1 MNKTYNIIWN
11 AARGMYIV
19 TSELARSGS
28 RAIVSVS
35 ASCAVTLLAMD
46 AAPAV
51 AEETRVSIPS
61 QTTTYTLSGATPFV
75 VETGNT
81 VATDTATSAAIVG
94 DNSNDW
100 DLLIESGAVVGS
112 SLTDSQAMNL
122 DSSTGA
128 TSVHNQGTI
137 TGSNEDGTIMLQNGG
152 SVINDARIEN
162 NATYEHD
169 PEDIPQEYAGV
180 YMLNGGSYVSSESG
194 VLEGVSGVIVQ
205 SGEAHIT
212 NGGMINSDGSW
223 RSYGVEFRD
232 GTYGTIV
239 NTGTIITTASDGSGK
254 IEDAAIYVHT
264 LNDMAVSG
272 SVSVDNSGLMQSDFI
287 TVALYYGSHF
297 EVVNR
302 VGGVITAGNSS
313 LVGIKSTA
321 MELKVGVD
329 NLVTNDG
336 TISAYGTAN
345 TYGIHYGE
353 STSGGVITNT
363 GSITTTGG
371 GSGDASV
378 YVHGNGDG
386 TVVNNSGTMSSTVYG
401 VYLDSARSK
410 GHTLNNQAGGAISA
424 NTAVAINGNGNT
436 ISNQGKMTG
445 VSDGLVLSGNNNI
458 VTTSGGEISGKNG
471 IRVSKG
477 SGNQITAKSGSKITA
492 TSTGISIAGGNNQV
506 TTESG
511 STIVAKDN
519 GILINSGANNVTNG
533 GSITATGSSIS
544 YGIQYNSGTSGTITN
559 TGTITTTG
567 KGAGDASVYAHGGA
581 VTINNSGTMDSSVF
595 GVYVTTGHTLN
606 NLAGGSITANTAV
619 QLNGNNNTLANAGA
633 ILGDTNGV
641 TINGSGNTLTSQG
654 KITGGTNAILINSG
668 SKNNTLTLNTGTEIS
683 GSITD
688 DNNSASANNNLI
700 LDGEG
705 TLGSSISG
713 LNSVTSS
720 GDWTLSGATMNLS
733 GTTNSALWVKSGTLI
748 LNGAMTAKG
757 ATVDSGT
764 TLQIGNGGTLG
775 AFNGDIVDNGTL
787 TFNRSDAAAYGSV
800 ISGSGNVIK
809 QGGGELTLSN
819 NNSYSGGTTIAEGTL
834 TATAGGAL
842 GSGNIDNR
850 AYLKLDAAN
859 ASDPFIV
866 ADLTTHS
873 GATVEIGAGSTLQA
887 NTLTQQDGSTLT
899 ADLTATSGPAIRA
912 KNVNLD
918 GTLNVASPASQEPI
932 RSTDDLISLAL
943 IESDNA
949 ISGDF
954 DGITIN
960 GNAMNPDAFITVV
973 GQKNVNDT
981 HYDLVETLTWY
992 ADRYNA
998 AIDAHGTFNLADADD
1013 SFTVNTVL
1021 ENVDAN
1027 SGWNGQSLTKT
1038 GAGTLILNA
1047 ENTYTGGTTISDGTL
1062 VATNVEALG
1071 TGNVTD
1077 NATLELNTGGD
1088 FDNAISGSGQV
1099 VKSGDETLTL
1109 SGSNTYT
1116 GGTIIS
1122 GGTLVAT
1129 NVEALGTGDVTDNA
1143 TLELNTGGDFD
1154 NAIGGTGSVVKSGD
1168 KTLTLSGANSYT
1180 GGTTISGGTLVASNV
1195 EALGSGDVTDNAT
1208 LELNTGGDFANNI
1221 GGTGSVVKSGDKTLT
1236 LSGTNSYTGG
1246 TTISGG
1252 TLVANNVEA
1261 LGTGDV
1267 TNNATLELN
1276 TGGDFDNAISG
1287 SGQVVKSGDETLTLS
1302 GANSYTG
1309 GTTISGGTLVATNV
1323 EALGTGDI
1331 TDNATLELNA
1341 GGDFT
1346 NNIGG
1351 TGSVEKS
1358 GDKTLTLSGTNTYR
1372 GGTLISGGTLVA
1384 SNVEALGSGDVTDNA
1399 TLEMNTG
1406 GDFANNI
1413 GGTGSVVKSGD
1424 KTLTLSGANSYT
1436 GGTTISGG
1444 TLVASNVEALGT
1456 GNVTDNATLEL
1467 NTGGDFDN
1475 AISGS
1480 GQVVKSG
1487 DGALTLSGANSYSG
1501 ATTISGGTLIA
1512 ANVNA
1517 LGTGAIDNRASLLLD
1532 ASGQFTV
1539 TDLTTESGGNTEI
1552 GAGSTLQATTLTQKS
1567 DSTLTINLNS
1577 NTVDPVIHAAS
1588 QVSLAGTLDITGVG
1602 DVLDSDPAST
1612 DDLDTFTLI
1621 ASDKTIAGD
1630 FEKLTVAG
1638 MDADLADF
1646 ITVDGRIDDTGK
1658 QYELTT
1664 ALTWYADRDDAVT
1677 DAHGTFNLTNA
1688 DGSFAVNTVLENVD
1702 ATLDPASATGWDGT
1716 SLIKQ
1721 GAGTLILN
1729 AENTYTGG
1737 TTISGGTLVAT
1748 NVDALGS
1755 GDVTDDATLELN
1767 TGGTFDN
1774 AISGSGQVVKSGDD
1788 VLTLSGA
1795 NSYSGGTLI
1804 SDGTLV
1810 ASNVD
1815 ALGSGDVTNNATLE
1829 MNTGGDF
1836 INNIGGTG
1844 RVEKS
1849 GDDTLTLSGSNTY
1862 TGGTLISDGTLV
1874 ASNVEALGT
1883 GDVTNNATL
1892 ELNTG
1897 GTFDNAIS
1905 GSGQVVKSGDDV
1917 LTLSGANS
1925 YSGGTLISGGT
1936 LVANNVEALGT
1947 GDVTDN
1953 ATLEMNTGGDFI
1965 NNIGG
1970 TGRVEKSGDDALTL
1984 SGSNTYTGGTT
1995 INDGTLIA
2003 TSVDALGSGD
2013 VTNNAVLELNTGGD
2027 FINNIG
2033 GTGRVE
2039 KSGDETLTLSGS
2051 NTYTGGTLISGGTLV
2066 ATNVEALGTGD
2077 VTDNAVLELNT
2088 GGDFINNIGG
2098 TGRVEK
2104 SGDDTLTL
2112 SGSNS
2117 YTGGTLISSG
2127 TLVATNVDALG
2138 SGDVTDNATLELNTG
2153 GDFTNNIS
2161 GSGQVVKSGDETLT
2175 LSGSNTYT
2183 GGTTINDGTLVATSV
2198 EALGS
2203 GDVTNDAVLALNTG
2217 GDFANNI
2224 GGTGSVVKSGDE
2236 TLTLSGTNSY
2246 TGGTTISGGTLV
2258 ATNVEALGTGDVT
2271 NNATLELNTGG
2282 DFTNNISGNGQVV
2295 KSGDDTLTFSGSNT
2309 YTGGTTIND
2318 GTLVATSV
2326 EALGSGDV
2334 TNDAVL
2340 ALNTGGDFANNI
2352 GGTGSVVK
2360 SGDET
2365 LTLSGSNT
2373 YTGSTLIS
2381 SGTLVAND
2389 VNALGTGDVTDNATL
2404 MLNTGG
2410 DFINNIGGTGRVEK
2424 SGDDTLTL
2432 SGSNS
2437 YTGGTLISSGTL
2449 VATNVDAL
2457 GSGDVTDNAT
2467 LELNTGGTFD
2477 NAISGSG
2484 QVVKSGDETLTLS
2497 GANSYTGGT
2506 LISSGTL
2513 VANDVNAL
2521 GTGDVTDNAVLEL
2534 NTGGD
2539 FDNAISGS
2547 GQVVKSGDET
2557 LTLSGANSYTG
2568 GTTISGGTLVASNV
2582 EALGSGDIDNYAS
2595 LQLNAS
2601 GQFVTANLTTH
2612 DNAITAIG
2620 AGSALRANTLTQE
2633 ANSTLAVHLID
2644 SNSGAIVTADHANLG
2659 GTLDI
2664 TGIGNV
2670 AKSWTRDAYAYTL
2683 IDTDSAINSD
2693 FAQFTVAGMDAKQVD
2708 FLTVDG
2714 RVNADDDTRYDVT
2727 ASLSWYADSDNAA
2740 TDAHGTFTLSEQGH
2754 SFTLNTALTDV
2765 DATLNPD
2772 SATYW
2777 DGKSLI
2783 KRGAGTLILGAQNT
2797 YSGDTDVQEGA
2808 LWLAETATIGSAGS
2822 AQAVN
2827 IAANAAFGGHNSTVN
2842 GHVNNQGSL
2851 YFVDTFTVNG
2861 DVVNSSAMISGSDQ
2875 PNNTLTIAGNYTGND
2890 GHLYLNTQLGDDSS
2904 PTDKLIVTGD
2914 TAGSTTLHIT
2924 NVNGLGAQT
2933 VNGIEV
2939 IEVGGQSDGDFRLY
2953 KGHVDINAWTYTLK
2967 QDGGDWYLRSESDD
2981 VPDDGGEV
2989 TPPDDGGEVTPPDDG
3004 GEVTPPDDGG
3014 EVTPPDDGGEVTPP
3028 DDDGEVTP
3036 PDDGGDI
3043 TPPDDGGDITP
3054 PDGGDV
3060 TPVAP
3065 QYRAD
3070 IGVYLGNQWMAR
3082 NLQMQTL
3089 YDREGS
3095 QYRSADGSIWMRF
3108 KAGKAESQAVNG
3120 NVDIDSD
3127 YSQFQ
3132 LGGDIL
3138 TWSDGAQSV
3147 TVGLMGSY
3155 INASTDSTGNRG
3167 ADGSQ
3172 FSANG
3177 SVDGYNLG
3185 LYATWFADAQ
3195 SHRGAYIDSWYQY
3208 GAYNNSVDNDG
3219 LSASRYDSAAH
3230 AVSLETG
3237 YRYDIALSNRNTVSL
3252 TPQAQVTWQRYSA
3265 DTVIDD
3271 GGTRISGQNDDSWT
3285 TRLGVRVDG
3294 KLYKESGRIQP
3305 FMEVNW
3311 LHASDNASATFGDTK
3326 VSQDLP
3332 NDRVEVKVGIQANV
3346 SERLSVYAQAAG
3358 QKGKNDYGDASFS
3371 LNMRY
3376 NW

>member
-1 MNKTYNIIWN
+1 
-11 AARGMYIV
+11 
-19 TSELARSGS
+19 
-28 RAIVSVS
+28 
-35 ASCAVTLLAMD
+35 
-46 AAPAV
+46 
-51 AEETRVSIPS
+51 
-61 QTTTYTLSGATPFV
+61 
-75 VETGNT
+75 
-81 VATDTATSAAIVG
+81 
-94 DNSNDW
+94 
-100 DLLIESGAVVGS
+100 
-112 SLTDSQAMNL
+112 
-122 DSSTGA
+122 
-128 TSVHNQGTI
+128 
-137 TGSNEDGTIMLQNGG
+137 
-152 SVINDARIEN
+152 
-162 NATYEHD
+162 
-169 PEDIPQEYAGV
+169 
-180 YMLNGGSYVSSESG
+180 
-194 VLEGVSGVIVQ
+194 
-205 SGEAHIT
+205 
-212 NGGMINSDGSW
+212 
-223 RSYGVEFRD
+223 
-232 GTYGTIV
+232 
-239 NTGTIITTASDGSGK
+239 
-254 IEDAAIYVHT
+254 
-264 LNDMAVSG
+264 
-272 SVSVDNSGLMQSDFI
+272 
-287 TVALYYGSHF
+287 
-297 EVVNR
+297 
-302 VGGVITAGNSS
+302 
-313 LVGIKSTA
+313 
-321 MELKVGVD
+321 
-329 NLVTNDG
+329 
-336 TISAYGTAN
+336 
-345 TYGIHYGE
+345 YGIHYGE

-371 GSGDASV
+371 GAGDASV

-410 GHTLNNQAGGAISA
+410 GHTLNNQAGGVISA
-424 NTAVAINGNGNT
+424 NTAVAVNGNGNT
-436 ISNQGKMTG
+436 ITNQGKMTG
-445 VSDGLVLSGNNNI
+445 VSDGLLISGNNNI

-477 SGNQITAKSGSKITA
+477 SGNQITAKSGSKITT
-492 TSTGISIAGGNNQV
+492 TSTGISIAGGNNQI

-511 STIVAKDN
+511 SAIVAKDN

-533 GSITATGSSIS
+533 GSITATGSNMS
-544 YGIQYNSGTSGTITN
+544 YGIQYNSGASGTITN

-606 NLAGGSITANTAV
+606 NLAGGSISANTAV
-619 QLNGNNNTLANAGA
+619 QFHGNNNKLANAGA

-654 KITGGTNAILINSG
+654 KITGGINAILINSG

-800 ISGSGNVIK
+800 ISGSGNVVK

-850 AYLKLDAAN
+850 AYLKLDAAS

-899 ADLTATSGPAIRA
+899 ADLTETSGPVIRA

-954 DGITIN
+954 DDITIN

-992 ADRYNA
+992 ADRDNA

-1021 ENVDAN
+1021 EDVDAN

-1047 ENTYTGGTTISDGTL
+1047 ENTYTGSTTISEGTL
-1062 VATNVEALG
+1062 IATNVEALG

-1077 NATLELNTGGD
+1077 NATLEMNTGGD

-1099 VKSGDETLTL
+1099 VKSGDE
-1109 SGSNTYT
+1109 
-1116 GGTIIS
+1116 
-1122 GGTLVAT
+1122 
-1129 NVEALGTGDVTDNA
+1129 
-1143 TLELNTGGDFD
+1143 
-1154 NAIGGTGSVVKSGD
+1154 
-1168 KTLTLSGANSYT
+1168 TLTLSGANSYT

-1208 LELNTGGDFANNI
+1208 LELNTGGDFDNNI
-1221 GGTGSVVKSGDKTLT
+1221 GGTGSVVKSGDK
-1236 LSGTNSYTGG
+1236 
-1246 TTISGG
+1246 
-1252 TLVANNVEA
+1252 
-1261 LGTGDV
+1261 
-1267 TNNATLELN
+1267 
-1276 TGGDFDNAISG
+1276 
-1287 SGQVVKSGDETLTLS
+1287 TLTLS

-1323 EALGTGDI
+1323 EALG
-1331 TDNATLELNA
+1331 
-1341 GGDFT
+1341 
-1346 NNIGG
+1346 
-1351 TGSVEKS
+1351 
-1358 GDKTLTLSGTNTYR
+1358 
-1372 GGTLISGGTLVA
+1372 
-1384 SNVEALGSGDVTDNA
+1384 SGDVTDNA
-1399 TLEMNTG
+1399 VLELNTG
-1406 GDFANNI
+1406 GDFTNAI
-1413 GGTGSVVKSGD
+1413 SGSGQVVKSGD

-1456 GNVTDNATLEL
+1456 GDITDNATLELNAGGDFANNIGGTGSVVKSGDKTLTLSGSNTYTGGTTISGGTLVATNVEALGTGNVTDNATLELSTGGDFANNIGGTGSVVKSGDETLTLSGANSYTGGTTISGGTLVASNVEALGTGDVTDNATLEL

-1487 DGALTLSGANSYSG
+1487 DKTLTLSGANSYSG

-1512 ANVNA
+1512 THVNA

-1577 NTVDPVIHAAS
+1577 NTADPVIHAAS

-1774 AISGSGQVVKSGDD
+1774 AISGSGQVVKSGDETLTLSGTNTYSGGTLISGGTLVASNVEALGTGD
-1788 VLTLSGA
+1788 VTNDAVLELNTGGTFDNAISGSGQVVKSGDKMLTLSGA

-1810 ASNVD
+1810 ASNVE
-1815 ALGSGDVTNNATLE
+1815 ALGSGDVTNDAVLELNTGGTFDNVISGSGKVEKSGDDALTLSGSNTYTGGTLISGGTLVASNVEALGTGDVTDNATLALNAGGDFTNNIGGTGRVE
-1829 MNTGGDF
+1829 KSGDQTLTLSGSNTYTGGTLISSGTLVATSVDALGTGNVTNNATLALNTGGDFINNIGGTGRVEKSGDDALTLSGSNTYTGGTLISGGTLVANDVNALGTGDVTDNAALMLNTGGDF

-1862 TGGTLISDGTLV
+1862 TGGTLISGGTLVANDVNALGTGDVTDNATLALNAVGDFNNAIGGSGKVEKSGDDTLTLSGSNTYTGGTLINGGTLV

-1883 GDVTNNATL
+1883 GDVTDDATL

-1897 GTFDNAIS
+1897 GKFDNAIS
-1905 GSGQVVKSGDDV
+1905 GSGNVVKSGAD
-1917 LTLSGANS
+1917 
-1925 YSGGTLISGGT
+1925 
-1936 LVANNVEALGT
+1936 
-1947 GDVTDN
+1947 
-1953 ATLEMNTGGDFI
+1953 
-1965 NNIGG
+1965 
-1970 TGRVEKSGDDALTL
+1970 
-1984 SGSNTYTGGTT
+1984 
-1995 INDGTLIA
+1995 
-2003 TSVDALGSGD
+2003 
-2013 VTNNAVLELNTGGD
+2013 
-2027 FINNIG
+2027 
-2033 GTGRVE
+2033 
-2039 KSGDETLTLSGS
+2039 
-2051 NTYTGGTLISGGTLV
+2051 
-2066 ATNVEALGTGD
+2066 
-2077 VTDNAVLELNT
+2077 
-2088 GGDFINNIGG
+2088 
-2098 TGRVEK
+2098 
-2104 SGDDTLTL
+2104 
-2112 SGSNS
+2112 
-2117 YTGGTLISSG
+2117 
-2127 TLVATNVDALG
+2127 
-2138 SGDVTDNATLELNTG
+2138 
-2153 GDFTNNIS
+2153 
-2161 GSGQVVKSGDETLT
+2161 TLT

-2198 EALGS
+2198 
-2203 GDVTNDAVLALNTG
+2203 D
-2217 GDFANNI
+2217 
-2224 GGTGSVVKSGDE
+2224 
-2236 TLTLSGTNSY
+2236 
-2246 TGGTTISGGTLV
+2246 
-2258 ATNVEALGTGDVT
+2258 ALGTGDVT
-2271 NNATLELNTGG
+2271 DDATLELNTGG
-2282 DFTNNISGNGQVV
+2282 D
-2295 KSGDDTLTFSGSNT
+2295 
-2309 YTGGTTIND
+2309 
-2318 GTLVATSV
+2318 
-2326 EALGSGDV
+2326 
-2334 TNDAVL
+2334 
-2340 ALNTGGDFANNI
+2340 
-2352 GGTGSVVK
+2352 
-2360 SGDET
+2360 
-2365 LTLSGSNT
+2365 
-2373 YTGSTLIS
+2373 
-2381 SGTLVAND
+2381 
-2389 VNALGTGDVTDNATL
+2389 
-2404 MLNTGG
+2404 
-2410 DFINNIGGTGRVEK
+2410 
-2424 SGDDTLTL
+2424 
-2432 SGSNS
+2432 
-2437 YTGGTLISSGTL
+2437 
-2449 VATNVDAL
+2449 
-2457 GSGDVTDNAT
+2457 
-2467 LELNTGGTFD
+2467 FD

-2484 QVVKSGDETLTLS
+2484 QVVKSGDDTLTLS
-2497 GANSYTGGT
+2497 GSNTYTGGT

-2521 GTGDVTDNAVLEL
+2521 GTGDVTDNATLEL

-2539 FDNAISGS
+2539 FTNNIG
-2547 GQVVKSGDET
+2547 GTGRVEKSGDGT
-2557 LTLSGANSYTG
+2557 LTLSGSNTYTG
-2568 GTTISGGTLVASNV
+2568 GTLISDGTLVASNV

-2612 DNAITAIG
+2612 DNATTAIG
-2620 AGSALRANTLTQE
+2620 ADSALRGNTLTQE
-2633 ANSTLAVHLID
+2633 ANSTLAVHLTD

-2714 RVNADDDTRYDVT
+2714 RVNAADDTRYDVT

-2754 SFTLNTALTDV
+2754 CFTLNTALTDV

-2797 YSGDTDVQEGA
+2797 YSGDTDVQEGV

-2827 IAANAAFGGHNSTVN
+2827 IAANAAFGGHNATVN
-2842 GHVNNQGSL
+2842 GHVNNLGNL

-2939 IEVGGQSDGDFRLY
+2939 IEVGGQSDGDFTLY

-2981 VPDDGGEV
+2981 VPDDGGDV
-2989 TPPDDGGEVTPPDDG
+2989 IPPDDGGD
-3004 GEVTPPDDGG
+3004 
-3014 EVTPPDDGGEVTPP
+3014 
-3028 DDDGEVTP
+3028 VTP
-3036 PDDGGDI
+3036 PDDGGDV
-3043 TPPDDGGDITP
+3043 TPPDDGGDVTPPDDGGDVSPPDDGGDVTPPDDGGDVTPPDDDGDITP

>member
-1 MNKTYNIIWN
+1 MNKAYNIIWN

-81 VATDTATSAAIVG
+81 IATDTAASAAIVG

-112 SLTDSQAMNL
+112 SLIDSQAMNL
-122 DSSTGA
+122 DSLTGA

-137 TGSNEDGTIMLQNGG
+137 TGSSADGTILLQNGG
-152 SVINDARIEN
+152 SVINDGRIEN
-162 NATYEHD
+162 SAIYVHNLDLGA
-169 PEDIPQEYAGV
+169 PEIDAAI
-180 YMLNGGSYVSSESG
+180 YMLNGGSYVSSENG
-194 VLEGVSGVIVQ
+194 VLKGVSGVIVQ
-205 SGEAHIT
+205 SGEVHIT
-212 NGGMINSDGSW
+212 NGGTINSDGSW
-223 RSYGVEFRD
+223 RSYGVELR
-232 GTYGTIV
+232 GGAYGTIV
-239 NTGTIITTASDGSGK
+239 NTGTIITTASDGSGE
-254 IEDAAIYVHT
+254 IEDAAIYAHT
-264 LNDMAVSG
+264 FDDIAAG
-272 SVSVDNSGLMQSDFI
+272 DYVSVDNSGLLQSDFI
-287 TVALYYGSHF
+287 AVALYHGAHF
-297 EVVNR
+297 EVINR
-302 VGGVITAGNSS
+302 AGGVITAGNSS
-313 LVGIKSTA
+313 LVGIQSAA
-321 MELKVGVD
+321 MELKAGAN

-371 GSGDASV
+371 GAGDASV

-436 ISNQGKMTG
+436 ITNQGKMTG
-445 VSDGLVLSGNNNI
+445 VSDGLLISGNNNI

-492 TSTGISIAGGNNQV
+492 TSTGISIASGNNQV

-511 STIVAKDN
+511 SAIVAKDN

-544 YGIQYNSGTSGTITN
+544 YGIQYNSGASGTITN

-654 KITGGTNAILINSG
+654 KITGGTNAIFINSG

-688 DNNSASANNNLI
+688 GNNSASANNNLI

-748 LNGAMTAKG
+748 VNGAMTAKG

-787 TFNRSDAAAYGSV
+787 TFNRSDAAVYGSV
-800 ISGSGNVIK
+800 ISGSGNVVK

-850 AYLKLDAAN
+850 AYLKLDAAS

-943 IESDNA
+943 IESDNV

-954 DGITIN
+954 DDITIN

-992 ADRYNA
+992 ADRDNA

-1062 VATNVEALG
+1062 VANNVEALG

-1077 NATLELNTGGD
+1077 
-1088 FDNAISGSGQV
+1088 
-1099 VKSGDETLTL
+1099 
-1109 SGSNTYT
+1109 
-1116 GGTIIS
+1116 
-1122 GGTLVAT
+1122 
-1129 NVEALGTGDVTDNA
+1129 
-1143 TLELNTGGDFD
+1143 
-1154 NAIGGTGSVVKSGD
+1154 
-1168 KTLTLSGANSYT
+1168 
-1180 GGTTISGGTLVASNV
+1180 
-1195 EALGSGDVTDNAT
+1195 
-1208 LELNTGGDFANNI
+1208 
-1221 GGTGSVVKSGDKTLT
+1221 
-1236 LSGTNSYTGG
+1236 
-1246 TTISGG
+1246 
-1252 TLVANNVEA
+1252 
-1261 LGTGDV
+1261 
-1267 TNNATLELN
+1267 NATLELN

-1323 EALGTGDI
+1323 EALGSGDV
-1331 TDNATLELNA
+1331 TDNATLELN
-1341 GGDFT
+1341 T
-1346 NNIGG
+1346 GG
-1351 TGSVEKS
+1351 TFDNVISGSGQVVKS
-1358 GDKTLTLSGTNTYR
+1358 GDEMLTLSGANSYT
-1372 GGTLISGGTLVA
+1372 GGTTISGGTLVV

-1399 TLEMNTG
+1399 TLELNTG
-1406 GDFANNI
+1406 GDFDNNI

-1444 TLVASNVEALGT
+1444 TLVANNVEALGT
-1456 GNVTDNATLEL
+1456 GDVTNNATLEL

-1487 DGALTLSGANSYSG
+1487 DKTLTLSGANSYSG

-1512 ANVNA
+1512 THVNA

-1702 ATLDPASATGWDGT
+1702 ATLDPDSATGWDGT

-1721 GAGTLILN
+1721 GTGTLILN

-1774 AISGSGQVVKSGDD
+1774 AISGSGQVVKSGDKM
-1788 VLTLSGA
+1788 LTLSGA

-1810 ASNVD
+1810 ASNV
-1815 ALGSGDVTNNATLE
+1815 
-1829 MNTGGDF
+1829 
-1836 INNIGGTG
+1836 
-1844 RVEKS
+1844 
-1849 GDDTLTLSGSNTY
+1849 
-1862 TGGTLISDGTLV
+1862 
-1874 ASNVEALGT
+1874 EALGT
-1883 GDVTNNATL
+1883 GDVTDNATL

-1905 GSGQVVKSGDDV
+1905 GSGQVVKSGDET
-1917 LTLSGANS
+1917 LTLSGTNS
-1925 YSGGTLISGGT
+1925 YTDGTLISGGT
-1936 LVANNVEALGT
+1936 LVA
-1947 GDVTDN
+1947 
-1953 ATLEMNTGGDFI
+1953 
-1965 NNIGG
+1965 
-1970 TGRVEKSGDDALTL
+1970 S
-1984 SGSNTYTGGTT
+1984 
-1995 INDGTLIA
+1995 
-2003 TSVDALGSGD
+2003 
-2013 VTNNAVLELNTGGD
+2013 
-2027 FINNIG
+2027 
-2033 GTGRVE
+2033 
-2039 KSGDETLTLSGS
+2039 
-2051 NTYTGGTLISGGTLV
+2051 
-2066 ATNVEALGTGD
+2066 NVEALGTGD

-2088 GGDFINNIGG
+2088 GGD
-2098 TGRVEK
+2098 
-2104 SGDDTLTL
+2104 
-2112 SGSNS
+2112 
-2117 YTGGTLISSG
+2117 
-2127 TLVATNVDALG
+2127 
-2138 SGDVTDNATLELNTG
+2138 
-2153 GDFTNNIS
+2153 
-2161 GSGQVVKSGDETLT
+2161 
-2175 LSGSNTYT
+2175 
-2183 GGTTINDGTLVATSV
+2183 
-2198 EALGS
+2198 
-2203 GDVTNDAVLALNTG
+2203 
-2217 GDFANNI
+2217 
-2224 GGTGSVVKSGDE
+2224 
-2236 TLTLSGTNSY
+2236 
-2246 TGGTTISGGTLV
+2246 
-2258 ATNVEALGTGDVT
+2258 
-2271 NNATLELNTGG
+2271 
-2282 DFTNNISGNGQVV
+2282 
-2295 KSGDDTLTFSGSNT
+2295 
-2309 YTGGTTIND
+2309 
-2318 GTLVATSV
+2318 
-2326 EALGSGDV
+2326 
-2334 TNDAVL
+2334 
-2340 ALNTGGDFANNI
+2340 
-2352 GGTGSVVK
+2352 
-2360 SGDET
+2360 
-2365 LTLSGSNT
+2365 
-2373 YTGSTLIS
+2373 
-2381 SGTLVAND
+2381 
-2389 VNALGTGDVTDNATL
+2389 
-2404 MLNTGG
+2404 
-2410 DFINNIGGTGRVEK
+2410 
-2424 SGDDTLTL
+2424 
-2432 SGSNS
+2432 
-2437 YTGGTLISSGTL
+2437 
-2449 VATNVDAL
+2449 
-2457 GSGDVTDNAT
+2457 
-2467 LELNTGGTFD
+2467 FD

-2521 GTGDVTDNAVLEL
+2521 GTGDVTDNATLMLNTGGDFTNNIGGTGRVEKSGDDTLTLSGSNSYTGGTLISSGTLVATNVDALGTGDVTDDATLELNTGGDFDNAISGSGQVVKSGDDVLTLSGVNSYSGGTLISDGTLVASNVEALGTGDVTDNATLELNTGGTFDNAISGSGQVEKSGDGTLTLSGSNTYTGGTLISGGTLVASNVEALGTGDVTNDAVLELNTGGTFDNAISGSGQVVKSGDDALTLSGSNTYTGGTIISGGTLVATNVDALGNGDVTDNATLEL

-2557 LTLSGANSYTG
+2557 LTLSGSNTYTG
-2568 GTTISGGTLVASNV
+2568 GTTINGGTLVASNV

-2612 DNAITAIG
+2612 DNATTAIG

-2633 ANSTLAVHLID
+2633 ANSTLAVHLTN
-2644 SNSGAIVTADHANLG
+2644 SNSGAIVTADRANLG

-2683 IDTDSAINSD
+2683 IDSDSAIDSD

-2797 YSGDTDVQEGA
+2797 YSGDTDVQEGT

-2827 IAANAAFGGHNSTVN
+2827 IAANAAFGGHNATVN

-2939 IEVGGQSDGDFRLY
+2939 IEVGGQSDGDFTLY

-2981 VPDDGGEV
+2981 VPDDGGDVIPPDDGGDVTPPDDGGDVTPPDDGGDV
-2989 TPPDDGGEVTPPDDG
+2989 TPPDDGGEVTPP
-3004 GEVTPPDDGG
+3004 E
-3014 EVTPPDDGGEVTPP
+3014 DGGEVTPP

-3036 PDDGGDI
+3036 PDDGGDV
-3043 TPPDDGGDITP
+3043 TPPDDDGDITP

-3060 TPVAP
+3060 TPVTP

-3332 NDRVEVKVGIQANV
+3332 NDRAEVKVGIQANV

>member
-75 VETGNT
+75 VEAGNT
-81 VATDTATSAAIVG
+81 IATDTAASAAIVG

-112 SLTDSQAMNL
+112 SLIDSQAMNL
-122 DSSTGA
+122 DSLTGA

-137 TGSNEDGTIMLQNGG
+137 TGSSADGTILLQNGG
-152 SVINDARIEN
+152 SVINDGRIEN
-162 NATYEHD
+162 SAIYVHNLDLGA
-169 PEDIPQEYAGV
+169 PEIDAAI
-180 YMLNGGSYVSSESG
+180 YMLNGGSYVSSENG
-194 VLEGVSGVIVQ
+194 VLKGVSGVIVQ
-205 SGEAHIT
+205 SGEVHIT
-212 NGGMINSDGSW
+212 NGGTINSDGSW
-223 RSYGVEFRD
+223 RSYGVELR
-232 GTYGTIV
+232 GGAYGTIV
-239 NTGTIITTASDGSGK
+239 NTGTIITTASDGSGE
-254 IEDAAIYVHT
+254 IEDAAIYAHT
-264 LNDMAVSG
+264 FDDIAAG
-272 SVSVDNSGLMQSDFI
+272 DYVSVDNSGLLQSDFI
-287 TVALYYGSHF
+287 AVALYHGAHF
-297 EVVNR
+297 EVINR
-302 VGGVITAGNSS
+302 AGGVITAGNSS
-313 LVGIKSTA
+313 LVGIQSAA
-321 MELKVGVD
+321 MELKAGAN

-371 GSGDASV
+371 GAGDASV

-436 ISNQGKMTG
+436 ITNQGKMTG
-445 VSDGLVLSGNNNI
+445 VSDGLLISGNNNI

-477 SGNQITAKSGSKITA
+477 SGNQITAKSGSKITT
-492 TSTGISIAGGNNQV
+492 TSTGISIAGGNNQI

-511 STIVAKDN
+511 SAIVAKDN

-544 YGIQYNSGTSGTITN
+544 YGIHYYSGTSGTITN

-619 QLNGNNNTLANAGA
+619 QFHGNNNTLANAGA

-641 TINGSGNTLTSQG
+641 TISGSGNTLTNQG

-764 TLQIGNGGTLG
+764 TLQIGNSGTLG
-775 AFNGDIVDNGTL
+775 TFNGDIVDNGTL

-800 ISGSGNVIK
+800 ISGSGNVVK

-850 AYLKLDAAN
+850 AYLKLDAAS

-1047 ENTYTGGTTISDGTL
+1047 ENTYTGGTTISEGTL
-1062 VATNVEALG
+1062 VANNVEALG

-1099 VKSGDETLTL
+1099 VKSGDKTLTL
-1109 SGSNTYT
+1109 SGANSYT
-1116 GGTIIS
+1116 GGTTIS

-1129 NVEALGTGDVTDNA
+1129 NVEALGSGDVTDNA
-1143 TLELNTGGDFD
+1143 TLELNTGGTFDNVISGSGQVVKSGDDALTLSGNNSYTGGTLISDGTLVASNVEALGSGDVTNDAVLELNTGGDFD
-1154 NAIGGTGSVVKSGD
+1154 NAISGSGQVVKSGD

-1195 EALGSGDVTDNAT
+1195 EALGSGDITD
-1208 LELNTGGDFANNI
+1208 
-1221 GGTGSVVKSGDKTLT
+1221 
-1236 LSGTNSYTGG
+1236 
-1246 TTISGG
+1246 
-1252 TLVANNVEA
+1252 
-1261 LGTGDV
+1261 
-1267 TNNATLELN
+1267 NATLELN

-1302 GANSYTG
+1302 GTNTYTG
-1309 GTTISGGTLVATNV
+1309 GTTISGGTLIATH
-1323 EALGTGDI
+1323 
-1331 TDNATLELNA
+1331 
-1341 GGDFT
+1341 
-1346 NNIGG
+1346 
-1351 TGSVEKS
+1351 
-1358 GDKTLTLSGTNTYR
+1358 
-1372 GGTLISGGTLVA
+1372 
-1384 SNVEALGSGDVTDNA
+1384 
-1399 TLEMNTG
+1399 
-1406 GDFANNI
+1406 
-1413 GGTGSVVKSGD
+1413 
-1424 KTLTLSGANSYT
+1424 
-1436 GGTTISGG
+1436 
-1444 TLVASNVEALGT
+1444 
-1456 GNVTDNATLEL
+1456 
-1467 NTGGDFDN
+1467 
-1475 AISGS
+1475 
-1480 GQVVKSG
+1480 
-1487 DGALTLSGANSYSG
+1487 
-1501 ATTISGGTLIA
+1501 
-1512 ANVNA
+1512 VNA

-1532 ASGQFTV
+1532 ASGQFAV

-1577 NTVDPVIHAAS
+1577 NTADPVIHAAS

-1702 ATLDPASATGWDGT
+1702 ATLDPDSATGWDGT

-1729 AENTYTGG
+1729 AENTYTVG

-1774 AISGSGQVVKSGDD
+1774 AISGSGQVVKSGDKM
-1788 VLTLSGA
+1788 LTLSGT

-1804 SDGTLV
+1804 SGGTLV
-1810 ASNVD
+1810 ATNVD
-1815 ALGSGDVTNNATLE
+1815 ALGSGDVT
-1829 MNTGGDF
+1829 
-1836 INNIGGTG
+1836 
-1844 RVEKS
+1844 
-1849 GDDTLTLSGSNTY
+1849 DD
-1862 TGGTLISDGTLV
+1862 
-1874 ASNVEALGT
+1874 
-1883 GDVTNNATL
+1883 ATL

-1905 GSGQVVKSGDDV
+1905 GSGQVVKSGDD
-1917 LTLSGANS
+1917 T
-1925 YSGGTLISGGT
+1925 
-1936 LVANNVEALGT
+1936 
-1947 GDVTDN
+1947 
-1953 ATLEMNTGGDFI
+1953 
-1965 NNIGG
+1965 
-1970 TGRVEKSGDDALTL
+1970 LTL
-1984 SGSNTYTGGTT
+1984 SGSNTYTGGT
-1995 INDGTLIA
+1995 IISGGTLVA
-2003 TSVDALGSGD
+2003 SNVEALGTGD
-2013 VTNNAVLELNTGGD
+2013 VTNDAVLELNTGGD
-2027 FINNIG
+2027 FDNAISG
-2033 GTGRVE
+2033 SGQVV

-2066 ATNVEALGTGD
+2066 ASNVEALGSGDVTNDAVLELNTGGDFTNAISGSGQVVKSGDETLTLSGANSYTGGTLISGGTLIASNVEALGTGD

-2088 GGDFINNIGG
+2088 GGDF
-2098 TGRVEK
+2098 
-2104 SGDDTLTL
+2104 
-2112 SGSNS
+2112 
-2117 YTGGTLISSG
+2117 
-2127 TLVATNVDALG
+2127 
-2138 SGDVTDNATLELNTG
+2138 
-2153 GDFTNNIS
+2153 
-2161 GSGQVVKSGDETLT
+2161 
-2175 LSGSNTYT
+2175 
-2183 GGTTINDGTLVATSV
+2183 
-2198 EALGS
+2198 
-2203 GDVTNDAVLALNTG
+2203 
-2217 GDFANNI
+2217 
-2224 GGTGSVVKSGDE
+2224 
-2236 TLTLSGTNSY
+2236 
-2246 TGGTTISGGTLV
+2246 
-2258 ATNVEALGTGDVT
+2258 
-2271 NNATLELNTGG
+2271 
-2282 DFTNNISGNGQVV
+2282 
-2295 KSGDDTLTFSGSNT
+2295 
-2309 YTGGTTIND
+2309 
-2318 GTLVATSV
+2318 
-2326 EALGSGDV
+2326 
-2334 TNDAVL
+2334 
-2340 ALNTGGDFANNI
+2340 
-2352 GGTGSVVK
+2352 
-2360 SGDET
+2360 
-2365 LTLSGSNT
+2365 
-2373 YTGSTLIS
+2373 
-2381 SGTLVAND
+2381 
-2389 VNALGTGDVTDNATL
+2389 
-2404 MLNTGG
+2404 
-2410 DFINNIGGTGRVEK
+2410 
-2424 SGDDTLTL
+2424 
-2432 SGSNS
+2432 
-2437 YTGGTLISSGTL
+2437 
-2449 VATNVDAL
+2449 
-2457 GSGDVTDNAT
+2457 
-2467 LELNTGGTFD
+2467 D

-2484 QVVKSGDETLTLS
+2484 QVEKSGDETLTLS

-2534 NTGGD
+2534 NTGGTFDNAISGSGQVVKSGDETLTLSGSNTYTGGTTINDGTLIATSVDALGSGDVTDNAVLELNTGGD

-2557 LTLSGANSYTG
+2557 LTLSGTNSYTDGTLISGGTLVATNLEALGTGDVTNNATLELNTGGTFDNAISGSGQVVKSGDDALTLSGSNTYTG
-2568 GTTISGGTLVASNV
+2568 GTTISGGTLIATSVDALGSGDVTDNAVLELNTGGTFDNAISGSGQVVKSGDKTLTLSGSNTYTGGTTISGGTLIASNV
-2582 EALGSGDIDNYAS
+2582 EALGSGNIDNYAS

-2612 DNAITAIG
+2612 DNATTAIG
-2620 AGSALRANTLTQE
+2620 AGSTLRANTLTQE
-2633 ANSTLAVHLID
+2633 ANSTLAVHLTD

-2714 RVNADDDTRYDVT
+2714 RVNAADDTRYDVT

-2772 SATYW
+2772 SATDW

-2827 IAANAAFGGHNSTVN
+2827 IAANAAFGGHNATVN
-2842 GHVNNQGSL
+2842 GHVNNLGSL

-2939 IEVGGQSDGDFRLY
+2939 IEVGGQSDGDFTLY

-2981 VPDDGGEV
+2981 VPDDGG
-2989 TPPDDGGEVTPPDDG
+2989 D
-3004 GEVTPPDDGG
+3004 
-3014 EVTPPDDGGEVTPP
+3014 
-3028 DDDGEVTP
+3028 VTP
-3036 PDDGGDI
+3036 PDDGGDVI
-3043 TPPDDGGDITP
+3043 PPDDGGDVTPPDDGGDVTPPDDGGDVTPPDDGGDVTPPDDGGDVTPPDDDGDITP

-3095 QYRSADGSIWMRF
+3095 QYRSADGSVWMRF

-3285 TRLGVRVDG
+3285 TRLGMRVDG

>member
-152 SVINDARIEN
+152 SVINDALIEN

-239 NTGTIITTASDGSGK
+239 NTGTIITTASDGSNK

-287 TVALYYGSHF
+287 TVALYHGSHF

-371 GSGDASV
+371 GAGDASV

-410 GHTLNNQAGGAISA
+410 GHTLNNQAGGVISA
-424 NTAVAINGNGNT
+424 NTAVAVNGNGNT
-436 ISNQGKMTG
+436 ITNQGKMTG
-445 VSDGLVLSGNNNI
+445 VSDGLLISGNNNI

-477 SGNQITAKSGSKITA
+477 SGNQITAKSGSKITT
-492 TSTGISIAGGNNQV
+492 TSTGISIAGGNNQI

-511 STIVAKDN
+511 SAIVAKDN

-533 GSITATGSSIS
+533 GSITATGSNMS
-544 YGIQYNSGTSGTITN
+544 YGIQYNSGASGTITN

-606 NLAGGSITANTAV
+606 NLAGGSISANTAV
-619 QLNGNNNTLANAGA
+619 QFHGNNNKLANAGA

-654 KITGGTNAILINSG
+654 KITGGINAILINSG

-800 ISGSGNVIK
+800 ISGSGNVVK

-850 AYLKLDAAN
+850 AYLKLDAAS

-899 ADLTATSGPAIRA
+899 ADLTETSGPVIRA

-954 DGITIN
+954 DDITIN

-992 ADRYNA
+992 ADRDNA

-1021 ENVDAN
+1021 EDVDAN

-1047 ENTYTGGTTISDGTL
+1047 ENTYTGSTTISEGTL
-1062 VATNVEALG
+1062 IATNVEALG

-1077 NATLELNTGGD
+1077 NATLEMNTGGD

-1099 VKSGDETLTL
+1099 VKSGDE
-1109 SGSNTYT
+1109 
-1116 GGTIIS
+1116 
-1122 GGTLVAT
+1122 
-1129 NVEALGTGDVTDNA
+1129 
-1143 TLELNTGGDFD
+1143 
-1154 NAIGGTGSVVKSGD
+1154 
-1168 KTLTLSGANSYT
+1168 TLTLSGANSYT

-1208 LELNTGGDFANNI
+1208 LELNTGGDFDNNI
-1221 GGTGSVVKSGDKTLT
+1221 GGTGSVVKSGDK
-1236 LSGTNSYTGG
+1236 
-1246 TTISGG
+1246 
-1252 TLVANNVEA
+1252 
-1261 LGTGDV
+1261 
-1267 TNNATLELN
+1267 
-1276 TGGDFDNAISG
+1276 
-1287 SGQVVKSGDETLTLS
+1287 TLTLS

-1323 EALGTGDI
+1323 EALG
-1331 TDNATLELNA
+1331 
-1341 GGDFT
+1341 
-1346 NNIGG
+1346 
-1351 TGSVEKS
+1351 
-1358 GDKTLTLSGTNTYR
+1358 
-1372 GGTLISGGTLVA
+1372 
-1384 SNVEALGSGDVTDNA
+1384 SGDVTDNA
-1399 TLEMNTG
+1399 VLELNTG
-1406 GDFANNI
+1406 GDFTNAI
-1413 GGTGSVVKSGD
+1413 SGSGQVVKSGD

-1456 GNVTDNATLEL
+1456 GDITDNATLELNAGGDFANNIGGTGSVVKSGDKTLTLSGSNTYTGGTTISGGTLVATNVEALGTGNVTDNATLELSTGGDFANNIGGTGSVVKSGDETLTLSGANSYTGGTTISGGTLVASNVEALGTGDVTDNATLEL

-1487 DGALTLSGANSYSG
+1487 DKTLTLSGANSYSG

-1512 ANVNA
+1512 THVNA

-1577 NTVDPVIHAAS
+1577 NTADPVIHAAS

-1774 AISGSGQVVKSGDD
+1774 AISGSGQVVKSGDETLTLSGTNTYSGGTLISGGTLVASNVEALGTGD
-1788 VLTLSGA
+1788 VTNDAVLELNTGGTFDNAISGSGQVVKSGDKMLTLSGA

-1810 ASNVD
+1810 ASNVE
-1815 ALGSGDVTNNATLE
+1815 ALGSGDVTNDAVLELNTGGTFDNVISGSGKVEKSGDDALTLSGSNTYTGGTLISGGTLVASNVEALGTGDVTDNATLALNAGGDFTNNIGGTGRVE
-1829 MNTGGDF
+1829 KSGDQTLTLSGSNTYTGGTLISSGTLVATSVDALGTGNVTNNATLALNTGGDFINNIGGTGRVEKSGDDALTLSGSNTYTGGTLISGGTLVANDVNALGTGDVTDNAALMLNTGGDF

-1862 TGGTLISDGTLV
+1862 TGGTLISGGTLVANDVNALGTGDVTDNATLALNAVGDFNNAIGGSGKVEKSGDDTLTLSGSNTYTGGTLINGGTLV

-1883 GDVTNNATL
+1883 GDVTDDATL

-1897 GTFDNAIS
+1897 GKFDNAIS
-1905 GSGQVVKSGDDV
+1905 GSGNVVKSGAD
-1917 LTLSGANS
+1917 
-1925 YSGGTLISGGT
+1925 
-1936 LVANNVEALGT
+1936 
-1947 GDVTDN
+1947 
-1953 ATLEMNTGGDFI
+1953 
-1965 NNIGG
+1965 
-1970 TGRVEKSGDDALTL
+1970 
-1984 SGSNTYTGGTT
+1984 
-1995 INDGTLIA
+1995 
-2003 TSVDALGSGD
+2003 
-2013 VTNNAVLELNTGGD
+2013 
-2027 FINNIG
+2027 
-2033 GTGRVE
+2033 
-2039 KSGDETLTLSGS
+2039 
-2051 NTYTGGTLISGGTLV
+2051 
-2066 ATNVEALGTGD
+2066 
-2077 VTDNAVLELNT
+2077 
-2088 GGDFINNIGG
+2088 
-2098 TGRVEK
+2098 
-2104 SGDDTLTL
+2104 
-2112 SGSNS
+2112 
-2117 YTGGTLISSG
+2117 
-2127 TLVATNVDALG
+2127 
-2138 SGDVTDNATLELNTG
+2138 
-2153 GDFTNNIS
+2153 
-2161 GSGQVVKSGDETLT
+2161 TLT

-2198 EALGS
+2198 
-2203 GDVTNDAVLALNTG
+2203 D
-2217 GDFANNI
+2217 
-2224 GGTGSVVKSGDE
+2224 
-2236 TLTLSGTNSY
+2236 
-2246 TGGTTISGGTLV
+2246 
-2258 ATNVEALGTGDVT
+2258 ALGTGDVT
-2271 NNATLELNTGG
+2271 DDATLELNTGG
-2282 DFTNNISGNGQVV
+2282 D
-2295 KSGDDTLTFSGSNT
+2295 
-2309 YTGGTTIND
+2309 
-2318 GTLVATSV
+2318 
-2326 EALGSGDV
+2326 
-2334 TNDAVL
+2334 
-2340 ALNTGGDFANNI
+2340 
-2352 GGTGSVVK
+2352 
-2360 SGDET
+2360 
-2365 LTLSGSNT
+2365 
-2373 YTGSTLIS
+2373 
-2381 SGTLVAND
+2381 
-2389 VNALGTGDVTDNATL
+2389 
-2404 MLNTGG
+2404 
-2410 DFINNIGGTGRVEK
+2410 
-2424 SGDDTLTL
+2424 
-2432 SGSNS
+2432 
-2437 YTGGTLISSGTL
+2437 
-2449 VATNVDAL
+2449 
-2457 GSGDVTDNAT
+2457 
-2467 LELNTGGTFD
+2467 FD

-2484 QVVKSGDETLTLS
+2484 QVVKSGDDTLTLS
-2497 GANSYTGGT
+2497 GSNTYTGGT

-2521 GTGDVTDNAVLEL
+2521 GTGDVTDNATLEL
-2534 NTGGD
+2534 NTGG
-2539 FDNAISGS
+2539 
-2547 GQVVKSGDET
+2547 
-2557 LTLSGANSYTG
+2557 
-2568 GTTISGGTLVASNV
+2568 
-2582 EALGSGDIDNYAS
+2582 
-2595 LQLNAS
+2595 
-2601 GQFVTANLTTH
+2601 
-2612 DNAITAIG
+2612 
-2620 AGSALRANTLTQE
+2620 
-2633 ANSTLAVHLID
+2633 
-2644 SNSGAIVTADHANLG
+2644 
-2659 GTLDI
+2659 
-2664 TGIGNV
+2664 
-2670 AKSWTRDAYAYTL
+2670 
-2683 IDTDSAINSD
+2683 
-2693 FAQFTVAGMDAKQVD
+2693 
-2708 FLTVDG
+2708 
-2714 RVNADDDTRYDVT
+2714 
-2727 ASLSWYADSDNAA
+2727 
-2740 TDAHGTFTLSEQGH
+2740 
-2754 SFTLNTALTDV
+2754 
-2765 DATLNPD
+2765 
-2772 SATYW
+2772 
-2777 DGKSLI
+2777 
-2783 KRGAGTLILGAQNT
+2783 
-2797 YSGDTDVQEGA
+2797 
-2808 LWLAETATIGSAGS
+2808 
-2822 AQAVN
+2822 
-2827 IAANAAFGGHNSTVN
+2827 
-2842 GHVNNQGSL
+2842 
-2851 YFVDTFTVNG
+2851 
-2861 DVVNSSAMISGSDQ
+2861 
-2875 PNNTLTIAGNYTGND
+2875 
-2890 GHLYLNTQLGDDSS
+2890 
-2904 PTDKLIVTGD
+2904 
-2914 TAGSTTLHIT
+2914 
-2924 NVNGLGAQT
+2924 
-2933 VNGIEV
+2933 
-2939 IEVGGQSDGDFRLY
+2939 
-2953 KGHVDINAWTYTLK
+2953 
-2967 QDGGDWYLRSESDD
+2967 
-2981 VPDDGGEV
+2981 
-2989 TPPDDGGEVTPPDDG
+2989 
-3004 GEVTPPDDGG
+3004 
-3014 EVTPPDDGGEVTPP
+3014 
-3028 DDDGEVTP
+3028 
-3036 PDDGGDI
+3036 
-3043 TPPDDGGDITP
+3043 
-3054 PDGGDV
+3054 
-3060 TPVAP
+3060 
-3065 QYRAD
+3065 
-3070 IGVYLGNQWMAR
+3070 
-3082 NLQMQTL
+3082 
-3089 YDREGS
+3089 
-3095 QYRSADGSIWMRF
+3095 
-3108 KAGKAESQAVNG
+3108 
-3120 NVDIDSD
+3120 
-3127 YSQFQ
+3127 
-3132 LGGDIL
+3132 
-3138 TWSDGAQSV
+3138 
-3147 TVGLMGSY
+3147 
-3155 INASTDSTGNRG
+3155 
-3167 ADGSQ
+3167 
-3172 FSANG
+3172 
-3177 SVDGYNLG
+3177 
-3185 LYATWFADAQ
+3185 
-3195 SHRGAYIDSWYQY
+3195 
-3208 GAYNNSVDNDG
+3208 
-3219 LSASRYDSAAH
+3219 
-3230 AVSLETG
+3230 
-3237 YRYDIALSNRNTVSL
+3237 
-3252 TPQAQVTWQRYSA
+3252 
-3265 DTVIDD
+3265 
-3271 GGTRISGQNDDSWT
+3271 
-3285 TRLGVRVDG
+3285 
-3294 KLYKESGRIQP
+3294 
-3305 FMEVNW
+3305 
-3311 LHASDNASATFGDTK
+3311 
-3326 VSQDLP
+3326 
-3332 NDRVEVKVGIQANV
+3332 
-3346 SERLSVYAQAAG
+3346 
-3358 QKGKNDYGDASFS
+3358 
-3371 LNMRY
+3371 
-3376 NW
+3376 

>member
-169 PEDIPQEYAGV
+169 PQDIPQEYAGV

-239 NTGTIITTASDGSGK
+239 NTGTIITTASDGSNK

-287 TVALYYGSHF
+287 TVALYHGSHF

-371 GSGDASV
+371 GAGDASV

-410 GHTLNNQAGGAISA
+410 GHTLNNQAGSAISA

-445 VSDGLVLSGNNNI
+445 VSDGLLISGNNNI

-492 TSTGISIAGGNNQV
+492 TSTGISIASGNNQV

-511 STIVAKDN
+511 SAIVAKDN

-533 GSITATGSSIS
+533 GSITATGSSNS
-544 YGIQYNSGTSGTITN
+544 YGIQYNSGASGTITN

-567 KGAGDASVYAHGGA
+567 KGVGDASVYAHGGA

-606 NLAGGSITANTAV
+606 NLAGGSISANTAV
-619 QLNGNNNTLANAGA
+619 QFHGNNNKLANAGA
-633 ILGDTNGV
+633 ISGDTNGV
-641 TINGSGNTLTSQG
+641 TISGSGNTLTNQG

-688 DNNSASANNNLI
+688 DNNRASANNNLI

-748 LNGAMTAKG
+748 VNGAMTAKG

-850 AYLKLDAAN
+850 AYLKLDAAS
-859 ASDPFIV
+859 AGDPFIV

-954 DGITIN
+954 DDITIN

-992 ADRYNA
+992 ADRDNA

-1047 ENTYTGGTTISDGTL
+1047 ENTYTGGTLISDGTL
-1062 VATNVEALG
+1062 VASNVEALG
-1071 TGNVTD
+1071 TGDITD
-1077 NATLELNTGGD
+1077 NAVLELNTGGD

-1143 TLELNTGGDFD
+1143 VLELNTGGTFD
-1154 NAIGGTGSVVKSGD
+1154 NVISGSGQVVKSGD
-1168 KTLTLSGANSYT
+1168 DALTLSGSNTYT
-1180 GGTTISGGTLVASNV
+1180 GGTTISGGTLVATNV
-1195 EALGSGDVTDNAT
+1195 EALGSGDVTDDAT

-1221 GGTGSVVKSGDKTLT
+1221 GGTGS
-1236 LSGTNSYTGG
+1236 
-1246 TTISGG
+1246 
-1252 TLVANNVEA
+1252 
-1261 LGTGDV
+1261 
-1267 TNNATLELN
+1267 
-1276 TGGDFDNAISG
+1276 
-1287 SGQVVKSGDETLTLS
+1287 VVKSGDETLTLS

-1323 EALGTGDI
+1323 DALGTGD
-1331 TDNATLELNA
+1331 
-1341 GGDFT
+1341 
-1346 NNIGG
+1346 
-1351 TGSVEKS
+1351 
-1358 GDKTLTLSGTNTYR
+1358 
-1372 GGTLISGGTLVA
+1372 
-1384 SNVEALGSGDVTDNA
+1384 
-1399 TLEMNTG
+1399 
-1406 GDFANNI
+1406 
-1413 GGTGSVVKSGD
+1413 
-1424 KTLTLSGANSYT
+1424 
-1436 GGTTISGG
+1436 
-1444 TLVASNVEALGT
+1444 
-1456 GNVTDNATLEL
+1456 VTDNATLEL

-1475 AISGS
+1475 AIGGTGS
-1480 GQVVKSG
+1480 VVKSG
-1487 DGALTLSGANSYSG
+1487 DKTLTLSGANSYSG

-1567 DSTLTINLNS
+1567 DSTLTINLDS
-1577 NTVDPVIHAAS
+1577 NTADPVIHAAS

-1702 ATLDPASATGWDGT
+1702 AMLDPASATGWDGT

-1774 AISGSGQVVKSGDD
+1774 AISGSGQVVKSGD
-1788 VLTLSGA
+1788 
-1795 NSYSGGTLI
+1795 
-1804 SDGTLV
+1804 
-1810 ASNVD
+1810 
-1815 ALGSGDVTNNATLE
+1815 E
-1829 MNTGGDF
+1829 
-1836 INNIGGTG
+1836 
-1844 RVEKS
+1844 
-1849 GDDTLTLSGSNTY
+1849 TLTLSGTNT
-1862 TGGTLISDGTLV
+1862 
-1874 ASNVEALGT
+1874 
-1883 GDVTNNATL
+1883 
-1892 ELNTG
+1892 
-1897 GTFDNAIS
+1897 
-1905 GSGQVVKSGDDV
+1905 
-1917 LTLSGANS
+1917 

-1936 LVANNVEALGT
+1936 LVASNVEALGT

-2117 YTGGTLISSG
+2117 YTGGTLISGG

-2138 SGDVTDNATLELNTG
+2138 SGDVTNNAVLELNTG
-2153 GDFTNNIS
+2153 GTFDNAIS

-2183 GGTTINDGTLVATSV
+2183 GGTTINDGTLIATSV
-2198 EALGS
+2198 DALGS
-2203 GDVTNDAVLALNTG
+2203 GDVTDNAVLELNTG
-2217 GDFANNI
+2217 GDFDNAI
-2224 GGTGSVVKSGDE
+2224 SGSGQVVKSGDE

-2246 TGGTTISGGTLV
+2246 TDGTLISDGTLV
-2258 ATNVEALGTGDVT
+2258 ASNVEALGTGDVT
-2271 NNATLELNTGG
+2271 DNAVLELNTGG
-2282 DFTNNISGNGQVV
+2282 DFDNAISGSGQVE
-2295 KSGDDTLTFSGSNT
+2295 KSGDGTLTLSGSNT

-2318 GTLVATSV
+2318 GTLIATSVDALGSGDVTDNATLALNTGGTFDNAISGSGQVVKSGDDVLTLSGANSYSGGTLISDGTLVASNV

-2340 ALNTGGDFANNI
+2340 ELNTGGTFDNTI
-2352 GGTGSVVK
+2352 SGSGRVVK
-2360 SGDET
+2360 SGDGA
-2365 LTLSGSNT
+2365 LTLSG
-2373 YTGSTLIS
+2373 
-2381 SGTLVAND
+2381 A
-2389 VNALGTGDVTDNATL
+2389 
-2404 MLNTGG
+2404 
-2410 DFINNIGGTGRVEK
+2410 
-2424 SGDDTLTL
+2424 
-2432 SGSNS
+2432 NS
-2437 YTGGTLISSGTL
+2437 YSGGTLISDGTL
-2449 VATNVDAL
+2449 IAGRVDVL

-2484 QVVKSGDETLTLS
+2484 QVVKSGDDVLTLS
-2497 GANSYTGGT
+2497 GANSYSGGTLISDGTLVASNVESLGTGDVTNNATLELNTGGDFTNNIGGSGQVVKSGDKTLTLSGSNTYTGGT
-2506 LISSGTL
+2506 LISDGTL
-2513 VANDVNAL
+2513 VASNVEAL
-2521 GTGDVTDNAVLEL
+2521 GTGDVTDNATLEL

-2539 FDNAISGS
+2539 FDNAISGR
-2547 GQVVKSGDET
+2547 GQVVKSGDKT

-2612 DNAITAIG
+2612 DNATTAIG

-2633 ANSTLAVHLID
+2633 ANSTLAVHLTD
-2644 SNSGAIVTADHANLG
+2644 SNSGAIVTADRANLG

-2670 AKSWTRDAYAYTL
+2670 TKSWTRDAYSYTL
-2683 IDTDSAINSD
+2683 IDTDSAIDSD
-2693 FAQFTVAGMDAKQVD
+2693 FAQFTVAGIDAKQVD

-2772 SATYW
+2772 SATDW

-2827 IAANAAFGGHNSTVN
+2827 IAANAAFGGHNATVN
-2842 GHVNNQGSL
+2842 GHVNNLGNL

-3036 PDDGGDI
+3036 PDDGSDV
-3043 TPPDDGGDITP
+3043 TPPDDDGDITP
-3054 PDGGDV
+3054 PDGDDV

-3095 QYRSADGSIWMRF
+3095 QYRSADGSVWMRF

-3208 GAYNNSVDNDG
+3208 GVYNNSVDNDG

-3252 TPQAQVTWQRYSA
+3252 TPQAQVIWQRYSA

-3285 TRLGVRVDG
+3285 TRLGMRVDG

>member
-1 MNKTYNIIWN
+1 
-11 AARGMYIV
+11 
-19 TSELARSGS
+19 
-28 RAIVSVS
+28 
-35 ASCAVTLLAMD
+35 
-46 AAPAV
+46 
-51 AEETRVSIPS
+51 
-61 QTTTYTLSGATPFV
+61 
-75 VETGNT
+75 
-81 VATDTATSAAIVG
+81 
-94 DNSNDW
+94 
-100 DLLIESGAVVGS
+100 
-112 SLTDSQAMNL
+112 
-122 DSSTGA
+122 
-128 TSVHNQGTI
+128 
-137 TGSNEDGTIMLQNGG
+137 
-152 SVINDARIEN
+152 
-162 NATYEHD
+162 
-169 PEDIPQEYAGV
+169 
-180 YMLNGGSYVSSESG
+180 
-194 VLEGVSGVIVQ
+194 
-205 SGEAHIT
+205 
-212 NGGMINSDGSW
+212 
-223 RSYGVEFRD
+223 
-232 GTYGTIV
+232 
-239 NTGTIITTASDGSGK
+239 
-254 IEDAAIYVHT
+254 
-264 LNDMAVSG
+264 
-272 SVSVDNSGLMQSDFI
+272 
-287 TVALYYGSHF
+287 
-297 EVVNR
+297 
-302 VGGVITAGNSS
+302 
-313 LVGIKSTA
+313 
-321 MELKVGVD
+321 
-329 NLVTNDG
+329 NDG

-371 GSGDASV
+371 GAGDASV

-410 GHTLNNQAGGAISA
+410 GHTLNNQAGSAISA

-445 VSDGLVLSGNNNI
+445 VSDGLLISGNNNI

-477 SGNQITAKSGSKITA
+477 SGNQITAKSGSKITT
-492 TSTGISIAGGNNQV
+492 TSTGISIAGGNNQI

-511 STIVAKDN
+511 SAIVAKDN

-533 GSITATGSSIS
+533 GSITATGSNMS
-544 YGIQYNSGTSGTITN
+544 YGIQYNSGASGTITN

-606 NLAGGSITANTAV
+606 NLAGGSISANTAV
-619 QLNGNNNTLANAGA
+619 QFHGNNNKLANAGA

-654 KITGGTNAILINSG
+654 KITGGINAILINSG

-800 ISGSGNVIK
+800 ISGSGNVVK

-850 AYLKLDAAN
+850 AYLKLDAAS

-954 DGITIN
+954 DDITIN

-992 ADRYNA
+992 ADRDNA

-1047 ENTYTGGTTISDGTL
+1047 ENTYTGSTTISEGTL
-1062 VATNVEALG
+1062 IATNVEALG
-1071 TGNVTD
+1071 TGNVTDNATLEMNTGGDFDNAISGSGQVVKSGDETLTLSGANSYTGGTTISGGTLVASNVEALGTGDITDNATLELNAGGDFANNIGGTGSVVKSGDKTLTLSGSNTYTGGTTISGGTLVASNVEALGSGDVTDNATLEMNTGGDFANNIGGTGSVVKSGDETLTLSGANSYTGGTTISGGTLVASNVEALGTGDVTD

-1099 VKSGDETLTL
+1099 VKSGDKTLTL
-1109 SGSNTYT
+1109 SGINSYT
-1116 GGTIIS
+1116 GGTTIS
-1122 GGTLVAT
+1122 GGTLVAS
-1129 NVEALGTGDVTDNA
+1129 NVDALGSGDVTDNA

-1287 SGQVVKSGDETLTLS
+1287 SGQVVKSGD
-1302 GANSYTG
+1302 
-1309 GTTISGGTLVATNV
+1309 
-1323 EALGTGDI
+1323 
-1331 TDNATLELNA
+1331 
-1341 GGDFT
+1341 
-1346 NNIGG
+1346 
-1351 TGSVEKS
+1351 
-1358 GDKTLTLSGTNTYR
+1358 KT
-1372 GGTLISGGTLVA
+1372 
-1384 SNVEALGSGDVTDNA
+1384 
-1399 TLEMNTG
+1399 
-1406 GDFANNI
+1406 
-1413 GGTGSVVKSGD
+1413 
-1424 KTLTLSGANSYT
+1424 
-1436 GGTTISGG
+1436 
-1444 TLVASNVEALGT
+1444 
-1456 GNVTDNATLEL
+1456 
-1467 NTGGDFDN
+1467 
-1475 AISGS
+1475 
-1480 GQVVKSG
+1480 
-1487 DGALTLSGANSYSG
+1487 LTLSGANSYSG

-1512 ANVNA
+1512 THVNA

-1567 DSTLTINLNS
+1567 DSTLTINLDS
-1577 NTVDPVIHAAS
+1577 NTADPVIHAAS

-1810 ASNVD
+1810 ASNV
-1815 ALGSGDVTNNATLE
+1815 
-1829 MNTGGDF
+1829 
-1836 INNIGGTG
+1836 
-1844 RVEKS
+1844 
-1849 GDDTLTLSGSNTY
+1849 
-1862 TGGTLISDGTLV
+1862 
-1874 ASNVEALGT
+1874 EALGT
-1883 GDVTNNATL
+1883 GDVTDDAVL

-1897 GTFDNAIS
+1897 GDFDNAIS

-1925 YSGGTLISGGT
+1925 YSGGTLISDGT
-1936 LVANNVEALGT
+1936 LVASNVEALGT
-1947 GDVTDN
+1947 GDVTDD
-1953 ATLEMNTGGDFI
+1953 AT
-1965 NNIGG
+1965 
-1970 TGRVEKSGDDALTL
+1970 
-1984 SGSNTYTGGTT
+1984 
-1995 INDGTLIA
+1995 
-2003 TSVDALGSGD
+2003 
-2013 VTNNAVLELNTGGD
+2013 
-2027 FINNIG
+2027 
-2033 GTGRVE
+2033 
-2039 KSGDETLTLSGS
+2039 
-2051 NTYTGGTLISGGTLV
+2051 
-2066 ATNVEALGTGD
+2066 
-2077 VTDNAVLELNT
+2077 LELNT

-2104 SGDDTLTL
+2104 SGDD
-2112 SGSNS
+2112 
-2117 YTGGTLISSG
+2117 
-2127 TLVATNVDALG
+2127 
-2138 SGDVTDNATLELNTG
+2138 
-2153 GDFTNNIS
+2153 
-2161 GSGQVVKSGDETLT
+2161 KLT

-2183 GGTTINDGTLVATSV
+2183 GG
-2198 EALGS
+2198 
-2203 GDVTNDAVLALNTG
+2203 
-2217 GDFANNI
+2217 
-2224 GGTGSVVKSGDE
+2224 
-2236 TLTLSGTNSY
+2236 
-2246 TGGTTISGGTLV
+2246 
-2258 ATNVEALGTGDVT
+2258 
-2271 NNATLELNTGG
+2271 
-2282 DFTNNISGNGQVV
+2282 
-2295 KSGDDTLTFSGSNT
+2295 
-2309 YTGGTTIND
+2309 
-2318 GTLVATSV
+2318 
-2326 EALGSGDV
+2326 
-2334 TNDAVL
+2334 
-2340 ALNTGGDFANNI
+2340 
-2352 GGTGSVVK
+2352 
-2360 SGDET
+2360 
-2365 LTLSGSNT
+2365 
-2373 YTGSTLIS
+2373 TLIS

-2410 DFINNIGGTGRVEK
+2410 DFTNNIGGTGRVEK
-2424 SGDDTLTL
+2424 SGDDALTL
-2432 SGSNS
+2432 SGSNTYTGGTLISGGTLVANDVNALGTGDITDNATLALNAVGDFDNAISGSGKVEKSGDDALTLSGSNTYTGGTLISSGTLVASNVEALGTGDVTDNATLELNTSGTFDNAISGSGQVVKSGDKMLTLSGANSYSGGTLISDGTLVASNVESLGTGDVTNNATLELNTGGDFTNNISGSGQVVKSGDDALALSGANS

-2484 QVVKSGDETLTLS
+2484 QVVKSGDKTLTLSGSNTYTGGTLISDGTLVASNVEALGTGDVTDNATLELNTSGTFDNVISGSGQVVKSGDDALTLSGSNTYRGGTTISGGTLVATSVEALGTGDVTDNATLALNTGGDFINNIGGTGRVEKSGDQTLTLS

-2513 VANDVNAL
+2513 VASNVNAL
-2521 GTGDVTDNAVLEL
+2521 GSGDVTDNAVLEL
-2534 NTGGD
+2534 NTGGT

-2547 GQVVKSGDET
+2547 GQVEKSGDGT
-2557 LTLSGANSYTG
+2557 LTLSGSNTYTG
-2568 GTTISGGTLVASNV
+2568 GTLISDGTLVASNV

-2612 DNAITAIG
+2612 DNATTAIG

-2772 SATYW
+2772 SATDW

-2827 IAANAAFGGHNSTVN
+2827 IAANAAFGGHNATVN
-2842 GHVNNQGSL
+2842 GHVNNLGNL

-3004 GEVTPPDDGG
+3004 GDVTPPDDGGDVTPPDDGG

-3028 DDDGEVTP
+3028 DDGGDVTP
-3036 PDDGGDI
+3036 PDDGGDV

-3332 NDRVEVKVGIQANV
+3332 NDRLEVKVGIQANV

>member
-75 VETGNT
+75 VEAGNT
-81 VATDTATSAAIVG
+81 IATDTAASAAIVG

-112 SLTDSQAMNL
+112 SLIDSQAMNL
-122 DSSTGA
+122 DSLTGA

-137 TGSNEDGTIMLQNGG
+137 TGSSADGTILLQNGG
-152 SVINDARIEN
+152 SVINDGRIEN
-162 NATYEHD
+162 SAIYVHNLDLGA
-169 PEDIPQEYAGV
+169 PEIDAAI
-180 YMLNGGSYVSSESG
+180 YMLNGGSYVSSENG
-194 VLEGVSGVIVQ
+194 VLKGVSGVIVQ
-205 SGEAHIT
+205 SGEVHIT
-212 NGGMINSDGSW
+212 NGGTINSDGSW
-223 RSYGVEFRD
+223 RSYGVELR
-232 GTYGTIV
+232 GGAYGTIV
-239 NTGTIITTASDGSGK
+239 NTGTIITTASDGSGE
-254 IEDAAIYVHT
+254 IEDAAIYAHT
-264 LNDMAVSG
+264 FDDIAAG
-272 SVSVDNSGLMQSDFI
+272 DYVSVDNSGLLQSDFI
-287 TVALYYGSHF
+287 AVALYHGAHF
-297 EVVNR
+297 EVINR
-302 VGGVITAGNSS
+302 AGGVITAGNSS
-313 LVGIKSTA
+313 LVGIQSAA
-321 MELKVGVD
+321 MELKAGAN

-371 GSGDASV
+371 GAGDASV

-436 ISNQGKMTG
+436 ITNQGKMTG
-445 VSDGLVLSGNNNI
+445 VSDGLLISGNNNI

-477 SGNQITAKSGSKITA
+477 SGNQITAKSGSKITT
-492 TSTGISIAGGNNQV
+492 TSTGISIAGGNNQI

-511 STIVAKDN
+511 SAIVAKDN

-544 YGIQYNSGTSGTITN
+544 YGIHYYSGTSGTITN

-619 QLNGNNNTLANAGA
+619 QFHGNNNTLANAGA

-641 TINGSGNTLTSQG
+641 TISGSGNTLTNQG

-764 TLQIGNGGTLG
+764 TLQIGNSGTLG
-775 AFNGDIVDNGTL
+775 TFNGDIVDNGTL

-800 ISGSGNVIK
+800 ISGSGNVVK

-850 AYLKLDAAN
+850 AYLKLDAAS

-1021 ENVDAN
+1021 ENIDAN

-1047 ENTYTGGTTISDGTL
+1047 ENTYTGGTTISEGTL
-1062 VATNVEALG
+1062 VANNVEALG

-1088 FDNAISGSGQV
+1088 FDNAISGSGQ
-1099 VKSGDETLTL
+1099 
-1109 SGSNTYT
+1109 
-1116 GGTIIS
+1116 
-1122 GGTLVAT
+1122 
-1129 NVEALGTGDVTDNA
+1129 
-1143 TLELNTGGDFD
+1143 
-1154 NAIGGTGSVVKSGD
+1154 VVKSGD

-1195 EALGSGDVTDNAT
+1195 EALGSGDITD
-1208 LELNTGGDFANNI
+1208 
-1221 GGTGSVVKSGDKTLT
+1221 
-1236 LSGTNSYTGG
+1236 
-1246 TTISGG
+1246 
-1252 TLVANNVEA
+1252 
-1261 LGTGDV
+1261 
-1267 TNNATLELN
+1267 NATLELN

-1302 GANSYTG
+1302 GTNTYTG
-1309 GTTISGGTLVATNV
+1309 GTTISGGTLIATH
-1323 EALGTGDI
+1323 
-1331 TDNATLELNA
+1331 
-1341 GGDFT
+1341 
-1346 NNIGG
+1346 
-1351 TGSVEKS
+1351 
-1358 GDKTLTLSGTNTYR
+1358 
-1372 GGTLISGGTLVA
+1372 
-1384 SNVEALGSGDVTDNA
+1384 
-1399 TLEMNTG
+1399 
-1406 GDFANNI
+1406 
-1413 GGTGSVVKSGD
+1413 
-1424 KTLTLSGANSYT
+1424 
-1436 GGTTISGG
+1436 
-1444 TLVASNVEALGT
+1444 
-1456 GNVTDNATLEL
+1456 
-1467 NTGGDFDN
+1467 
-1475 AISGS
+1475 
-1480 GQVVKSG
+1480 
-1487 DGALTLSGANSYSG
+1487 
-1501 ATTISGGTLIA
+1501 
-1512 ANVNA
+1512 VNA

-1532 ASGQFTV
+1532 ASGQFAV

-1577 NTVDPVIHAAS
+1577 NTADPVIHAAS

-1702 ATLDPASATGWDGT
+1702 ATLDPDSATGWDGT

-1729 AENTYTGG
+1729 AENTYTVG

-1774 AISGSGQVVKSGDD
+1774 AISGSGQVVKSGDKM
-1788 VLTLSGA
+1788 LTLSGT

-1804 SDGTLV
+1804 SGGTLV
-1810 ASNVD
+1810 ATNVD
-1815 ALGSGDVTNNATLE
+1815 ALGSGDVT
-1829 MNTGGDF
+1829 
-1836 INNIGGTG
+1836 
-1844 RVEKS
+1844 
-1849 GDDTLTLSGSNTY
+1849 DD
-1862 TGGTLISDGTLV
+1862 
-1874 ASNVEALGT
+1874 
-1883 GDVTNNATL
+1883 ATL

-1905 GSGQVVKSGDDV
+1905 GSGQVVKSGDD
-1917 LTLSGANS
+1917 T
-1925 YSGGTLISGGT
+1925 
-1936 LVANNVEALGT
+1936 
-1947 GDVTDN
+1947 
-1953 ATLEMNTGGDFI
+1953 
-1965 NNIGG
+1965 
-1970 TGRVEKSGDDALTL
+1970 LTL
-1984 SGSNTYTGGTT
+1984 SGSNTYTGGT
-1995 INDGTLIA
+1995 IISGGTLVA
-2003 TSVDALGSGD
+2003 SNVEALGTGD
-2013 VTNNAVLELNTGGD
+2013 VTNDAVLELNTGGD
-2027 FINNIG
+2027 FDNAISG
-2033 GTGRVE
+2033 SGQVV

-2066 ATNVEALGTGD
+2066 ASNVEALGSGDVTNDAVLELNTGGDFTNAISGSGQVVKSGDETLTLSGANSYTGGTLISGGTLIASNVEALGTGD

-2088 GGDFINNIGG
+2088 GGDF
-2098 TGRVEK
+2098 
-2104 SGDDTLTL
+2104 
-2112 SGSNS
+2112 
-2117 YTGGTLISSG
+2117 
-2127 TLVATNVDALG
+2127 
-2138 SGDVTDNATLELNTG
+2138 
-2153 GDFTNNIS
+2153 
-2161 GSGQVVKSGDETLT
+2161 
-2175 LSGSNTYT
+2175 
-2183 GGTTINDGTLVATSV
+2183 
-2198 EALGS
+2198 
-2203 GDVTNDAVLALNTG
+2203 
-2217 GDFANNI
+2217 
-2224 GGTGSVVKSGDE
+2224 
-2236 TLTLSGTNSY
+2236 
-2246 TGGTTISGGTLV
+2246 
-2258 ATNVEALGTGDVT
+2258 
-2271 NNATLELNTGG
+2271 
-2282 DFTNNISGNGQVV
+2282 
-2295 KSGDDTLTFSGSNT
+2295 
-2309 YTGGTTIND
+2309 
-2318 GTLVATSV
+2318 
-2326 EALGSGDV
+2326 
-2334 TNDAVL
+2334 
-2340 ALNTGGDFANNI
+2340 
-2352 GGTGSVVK
+2352 
-2360 SGDET
+2360 
-2365 LTLSGSNT
+2365 
-2373 YTGSTLIS
+2373 
-2381 SGTLVAND
+2381 
-2389 VNALGTGDVTDNATL
+2389 
-2404 MLNTGG
+2404 
-2410 DFINNIGGTGRVEK
+2410 
-2424 SGDDTLTL
+2424 
-2432 SGSNS
+2432 
-2437 YTGGTLISSGTL
+2437 
-2449 VATNVDAL
+2449 
-2457 GSGDVTDNAT
+2457 
-2467 LELNTGGTFD
+2467 D

-2484 QVVKSGDETLTLS
+2484 QVEKSGDETLTLS

-2534 NTGGD
+2534 NTGGTFDNAISGSGQVVKSGDETLTLSGSNTYTGGTTINDGTLIATSVDALGSGDVTDNAVLELNTGGD

-2557 LTLSGANSYTG
+2557 LTLSGTNSYTDGTLISGGTLVATNLEALGTGDVTNNATLELNTGGTFDNAISGSGQVVKSGDDALTLSGSNTYTG
-2568 GTTISGGTLVASNV
+2568 GTTISGGTLIATSVDALGSGDVTDNAVLELNTGGTFDNAISGSGQVVKSGDKTLTLSGSNTYTGGTTISGGTLIASNV
-2582 EALGSGDIDNYAS
+2582 EALGSGNIDNYAS

-2612 DNAITAIG
+2612 DNATTAIG
-2620 AGSALRANTLTQE
+2620 AGSTLRANTLTQE
-2633 ANSTLAVHLID
+2633 ANSTLAVHLTD

-2714 RVNADDDTRYDVT
+2714 RVNAADDTRYDVT

-2772 SATYW
+2772 SATDW

-2827 IAANAAFGGHNSTVN
+2827 IAANAAFGGHNATVN
-2842 GHVNNQGSL
+2842 GHVNNLGSL

-2939 IEVGGQSDGDFRLY
+2939 IEVGGQSDGDFTLY

-2981 VPDDGGEV
+2981 VPDDGG
-2989 TPPDDGGEVTPPDDG
+2989 D
-3004 GEVTPPDDGG
+3004 
-3014 EVTPPDDGGEVTPP
+3014 
-3028 DDDGEVTP
+3028 VTP
-3036 PDDGGDI
+3036 PDDGGDV
-3043 TPPDDGGDITP
+3043 TPPDDGGDVTPPDDGGDVTPPDDGGDVTPPDDDGDITP

-3095 QYRSADGSIWMRF
+3095 QYRSADGSVWMRF

-3285 TRLGVRVDG
+3285 TRLGMRVDG

>member
-81 VATDTATSAAIVG
+81 VATDTAASAAIVG

-122 DSSTGA
+122 DSLTGA

-137 TGSNEDGTIMLQNGG
+137 TGSNEDGTILLQNGG

-162 NATYEHD
+162 SATYEHD
-169 PEDIPQEYAGV
+169 PQDIPQEYAGV

-239 NTGTIITTASDGSGK
+239 NTGTIITTASDGSNK

-287 TVALYYGSHF
+287 TVALYHGSHF

-371 GSGDASV
+371 GAGDASV

-410 GHTLNNQAGGAISA
+410 GHTLNNQAGSAIAA

-436 ISNQGKMTG
+436 ITNQGKMTG
-445 VSDGLVLSGNNNI
+445 VSDGLLISGNNNI

-477 SGNQITAKSGSKITA
+477 SGNQITAKSGSKITT
-492 TSTGISIAGGNNQV
+492 TSTGISIAGGNNQI

-511 STIVAKDN
+511 SAIVAKDN

-544 YGIQYNSGTSGTITN
+544 YGIHYYSGTSGTITN

-619 QLNGNNNTLANAGA
+619 QFNGNNNTLANAGA

-641 TINGSGNTLTSQG
+641 TISGSGNTLTSQG

-668 SKNNTLTLNTGTEIS
+668 SKNNTITLNTGTEIS

-800 ISGSGNVIK
+800 ISGSGNVVK

-850 AYLKLDAAN
+850 AYLKLDAAS

-873 GATVEIGAGSTLQA
+873 SATVEIGAGSTLQA

-899 ADLTATSGPAIRA
+899 ANLTETSGPAIRA

-918 GTLNVASPASQEPI
+918 GTLNIASPASQEPI

-954 DGITIN
+954 DDITIN

-992 ADRYNA
+992 ADRDNA

-1021 ENVDAN
+1021 EDVDAN
-1027 SGWNGQSLTKT
+1027 SGWDGQSLTKT

-1047 ENTYTGGTTISDGTL
+1047 ENTYTGGTTISGGTL
-1062 VATNVEALG
+1062 IATNVEALG

-1099 VKSGDETLTL
+1099 VKSGDKTLTL
-1109 SGSNTYT
+1109 SGINSYT
-1116 GGTIIS
+1116 GGTTIS
-1122 GGTLVAT
+1122 GGTLVAS
-1129 NVEALGTGDVTDNA
+1129 NVDALGSGDVTDNA

-1168 KTLTLSGANSYT
+1168 KTLTLSGTNTYR

-1195 EALGSGDVTDNAT
+1195 NALGSGDVTDNAT
-1208 LELNTGGDFANNI
+1208 LEMNTGGDFTNNI

-1276 TGGDFDNAISG
+1276 TGGDFDNVISG
-1287 SGQVVKSGDETLTLS
+1287 SGQVVKSGDEMLTLS
-1302 GANSYTG
+1302 GN
-1309 GTTISGGTLVATNV
+1309 
-1323 EALGTGDI
+1323 
-1331 TDNATLELNA
+1331 
-1341 GGDFT
+1341 
-1346 NNIGG
+1346 
-1351 TGSVEKS
+1351 
-1358 GDKTLTLSGTNTYR
+1358 NTYR
-1372 GGTLISGGTLVA
+1372 
-1384 SNVEALGSGDVTDNA
+1384 
-1399 TLEMNTG
+1399 
-1406 GDFANNI
+1406 
-1413 GGTGSVVKSGD
+1413 
-1424 KTLTLSGANSYT
+1424 
-1436 GGTTISGG
+1436 
-1444 TLVASNVEALGT
+1444 
-1456 GNVTDNATLEL
+1456 
-1467 NTGGDFDN
+1467 
-1475 AISGS
+1475 
-1480 GQVVKSG
+1480 
-1487 DGALTLSGANSYSG
+1487 G

-1512 ANVNA
+1512 THVNA

-1577 NTVDPVIHAAS
+1577 NTADPVIHTAS

-1774 AISGSGQVVKSGDD
+1774 AISGSGQVVKSGDGA
-1788 VLTLSGA
+1788 LTLSGA

-1810 ASNVD
+1810 ASNV
-1815 ALGSGDVTNNATLE
+1815 
-1829 MNTGGDF
+1829 
-1836 INNIGGTG
+1836 
-1844 RVEKS
+1844 
-1849 GDDTLTLSGSNTY
+1849 
-1862 TGGTLISDGTLV
+1862 
-1874 ASNVEALGT
+1874 EALGT
-1883 GDVTNNATL
+1883 GDVTDDAVL

-1897 GTFDNAIS
+1897 GDFDNAIS
-1905 GSGQVVKSGDDV
+1905 GSGQVV
-1917 LTLSGANS
+1917 
-1925 YSGGTLISGGT
+1925 
-1936 LVANNVEALGT
+1936 
-1947 GDVTDN
+1947 
-1953 ATLEMNTGGDFI
+1953 
-1965 NNIGG
+1965 
-1970 TGRVEKSGDDALTL
+1970 
-1984 SGSNTYTGGTT
+1984 
-1995 INDGTLIA
+1995 
-2003 TSVDALGSGD
+2003 
-2013 VTNNAVLELNTGGD
+2013 
-2027 FINNIG
+2027 
-2033 GTGRVE
+2033 

-2066 ATNVEALGTGD
+2066 ASNVEALGSGDVTNDAVLELNTGGTFDNVISGSGQVVKSGDDALTLSGANTYTGGTTINDGTLVATSVDALGTGD
-2077 VTDNAVLELNT
+2077 VTDNATLELNT
-2088 GGDFINNIGG
+2088 GGTFDNAISGSG
-2098 TGRVEK
+2098 QVVK
-2104 SGDDTLTL
+2104 SGDKMLTL
-2112 SGSNS
+2112 SGANS
-2117 YTGGTLISSG
+2117 YSGGTLISDG
-2127 TLVATNVDALG
+2127 TLVASNVESLG
-2138 SGDVTDNATLELNTG
+2138 TGDVTNNATLELNTG

-2236 TLTLSGTNSY
+2236 TLTLSG
-2246 TGGTTISGGTLV
+2246 
-2258 ATNVEALGTGDVT
+2258 
-2271 NNATLELNTGG
+2271 
-2282 DFTNNISGNGQVV
+2282 
-2295 KSGDDTLTFSGSNT
+2295 SNT
-2309 YTGGTTIND
+2309 YTGG
-2318 GTLVATSV
+2318 
-2326 EALGSGDV
+2326 
-2334 TNDAVL
+2334 
-2340 ALNTGGDFANNI
+2340 
-2352 GGTGSVVK
+2352 
-2360 SGDET
+2360 
-2365 LTLSGSNT
+2365 
-2373 YTGSTLIS
+2373 TLIS

-2506 LISSGTL
+2506 LIS
-2513 VANDVNAL
+2513 
-2521 GTGDVTDNAVLEL
+2521 
-2534 NTGGD
+2534 
-2539 FDNAISGS
+2539 
-2547 GQVVKSGDET
+2547 
-2557 LTLSGANSYTG
+2557 
-2568 GTTISGGTLVASNV
+2568 GGTLVASNV

-2612 DNAITAIG
+2612 DNATTAIG

-2783 KRGAGTLILGAQNT
+2783 KRGAGALILGAQNT

-2827 IAANAAFGGHNSTVN
+2827 IAANAAFGGHNATVN
-2842 GHVNNQGSL
+2842 GHVNNLGNL

-2939 IEVGGQSDGDFRLY
+2939 IEVGGQSDGDFTLY

-2981 VPDDGGEV
+2981 VPDDGGDV
-2989 TPPDDGGEVTPPDDG
+2989 TPPDDGGDVTPSDDGGDITPPDDGGDVTPPDDG
-3004 GEVTPPDDGG
+3004 GD
-3014 EVTPPDDGGEVTPP
+3014 
-3028 DDDGEVTP
+3028 VTP

-3043 TPPDDGGDITP
+3043 TPPDDDGDITP

-3167 ADGSQ
+3167 VDGSQ

>member
-75 VETGNT
+75 VEAGNT
-81 VATDTATSAAIVG
+81 IATDTAASAAIVG

-112 SLTDSQAMNL
+112 SLIDSQAMNL
-122 DSSTGA
+122 DSLTGA

-137 TGSNEDGTIMLQNGG
+137 TGSSADGTILLQNGG
-152 SVINDARIEN
+152 SVINDGRIEN
-162 NATYEHD
+162 SAIYVHNLDLGA
-169 PEDIPQEYAGV
+169 PEIDAAI
-180 YMLNGGSYVSSESG
+180 YMLNGGSYVSSENG
-194 VLEGVSGVIVQ
+194 VLKGVSGVIVQ
-205 SGEAHIT
+205 SGEVHIT
-212 NGGMINSDGSW
+212 NGGTINSDGSW
-223 RSYGVEFRD
+223 RSYGVELR
-232 GTYGTIV
+232 GGAYGTIV
-239 NTGTIITTASDGSGK
+239 NTGTIITTASDGSGE
-254 IEDAAIYVHT
+254 IEDAAIYAHT
-264 LNDMAVSG
+264 FDDIAAG
-272 SVSVDNSGLMQSDFI
+272 DYVSVDNSGLLQSDFI
-287 TVALYYGSHF
+287 AVALYHGAHF
-297 EVVNR
+297 EVINR
-302 VGGVITAGNSS
+302 AGGVITAGNSS
-313 LVGIKSTA
+313 LVGIQSAA
-321 MELKVGVD
+321 MELKAGAN

-371 GSGDASV
+371 GAGDASV

-436 ISNQGKMTG
+436 ITNQGKMTG
-445 VSDGLVLSGNNNI
+445 VSDGLLISGNNNI

-477 SGNQITAKSGSKITA
+477 SGNQITAKSGSKITT
-492 TSTGISIAGGNNQV
+492 TSTGISIAGGNNQI

-511 STIVAKDN
+511 SAIVAKDN

-544 YGIQYNSGTSGTITN
+544 YGIHYYSGTSGTITN

-619 QLNGNNNTLANAGA
+619 QFHGNNNTLANAGA

-641 TINGSGNTLTSQG
+641 TISGSGNTLTNQG

-764 TLQIGNGGTLG
+764 TLQIGNSGTLG
-775 AFNGDIVDNGTL
+775 TFNGDIVDNGTL

-800 ISGSGNVIK
+800 ISGSGNVVK

-850 AYLKLDAAN
+850 AYLKLDAAS

-1047 ENTYTGGTTISDGTL
+1047 ENTYTGGTTISEGTL
-1062 VATNVEALG
+1062 VANNVEALG

-1099 VKSGDETLTL
+1099 VKSGDKTLTL
-1109 SGSNTYT
+1109 SGANSYT
-1116 GGTIIS
+1116 GGTTIS

-1129 NVEALGTGDVTDNA
+1129 NVEALGSGDVTDNA
-1143 TLELNTGGDFD
+1143 TLELNTGGTFD
-1154 NAIGGTGSVVKSGD
+1154 NVISGSGQVVKSGD
-1168 KTLTLSGANSYT
+1168 EMLTLSGANSYT

-1208 LELNTGGDFANNI
+1208 LELNTGGDFDNAI
-1221 GGTGSVVKSGDKTLT
+1221 SGSGQVVKSGDDALT
-1236 LSGTNSYTGG
+1236 LSGNNSYTGG
-1246 TTISGG
+1246 TLISDG
-1252 TLVANNVEA
+1252 TLVASNVEA
-1261 LGTGDV
+1261 LGSGDV
-1267 TNNATLELN
+1267 TNDAVLELN

-1287 SGQVVKSGDETLTLS
+1287 SGQ
-1302 GANSYTG
+1302 
-1309 GTTISGGTLVATNV
+1309 
-1323 EALGTGDI
+1323 
-1331 TDNATLELNA
+1331 
-1341 GGDFT
+1341 
-1346 NNIGG
+1346 
-1351 TGSVEKS
+1351 
-1358 GDKTLTLSGTNTYR
+1358 
-1372 GGTLISGGTLVA
+1372 
-1384 SNVEALGSGDVTDNA
+1384 
-1399 TLEMNTG
+1399 
-1406 GDFANNI
+1406 
-1413 GGTGSVVKSGD
+1413 VVKSGD

-1444 TLVASNVEALGT
+1444 TLVASNVEALGS
-1456 GNVTDNATLEL
+1456 GDITDNATLEL

-1487 DGALTLSGANSYSG
+1487 DETLTLSGTNTYTG
-1501 ATTISGGTLIA
+1501 GTTISGGTLIA
-1512 ANVNA
+1512 THVNA

-1532 ASGQFTV
+1532 ASGQFAV

-1577 NTVDPVIHAAS
+1577 NTADPVIHAAS

-1702 ATLDPASATGWDGT
+1702 ATLDPDSATGWDGT

-1729 AENTYTGG
+1729 AENTYTVG

-1774 AISGSGQVVKSGDD
+1774 AISGSGQVVKSGDKM
-1788 VLTLSGA
+1788 LTLSGT

-1804 SDGTLV
+1804 SGGTLV
-1810 ASNVD
+1810 ATNVD
-1815 ALGSGDVTNNATLE
+1815 ALGSGDVT
-1829 MNTGGDF
+1829 
-1836 INNIGGTG
+1836 
-1844 RVEKS
+1844 
-1849 GDDTLTLSGSNTY
+1849 DD
-1862 TGGTLISDGTLV
+1862 
-1874 ASNVEALGT
+1874 
-1883 GDVTNNATL
+1883 ATL

-1905 GSGQVVKSGDDV
+1905 GSGQVVKSGDD
-1917 LTLSGANS
+1917 
-1925 YSGGTLISGGT
+1925 
-1936 LVANNVEALGT
+1936 
-1947 GDVTDN
+1947 
-1953 ATLEMNTGGDFI
+1953 
-1965 NNIGG
+1965 
-1970 TGRVEKSGDDALTL
+1970 
-1984 SGSNTYTGGTT
+1984 
-1995 INDGTLIA
+1995 
-2003 TSVDALGSGD
+2003 
-2013 VTNNAVLELNTGGD
+2013 
-2027 FINNIG
+2027 
-2033 GTGRVE
+2033 
-2039 KSGDETLTLSGS
+2039 TLTLSGS
-2051 NTYTGGTLISGGTLV
+2051 NTYTGGTI
-2066 ATNVEALGTGD
+2066 
-2077 VTDNAVLELNT
+2077 
-2088 GGDFINNIGG
+2088 
-2098 TGRVEK
+2098 
-2104 SGDDTLTL
+2104 
-2112 SGSNS
+2112 
-2117 YTGGTLISSG
+2117 
-2127 TLVATNVDALG
+2127 
-2138 SGDVTDNATLELNTG
+2138 
-2153 GDFTNNIS
+2153 
-2161 GSGQVVKSGDETLT
+2161 
-2175 LSGSNTYT
+2175 
-2183 GGTTINDGTLVATSV
+2183 
-2198 EALGS
+2198 
-2203 GDVTNDAVLALNTG
+2203 
-2217 GDFANNI
+2217 
-2224 GGTGSVVKSGDE
+2224 
-2236 TLTLSGTNSY
+2236 
-2246 TGGTTISGGTLV
+2246 
-2258 ATNVEALGTGDVT
+2258 
-2271 NNATLELNTGG
+2271 
-2282 DFTNNISGNGQVV
+2282 
-2295 KSGDDTLTFSGSNT
+2295 
-2309 YTGGTTIND
+2309 
-2318 GTLVATSV
+2318 
-2326 EALGSGDV
+2326 
-2334 TNDAVL
+2334 
-2340 ALNTGGDFANNI
+2340 
-2352 GGTGSVVK
+2352 
-2360 SGDET
+2360 
-2365 LTLSGSNT
+2365 
-2373 YTGSTLIS
+2373 
-2381 SGTLVAND
+2381 
-2389 VNALGTGDVTDNATL
+2389 
-2404 MLNTGG
+2404 
-2410 DFINNIGGTGRVEK
+2410 
-2424 SGDDTLTL
+2424 
-2432 SGSNS
+2432 
-2437 YTGGTLISSGTL
+2437 
-2449 VATNVDAL
+2449 
-2457 GSGDVTDNAT
+2457 
-2467 LELNTGGTFD
+2467 
-2477 NAISGSG
+2477 
-2484 QVVKSGDETLTLS
+2484 
-2497 GANSYTGGT
+2497 
-2506 LISSGTL
+2506 
-2513 VANDVNAL
+2513 
-2521 GTGDVTDNAVLEL
+2521 
-2534 NTGGD
+2534 
-2539 FDNAISGS
+2539 
-2547 GQVVKSGDET
+2547 
-2557 LTLSGANSYTG
+2557 
-2568 GTTISGGTLVASNV
+2568 ISGGTLVASNV
-2582 EALGSGDIDNYAS
+2582 EALG
-2595 LQLNAS
+2595 
-2601 GQFVTANLTTH
+2601 T
-2612 DNAITAIG
+2612 
-2620 AGSALRANTLTQE
+2620 
-2633 ANSTLAVHLID
+2633 
-2644 SNSGAIVTADHANLG
+2644 
-2659 GTLDI
+2659 
-2664 TGIGNV
+2664 
-2670 AKSWTRDAYAYTL
+2670 
-2683 IDTDSAINSD
+2683 
-2693 FAQFTVAGMDAKQVD
+2693 
-2708 FLTVDG
+2708 
-2714 RVNADDDTRYDVT
+2714 
-2727 ASLSWYADSDNAA
+2727 
-2740 TDAHGTFTLSEQGH
+2740 
-2754 SFTLNTALTDV
+2754 
-2765 DATLNPD
+2765 
-2772 SATYW
+2772 
-2777 DGKSLI
+2777 
-2783 KRGAGTLILGAQNT
+2783 
-2797 YSGDTDVQEGA
+2797 
-2808 LWLAETATIGSAGS
+2808 
-2822 AQAVN
+2822 
-2827 IAANAAFGGHNSTVN
+2827 
-2842 GHVNNQGSL
+2842 
-2851 YFVDTFTVNG
+2851 
-2861 DVVNSSAMISGSDQ
+2861 
-2875 PNNTLTIAGNYTGND
+2875 
-2890 GHLYLNTQLGDDSS
+2890 
-2904 PTDKLIVTGD
+2904 
-2914 TAGSTTLHIT
+2914 
-2924 NVNGLGAQT
+2924 
-2933 VNGIEV
+2933 
-2939 IEVGGQSDGDFRLY
+2939 
-2953 KGHVDINAWTYTLK
+2953 
-2967 QDGGDWYLRSESDD
+2967 
-2981 VPDDGGEV
+2981 
-2989 TPPDDGGEVTPPDDG
+2989 
-3004 GEVTPPDDGG
+3004 
-3014 EVTPPDDGGEVTPP
+3014 
-3028 DDDGEVTP
+3028 
-3036 PDDGGDI
+3036 
-3043 TPPDDGGDITP
+3043 
-3054 PDGGDV
+3054 GDV
-3060 TPVAP
+3060 TN
-3065 QYRAD
+3065 D
-3070 IGVYLGNQWMAR
+3070 
-3082 NLQMQTL
+3082 
-3089 YDREGS
+3089 
-3095 QYRSADGSIWMRF
+3095 
-3108 KAGKAESQAVNG
+3108 AVLELNT
-3120 NVDIDSD
+3120 
-3127 YSQFQ
+3127 
-3132 LGGDIL
+3132 GGDF
-3138 TWSDGAQSV
+3138 D
-3147 TVGLMGSY
+3147 
-3155 INASTDSTGNRG
+3155 
-3167 ADGSQ
+3167 
-3172 FSANG
+3172 
-3177 SVDGYNLG
+3177 
-3185 LYATWFADAQ
+3185 
-3195 SHRGAYIDSWYQY
+3195 
-3208 GAYNNSVDNDG
+3208 
-3219 LSASRYDSAAH
+3219 
-3230 AVSLETG
+3230 
-3237 YRYDIALSNRNTVSL
+3237 
-3252 TPQAQVTWQRYSA
+3252 
-3265 DTVIDD
+3265 
-3271 GGTRISGQNDDSWT
+3271 
-3285 TRLGVRVDG
+3285 
-3294 KLYKESGRIQP
+3294 
-3305 FMEVNW
+3305 
-3311 LHASDNASATFGDTK
+3311 
-3326 VSQDLP
+3326 
-3332 NDRVEVKVGIQANV
+3332 
-3346 SERLSVYAQAAG
+3346 
-3358 QKGKNDYGDASFS
+3358 
-3371 LNMRY
+3371 
-3376 NW
+3376 

>member
-137 TGSNEDGTIMLQNGG
+137 TGSNEDGAIMLQNGG

-162 NATYEHD
+162 SATYEHD

-212 NGGMINSDGSW
+212 NGGMISSDGSW

-239 NTGTIITTASDGSGK
+239 NTGTIITTASDGSNK

-287 TVALYYGSHF
+287 TVALYHGSHF

-371 GSGDASV
+371 GAGDASV

-410 GHTLNNQAGGAISA
+410 GHTLNNQAGSAISA

-445 VSDGLVLSGNNNI
+445 VSDGLLISGNNNI

-477 SGNQITAKSGSKITA
+477 SGNQITAKSGSKITT
-492 TSTGISIAGGNNQV
+492 TSTGISIAGGNNQI

-511 STIVAKDN
+511 SAIVAKDN

-533 GSITATGSSIS
+533 GSITATGSNMS
-544 YGIQYNSGTSGTITN
+544 YGIQYNSGASGTITN

-606 NLAGGSITANTAV
+606 NLAGGSISANTAV
-619 QLNGNNNTLANAGA
+619 QFHGNNNKLANAGA

-654 KITGGTNAILINSG
+654 KITGGINAILINSG

-800 ISGSGNVIK
+800 ISGSGNVVK
-809 QGGGELTLSN
+809 HGGGELTLSN

-850 AYLKLDAAN
+850 AYLKLDAAS

-954 DGITIN
+954 DDITIN

-992 ADRYNA
+992 ADRDNA

-1047 ENTYTGGTTISDGTL
+1047 ENTYTGSTTISEGTL
-1062 VATNVEALG
+1062 IATNVEALG
-1071 TGNVTD
+1071 TGNVTDNATLEMNTGGDFDNAISGSGQVVKSGDETLTLSGANSYTGGTTISGGTLVASNVEALGTGDITDNATLELNAGGDFANNIGGTGSVVKSGDKTLTLSGSNTYTGGTTISGGTLVASNVEALGSGDVTDNATLEMNTGGDFANNIGGTGSVVKSGDETLTLSGANSYTGGTTISGGTLVASNVEALGTGDVTD

-1099 VKSGDETLTL
+1099 VKSGDKTLTL
-1109 SGSNTYT
+1109 SGINSYT
-1116 GGTIIS
+1116 GGTTIS
-1122 GGTLVAT
+1122 GGTLVAS
-1129 NVEALGTGDVTDNA
+1129 NVDALGSGDVTDNA

-1287 SGQVVKSGDETLTLS
+1287 SGQVVKSGD
-1302 GANSYTG
+1302 
-1309 GTTISGGTLVATNV
+1309 
-1323 EALGTGDI
+1323 
-1331 TDNATLELNA
+1331 
-1341 GGDFT
+1341 
-1346 NNIGG
+1346 
-1351 TGSVEKS
+1351 
-1358 GDKTLTLSGTNTYR
+1358 KT
-1372 GGTLISGGTLVA
+1372 
-1384 SNVEALGSGDVTDNA
+1384 
-1399 TLEMNTG
+1399 
-1406 GDFANNI
+1406 
-1413 GGTGSVVKSGD
+1413 
-1424 KTLTLSGANSYT
+1424 
-1436 GGTTISGG
+1436 
-1444 TLVASNVEALGT
+1444 
-1456 GNVTDNATLEL
+1456 
-1467 NTGGDFDN
+1467 
-1475 AISGS
+1475 
-1480 GQVVKSG
+1480 
-1487 DGALTLSGANSYSG
+1487 LTLSGANSYSG

-1512 ANVNA
+1512 THVNA

-1567 DSTLTINLNS
+1567 DSTLTINLDS
-1577 NTVDPVIHAAS
+1577 NTADPVIHAAS

-1810 ASNVD
+1810 ASNV
-1815 ALGSGDVTNNATLE
+1815 
-1829 MNTGGDF
+1829 
-1836 INNIGGTG
+1836 
-1844 RVEKS
+1844 
-1849 GDDTLTLSGSNTY
+1849 
-1862 TGGTLISDGTLV
+1862 
-1874 ASNVEALGT
+1874 
-1883 GDVTNNATL
+1883 
-1892 ELNTG
+1892 
-1897 GTFDNAIS
+1897 
-1905 GSGQVVKSGDDV
+1905 
-1917 LTLSGANS
+1917 
-1925 YSGGTLISGGT
+1925 
-1936 LVANNVEALGT
+1936 EALGT
-1947 GDVTDN
+1947 GDVTDD
-1953 ATLEMNTGGDFI
+1953 AT
-1965 NNIGG
+1965 
-1970 TGRVEKSGDDALTL
+1970 
-1984 SGSNTYTGGTT
+1984 
-1995 INDGTLIA
+1995 
-2003 TSVDALGSGD
+2003 
-2013 VTNNAVLELNTGGD
+2013 
-2027 FINNIG
+2027 
-2033 GTGRVE
+2033 
-2039 KSGDETLTLSGS
+2039 
-2051 NTYTGGTLISGGTLV
+2051 
-2066 ATNVEALGTGD
+2066 
-2077 VTDNAVLELNT
+2077 LELNT

-2104 SGDDTLTL
+2104 SGDD
-2112 SGSNS
+2112 
-2117 YTGGTLISSG
+2117 
-2127 TLVATNVDALG
+2127 
-2138 SGDVTDNATLELNTG
+2138 
-2153 GDFTNNIS
+2153 
-2161 GSGQVVKSGDETLT
+2161 KLT

-2183 GGTTINDGTLVATSV
+2183 GG
-2198 EALGS
+2198 
-2203 GDVTNDAVLALNTG
+2203 
-2217 GDFANNI
+2217 
-2224 GGTGSVVKSGDE
+2224 
-2236 TLTLSGTNSY
+2236 
-2246 TGGTTISGGTLV
+2246 
-2258 ATNVEALGTGDVT
+2258 
-2271 NNATLELNTGG
+2271 
-2282 DFTNNISGNGQVV
+2282 
-2295 KSGDDTLTFSGSNT
+2295 
-2309 YTGGTTIND
+2309 
-2318 GTLVATSV
+2318 
-2326 EALGSGDV
+2326 
-2334 TNDAVL
+2334 
-2340 ALNTGGDFANNI
+2340 
-2352 GGTGSVVK
+2352 
-2360 SGDET
+2360 
-2365 LTLSGSNT
+2365 
-2373 YTGSTLIS
+2373 TLIS

-2410 DFINNIGGTGRVEK
+2410 DFTNNIGGTGRVEK
-2424 SGDDTLTL
+2424 SGDDALTL
-2432 SGSNS
+2432 SGSNTYTGGTLISGGTLVANDVNALGTGDITDNATLALNAVGDFDNAISGSGKVEKSGDDALTLSGSNTYTGGTLISSGTLVASNVEALGTGDVTDNATLELNTSGTFDNAISGSGQVVKSGDKMLTLSGANSYSGGTLISDGTLVASNVESLGTGDVTNNATLELNTGGDFTNNISGSGQVVKSGDDALALSGANS

-2484 QVVKSGDETLTLS
+2484 QVVKSGDKTLTLS
-2497 GANSYTGGT
+2497 G
-2506 LISSGTL
+2506 
-2513 VANDVNAL
+2513 
-2521 GTGDVTDNAVLEL
+2521 
-2534 NTGGD
+2534 
-2539 FDNAISGS
+2539 
-2547 GQVVKSGDET
+2547 
-2557 LTLSGANSYTG
+2557 
-2568 GTTISGGTLVASNV
+2568 
-2582 EALGSGDIDNYAS
+2582 
-2595 LQLNAS
+2595 
-2601 GQFVTANLTTH
+2601 
-2612 DNAITAIG
+2612 
-2620 AGSALRANTLTQE
+2620 
-2633 ANSTLAVHLID
+2633 
-2644 SNSGAIVTADHANLG
+2644 
-2659 GTLDI
+2659 
-2664 TGIGNV
+2664 
-2670 AKSWTRDAYAYTL
+2670 
-2683 IDTDSAINSD
+2683 
-2693 FAQFTVAGMDAKQVD
+2693 
-2708 FLTVDG
+2708 
-2714 RVNADDDTRYDVT
+2714 
-2727 ASLSWYADSDNAA
+2727 
-2740 TDAHGTFTLSEQGH
+2740 
-2754 SFTLNTALTDV
+2754 
-2765 DATLNPD
+2765 
-2772 SATYW
+2772 
-2777 DGKSLI
+2777 
-2783 KRGAGTLILGAQNT
+2783 
-2797 YSGDTDVQEGA
+2797 
-2808 LWLAETATIGSAGS
+2808 
-2822 AQAVN
+2822 
-2827 IAANAAFGGHNSTVN
+2827 
-2842 GHVNNQGSL
+2842 
-2851 YFVDTFTVNG
+2851 
-2861 DVVNSSAMISGSDQ
+2861 
-2875 PNNTLTIAGNYTGND
+2875 
-2890 GHLYLNTQLGDDSS
+2890 
-2904 PTDKLIVTGD
+2904 
-2914 TAGSTTLHIT
+2914 
-2924 NVNGLGAQT
+2924 
-2933 VNGIEV
+2933 
-2939 IEVGGQSDGDFRLY
+2939 
-2953 KGHVDINAWTYTLK
+2953 
-2967 QDGGDWYLRSESDD
+2967 
-2981 VPDDGGEV
+2981 
-2989 TPPDDGGEVTPPDDG
+2989 
-3004 GEVTPPDDGG
+3004 
-3014 EVTPPDDGGEVTPP
+3014 
-3028 DDDGEVTP
+3028 
-3036 PDDGGDI
+3036 
-3043 TPPDDGGDITP
+3043 
-3054 PDGGDV
+3054 
-3060 TPVAP
+3060 
-3065 QYRAD
+3065 
-3070 IGVYLGNQWMAR
+3070 
-3082 NLQMQTL
+3082 
-3089 YDREGS
+3089 
-3095 QYRSADGSIWMRF
+3095 
-3108 KAGKAESQAVNG
+3108 
-3120 NVDIDSD
+3120 
-3127 YSQFQ
+3127 
-3132 LGGDIL
+3132 
-3138 TWSDGAQSV
+3138 
-3147 TVGLMGSY
+3147 
-3155 INASTDSTGNRG
+3155 
-3167 ADGSQ
+3167 
-3172 FSANG
+3172 
-3177 SVDGYNLG
+3177 
-3185 LYATWFADAQ
+3185 
-3195 SHRGAYIDSWYQY
+3195 
-3208 GAYNNSVDNDG
+3208 
-3219 LSASRYDSAAH
+3219 
-3230 AVSLETG
+3230 
-3237 YRYDIALSNRNTVSL
+3237 
-3252 TPQAQVTWQRYSA
+3252 
-3265 DTVIDD
+3265 
-3271 GGTRISGQNDDSWT
+3271 
-3285 TRLGVRVDG
+3285 
-3294 KLYKESGRIQP
+3294 
-3305 FMEVNW
+3305 
-3311 LHASDNASATFGDTK
+3311 
-3326 VSQDLP
+3326 
-3332 NDRVEVKVGIQANV
+3332 
-3346 SERLSVYAQAAG
+3346 
-3358 QKGKNDYGDASFS
+3358 
-3371 LNMRY
+3371 
-3376 NW
+3376 

>member
-162 NATYEHD
+162 SATYEHD

-239 NTGTIITTASDGSGK
+239 NTGTIITTASDGSNK

-287 TVALYYGSHF
+287 TVALYHGSHF

-371 GSGDASV
+371 GAGDASV

-386 TVVNNSGTMSSTVYG
+386 TIVNNSGTMSSSVYG

-436 ISNQGKMTG
+436 ITNQGKMTG
-445 VSDGLVLSGNNNI
+445 VSDGLLISGNNNI

-492 TSTGISIAGGNNQV
+492 TSTGISIASGNNQV

-511 STIVAKDN
+511 SAIVAKDN

-533 GSITATGSSIS
+533 GSITATGSSNS
-544 YGIQYNSGTSGTITN
+544 YGIQYNSGASGTITN

-567 KGAGDASVYAHGGA
+567 KGVGDASVYAHGGA

-641 TINGSGNTLTSQG
+641 TISGSGNTLTSQG
-654 KITGGTNAILINSG
+654 KITGGTNAVLINSG
-668 SKNNTLTLNTGTEIS
+668 SKNNTITLNTGTEIS

-800 ISGSGNVIK
+800 ISGSGNVVK

-850 AYLKLDAAN
+850 AYLKLDAAS

-899 ADLTATSGPAIRA
+899 ADLTETSGPVIRA

-954 DGITIN
+954 DDITIN

-992 ADRYNA
+992 ADRDNA

-1021 ENVDAN
+1021 EDVDAN

-1062 VATNVEALG
+1062 VANNVEALG

-1109 SGSNTYT
+1109 SGANSYT
-1116 GGTIIS
+1116 GGTLIS

-1129 NVEALGTGDVTDNA
+1129 
-1143 TLELNTGGDFD
+1143 
-1154 NAIGGTGSVVKSGD
+1154 S
-1168 KTLTLSGANSYT
+1168 
-1180 GGTTISGGTLVASNV
+1180 V
-1195 EALGSGDVTDNAT
+1195 EALGSGDVTDNA
-1208 LELNTGGDFANNI
+1208 
-1221 GGTGSVVKSGDKTLT
+1221 V
-1236 LSGTNSYTGG
+1236 
-1246 TTISGG
+1246 
-1252 TLVANNVEA
+1252 
-1261 LGTGDV
+1261 
-1267 TNNATLELN
+1267 
-1276 TGGDFDNAISG
+1276 
-1287 SGQVVKSGDETLTLS
+1287 
-1302 GANSYTG
+1302 
-1309 GTTISGGTLVATNV
+1309 
-1323 EALGTGDI
+1323 
-1331 TDNATLELNA
+1331 
-1341 GGDFT
+1341 
-1346 NNIGG
+1346 
-1351 TGSVEKS
+1351 
-1358 GDKTLTLSGTNTYR
+1358 
-1372 GGTLISGGTLVA
+1372 
-1384 SNVEALGSGDVTDNA
+1384 
-1399 TLEMNTG
+1399 
-1406 GDFANNI
+1406 
-1413 GGTGSVVKSGD
+1413 
-1424 KTLTLSGANSYT
+1424 
-1436 GGTTISGG
+1436 
-1444 TLVASNVEALGT
+1444 
-1456 GNVTDNATLEL
+1456 
-1467 NTGGDFDN
+1467 
-1475 AISGS
+1475 
-1480 GQVVKSG
+1480 
-1487 DGALTLSGANSYSG
+1487 
-1501 ATTISGGTLIA
+1501 
-1512 ANVNA
+1512 
-1517 LGTGAIDNRASLLLD
+1517 
-1532 ASGQFTV
+1532 
-1539 TDLTTESGGNTEI
+1539 
-1552 GAGSTLQATTLTQKS
+1552 
-1567 DSTLTINLNS
+1567 
-1577 NTVDPVIHAAS
+1577 
-1588 QVSLAGTLDITGVG
+1588 
-1602 DVLDSDPAST
+1602 
-1612 DDLDTFTLI
+1612 
-1621 ASDKTIAGD
+1621 
-1630 FEKLTVAG
+1630 
-1638 MDADLADF
+1638 
-1646 ITVDGRIDDTGK
+1646 
-1658 QYELTT
+1658 
-1664 ALTWYADRDDAVT
+1664 
-1677 DAHGTFNLTNA
+1677 
-1688 DGSFAVNTVLENVD
+1688 
-1702 ATLDPASATGWDGT
+1702 
-1716 SLIKQ
+1716 
-1721 GAGTLILN
+1721 
-1729 AENTYTGG
+1729 
-1737 TTISGGTLVAT
+1737 
-1748 NVDALGS
+1748 
-1755 GDVTDDATLELN
+1755 LELN

-1774 AISGSGQVVKSGDD
+1774 AISGSGQVVKSGD
-1788 VLTLSGA
+1788 
-1795 NSYSGGTLI
+1795 
-1804 SDGTLV
+1804 
-1810 ASNVD
+1810 
-1815 ALGSGDVTNNATLE
+1815 
-1829 MNTGGDF
+1829 
-1836 INNIGGTG
+1836 
-1844 RVEKS
+1844 K
-1849 GDDTLTLSGSNTY
+1849 
-1862 TGGTLISDGTLV
+1862 
-1874 ASNVEALGT
+1874 
-1883 GDVTNNATL
+1883 
-1892 ELNTG
+1892 
-1897 GTFDNAIS
+1897 
-1905 GSGQVVKSGDDV
+1905 
-1917 LTLSGANS
+1917 
-1925 YSGGTLISGGT
+1925 
-1936 LVANNVEALGT
+1936 
-1947 GDVTDN
+1947 
-1953 ATLEMNTGGDFI
+1953 
-1965 NNIGG
+1965 
-1970 TGRVEKSGDDALTL
+1970 
-1984 SGSNTYTGGTT
+1984 
-1995 INDGTLIA
+1995 
-2003 TSVDALGSGD
+2003 
-2013 VTNNAVLELNTGGD
+2013 
-2027 FINNIG
+2027 
-2033 GTGRVE
+2033 
-2039 KSGDETLTLSGS
+2039 
-2051 NTYTGGTLISGGTLV
+2051 
-2066 ATNVEALGTGD
+2066 
-2077 VTDNAVLELNT
+2077 
-2088 GGDFINNIGG
+2088 
-2098 TGRVEK
+2098 
-2104 SGDDTLTL
+2104 
-2112 SGSNS
+2112 
-2117 YTGGTLISSG
+2117 
-2127 TLVATNVDALG
+2127 
-2138 SGDVTDNATLELNTG
+2138 
-2153 GDFTNNIS
+2153 
-2161 GSGQVVKSGDETLT
+2161 
-2175 LSGSNTYT
+2175 
-2183 GGTTINDGTLVATSV
+2183 
-2198 EALGS
+2198 
-2203 GDVTNDAVLALNTG
+2203 
-2217 GDFANNI
+2217 
-2224 GGTGSVVKSGDE
+2224 
-2236 TLTLSGTNSY
+2236 
-2246 TGGTTISGGTLV
+2246 
-2258 ATNVEALGTGDVT
+2258 
-2271 NNATLELNTGG
+2271 
-2282 DFTNNISGNGQVV
+2282 
-2295 KSGDDTLTFSGSNT
+2295 
-2309 YTGGTTIND
+2309 
-2318 GTLVATSV
+2318 
-2326 EALGSGDV
+2326 
-2334 TNDAVL
+2334 
-2340 ALNTGGDFANNI
+2340 
-2352 GGTGSVVK
+2352 
-2360 SGDET
+2360 
-2365 LTLSGSNT
+2365 
-2373 YTGSTLIS
+2373 
-2381 SGTLVAND
+2381 
-2389 VNALGTGDVTDNATL
+2389 
-2404 MLNTGG
+2404 
-2410 DFINNIGGTGRVEK
+2410 
-2424 SGDDTLTL
+2424 
-2432 SGSNS
+2432 
-2437 YTGGTLISSGTL
+2437 
-2449 VATNVDAL
+2449 
-2457 GSGDVTDNAT
+2457 
-2467 LELNTGGTFD
+2467 
-2477 NAISGSG
+2477 
-2484 QVVKSGDETLTLS
+2484 
-2497 GANSYTGGT
+2497 
-2506 LISSGTL
+2506 
-2513 VANDVNAL
+2513 
-2521 GTGDVTDNAVLEL
+2521 
-2534 NTGGD
+2534 
-2539 FDNAISGS
+2539 
-2547 GQVVKSGDET
+2547 T

-2633 ANSTLAVHLID
+2633 ANSTLAVHLTD
-2644 SNSGAIVTADHANLG
+2644 SNSGAIVTADRANLG

-2683 IDTDSAINSD
+2683 IDSDSAIDSD

-2714 RVNADDDTRYDVT
+2714 RVNAADDTRYDVT

-2772 SATYW
+2772 SATDW

-2797 YSGDTDVQEGA
+2797 YSGDTDVQEGT

-2827 IAANAAFGGHNSTVN
+2827 IAANAAFGGHNATVN

-2939 IEVGGQSDGDFRLY
+2939 IEVGGQSDGDFTLY

-2981 VPDDGGEV
+2981 VPDDGGDVTPPDDGGDVTPPDDGGDV

-3004 GEVTPPDDGG
+3004 GD
-3014 EVTPPDDGGEVTPP
+3014 VTPP

-3036 PDDGGDI
+3036 PDDGGDV
-3043 TPPDDGGDITP
+3043 TPPDDDGDITP

-3060 TPVAP
+3060 TPVTP

-3095 QYRSADGSIWMRF
+3095 QYRSADGSVWMRF

-3294 KLYKESGRIQP
+3294 KLYKDSGRIQP

>member
-81 VATDTATSAAIVG
+81 VATDIATSAAIVG

-122 DSSTGA
+122 DSLTGA

-137 TGSNEDGTIMLQNGG
+137 TGSNEDGTILLQNGG
-152 SVINDARIEN
+152 SVINDGRIEN
-162 NATYEHD
+162 SATYEHD
-169 PEDIPQEYAGV
+169 PQDIPQEYAGV

-287 TVALYYGSHF
+287 TVALYHGSHF

-371 GSGDASV
+371 GAGDASV

-410 GHTLNNQAGGAISA
+410 GHTLNNQAGSAISA

-436 ISNQGKMTG
+436 ITNQGKMTG
-445 VSDGLVLSGNNNI
+445 VSDGLLISGNNNI

-492 TSTGISIAGGNNQV
+492 TSTGISIASGNNQV

-511 STIVAKDN
+511 SAIVAKDN

-533 GSITATGSSIS
+533 GSITATGSSNS
-544 YGIQYNSGTSGTITN
+544 YGIQYNSGASGTITN

-567 KGAGDASVYAHGGA
+567 KGVGDASVYAHGGA

-606 NLAGGSITANTAV
+606 NLAGGSISANTAV
-619 QLNGNNNTLANAGA
+619 QFHGNNNKLANAGA
-633 ILGDTNGV
+633 ISGDTNGV
-641 TINGSGNTLTSQG
+641 TISGSGNTLTNQG

-800 ISGSGNVIK
+800 ISGSGNVVK

-850 AYLKLDAAN
+850 AYLKLDAAS

-1047 ENTYTGGTTISDGTL
+1047 ENTYTGGTLISDGTL
-1062 VATNVEALG
+1062 VASNVEALG
-1071 TGNVTD
+1071 TGDITD
-1077 NATLELNTGGD
+1077 NAVLELNTGGD

-1287 SGQVVKSGDETLTLS
+1287 SGQVVKSGD
-1302 GANSYTG
+1302 
-1309 GTTISGGTLVATNV
+1309 
-1323 EALGTGDI
+1323 
-1331 TDNATLELNA
+1331 
-1341 GGDFT
+1341 
-1346 NNIGG
+1346 
-1351 TGSVEKS
+1351 
-1358 GDKTLTLSGTNTYR
+1358 KT
-1372 GGTLISGGTLVA
+1372 
-1384 SNVEALGSGDVTDNA
+1384 
-1399 TLEMNTG
+1399 
-1406 GDFANNI
+1406 
-1413 GGTGSVVKSGD
+1413 
-1424 KTLTLSGANSYT
+1424 
-1436 GGTTISGG
+1436 
-1444 TLVASNVEALGT
+1444 
-1456 GNVTDNATLEL
+1456 
-1467 NTGGDFDN
+1467 
-1475 AISGS
+1475 
-1480 GQVVKSG
+1480 
-1487 DGALTLSGANSYSG
+1487 LTLSGANSYSG

-1512 ANVNA
+1512 THVNA

-1567 DSTLTINLNS
+1567 DSTLTINLNG

-1774 AISGSGQVVKSGDD
+1774 AIGGSGNVVKSGADT
-1788 VLTLSGA
+1788 LTLSGS
-1795 NSYSGGTLI
+1795 NSYTGGTTI
-1804 SDGTLV
+1804 SGGTLV
-1810 ASNVD
+1810 ASNVE
-1815 ALGSGDVTNNATLE
+1815 ALGTGDVTNNATLE
-1829 MNTGGDF
+1829 LNTGGDF

-1862 TGGTLISDGTLV
+1862 TGGTLINGGTLV

-1883 GDVTNNATL
+1883 GDVTDNATL
-1892 ELNTG
+1892 ALNTG

-1905 GSGQVVKSGDDV
+1905 GSGQ
-1917 LTLSGANS
+1917 
-1925 YSGGTLISGGT
+1925 
-1936 LVANNVEALGT
+1936 
-1947 GDVTDN
+1947 
-1953 ATLEMNTGGDFI
+1953 
-1965 NNIGG
+1965 
-1970 TGRVEKSGDDALTL
+1970 
-1984 SGSNTYTGGTT
+1984 
-1995 INDGTLIA
+1995 
-2003 TSVDALGSGD
+2003 
-2013 VTNNAVLELNTGGD
+2013 
-2027 FINNIG
+2027 
-2033 GTGRVE
+2033 
-2039 KSGDETLTLSGS
+2039 
-2051 NTYTGGTLISGGTLV
+2051 
-2066 ATNVEALGTGD
+2066 
-2077 VTDNAVLELNT
+2077 
-2088 GGDFINNIGG
+2088 
-2098 TGRVEK
+2098 
-2104 SGDDTLTL
+2104 
-2112 SGSNS
+2112 
-2117 YTGGTLISSG
+2117 
-2127 TLVATNVDALG
+2127 
-2138 SGDVTDNATLELNTG
+2138 
-2153 GDFTNNIS
+2153 
-2161 GSGQVVKSGDETLT
+2161 
-2175 LSGSNTYT
+2175 
-2183 GGTTINDGTLVATSV
+2183 
-2198 EALGS
+2198 
-2203 GDVTNDAVLALNTG
+2203 
-2217 GDFANNI
+2217 
-2224 GGTGSVVKSGDE
+2224 VVKSGDE

-2258 ATNVEALGTGDVT
+2258 ATNVEALGSGDVTDDATLELNTGGTFDNAISGSGQVVKSGDKMLTLSGANSYSGGTLISDGTLVASNVEALGTGDVT
-2271 NNATLELNTGG
+2271 NNATLALNTGG
-2282 DFTNNISGNGQVV
+2282 DFTNNISGSGQVV
-2295 KSGDDTLTFSGSNT
+2295 KSGDDTLTLSGANS
-2309 YTGGTTIND
+2309 YTGGTTI
-2318 GTLVATSV
+2318 
-2326 EALGSGDV
+2326 SG
-2334 TNDAVL
+2334 
-2340 ALNTGGDFANNI
+2340 
-2352 GGTGSVVK
+2352 
-2360 SGDET
+2360 
-2365 LTLSGSNT
+2365 
-2373 YTGSTLIS
+2373 
-2381 SGTLVAND
+2381 
-2389 VNALGTGDVTDNATL
+2389 
-2404 MLNTGG
+2404 
-2410 DFINNIGGTGRVEK
+2410 
-2424 SGDDTLTL
+2424 
-2432 SGSNS
+2432 
-2437 YTGGTLISSGTL
+2437 GTL

-2457 GSGDVTDNAT
+2457 GTGDVTNSST

-2497 GANSYTGGT
+2497 GSNTYTGGTLISGGTLVATNGDALGTGDVTDNATLELNTGGTFDNVISGSGQVVKSGDDTLTLSGANSYTGGT
-2506 LISSGTL
+2506 LISGGTL
-2513 VANDVNAL
+2513 VATSVEAL
-2521 GTGDVTDNAVLEL
+2521 GSGDVTDNAVLEL
-2534 NTGGD
+2534 NTGGT

-2547 GQVVKSGDET
+2547 GQVVKSGDKT

-2633 ANSTLAVHLID
+2633 ANSTLAVHLTD
-2644 SNSGAIVTADHANLG
+2644 SNSGAIVTADRANLG

-2683 IDTDSAINSD
+2683 IDSDSAIDSD

-2827 IAANAAFGGHNSTVN
+2827 IAANAAFGGHNTTVN
-2842 GHVNNQGSL
+2842 GHVNNLGNL

-3285 TRLGVRVDG
+3285 TRLGMRVDG

>member
-75 VETGNT
+75 VEAGNT
-81 VATDTATSAAIVG
+81 IATDTAASAAIVG

-112 SLTDSQAMNL
+112 SLIDSQAMNL
-122 DSSTGA
+122 DSLTGA

-137 TGSNEDGTIMLQNGG
+137 TGSSADGTILLQNGG
-152 SVINDARIEN
+152 SVINDGRIEN
-162 NATYEHD
+162 SAIYVHNLDLGA
-169 PEDIPQEYAGV
+169 PEIDAAI
-180 YMLNGGSYVSSESG
+180 YMLNGGSYVSSENG
-194 VLEGVSGVIVQ
+194 VLKGVSGVIVQ
-205 SGEAHIT
+205 SGEVHIT
-212 NGGMINSDGSW
+212 NGGTINSDGSW
-223 RSYGVEFRD
+223 RSYGVELR
-232 GTYGTIV
+232 GGAYGTIV
-239 NTGTIITTASDGSGK
+239 NTGTIITTASDGSGE
-254 IEDAAIYVHT
+254 IEDAAIYAHT
-264 LNDMAVSG
+264 FDDIAAG
-272 SVSVDNSGLMQSDFI
+272 DYVSVDNSGLLQSDFI
-287 TVALYYGSHF
+287 AVALYHGAHF
-297 EVVNR
+297 EVINR
-302 VGGVITAGNSS
+302 AGGVITAGNSS
-313 LVGIKSTA
+313 LVGIQSAA
-321 MELKVGVD
+321 MELKAGAN

-371 GSGDASV
+371 GAGDASV

-436 ISNQGKMTG
+436 ITNQGKMTG
-445 VSDGLVLSGNNNI
+445 VSDGLLISGNNNI

-477 SGNQITAKSGSKITA
+477 SGNQITAKSGSKITT
-492 TSTGISIAGGNNQV
+492 TSTGISIAGGNNQI

-511 STIVAKDN
+511 SAIVAKDN

-544 YGIQYNSGTSGTITN
+544 YGIHYYSGTSGTITN

-619 QLNGNNNTLANAGA
+619 QFHGNNNTLANAGA

-641 TINGSGNTLTSQG
+641 TISGSGNTLTNQG

-764 TLQIGNGGTLG
+764 TLQIGNSGTLG
-775 AFNGDIVDNGTL
+775 TFNGDIVDNGTL

-800 ISGSGNVIK
+800 ISGSGNVVK

-850 AYLKLDAAN
+850 AYLKLDAAS

-1047 ENTYTGGTTISDGTL
+1047 ENTYTGGTTISEGTL
-1062 VATNVEALG
+1062 VANNVEALG

-1099 VKSGDETLTL
+1099 VKSGD
-1109 SGSNTYT
+1109 
-1116 GGTIIS
+1116 
-1122 GGTLVAT
+1122 
-1129 NVEALGTGDVTDNA
+1129 
-1143 TLELNTGGDFD
+1143 
-1154 NAIGGTGSVVKSGD
+1154 K
-1168 KTLTLSGANSYT
+1168 
-1180 GGTTISGGTLVASNV
+1180 
-1195 EALGSGDVTDNAT
+1195 
-1208 LELNTGGDFANNI
+1208 
-1221 GGTGSVVKSGDKTLT
+1221 
-1236 LSGTNSYTGG
+1236 
-1246 TTISGG
+1246 
-1252 TLVANNVEA
+1252 
-1261 LGTGDV
+1261 
-1267 TNNATLELN
+1267 
-1276 TGGDFDNAISG
+1276 
-1287 SGQVVKSGDETLTLS
+1287 TLTLS

-1323 EALGTGDI
+1323 E
-1331 TDNATLELNA
+1331 
-1341 GGDFT
+1341 
-1346 NNIGG
+1346 
-1351 TGSVEKS
+1351 
-1358 GDKTLTLSGTNTYR
+1358 
-1372 GGTLISGGTLVA
+1372 
-1384 SNVEALGSGDVTDNA
+1384 
-1399 TLEMNTG
+1399 
-1406 GDFANNI
+1406 
-1413 GGTGSVVKSGD
+1413 
-1424 KTLTLSGANSYT
+1424 
-1436 GGTTISGG
+1436 
-1444 TLVASNVEALGT
+1444 
-1456 GNVTDNATLEL
+1456 
-1467 NTGGDFDN
+1467 
-1475 AISGS
+1475 
-1480 GQVVKSG
+1480 
-1487 DGALTLSGANSYSG
+1487 
-1501 ATTISGGTLIA
+1501 
-1512 ANVNA
+1512 
-1517 LGTGAIDNRASLLLD
+1517 
-1532 ASGQFTV
+1532 
-1539 TDLTTESGGNTEI
+1539 
-1552 GAGSTLQATTLTQKS
+1552 
-1567 DSTLTINLNS
+1567 
-1577 NTVDPVIHAAS
+1577 
-1588 QVSLAGTLDITGVG
+1588 
-1602 DVLDSDPAST
+1602 
-1612 DDLDTFTLI
+1612 
-1621 ASDKTIAGD
+1621 
-1630 FEKLTVAG
+1630 
-1638 MDADLADF
+1638 
-1646 ITVDGRIDDTGK
+1646 
-1658 QYELTT
+1658 
-1664 ALTWYADRDDAVT
+1664 
-1677 DAHGTFNLTNA
+1677 
-1688 DGSFAVNTVLENVD
+1688 
-1702 ATLDPASATGWDGT
+1702 
-1716 SLIKQ
+1716 
-1721 GAGTLILN
+1721 
-1729 AENTYTGG
+1729 
-1737 TTISGGTLVAT
+1737 
-1748 NVDALGS
+1748 ALGS

-1788 VLTLSGA
+1788 
-1795 NSYSGGTLI
+1795 
-1804 SDGTLV
+1804 
-1810 ASNVD
+1810 
-1815 ALGSGDVTNNATLE
+1815 
-1829 MNTGGDF
+1829 
-1836 INNIGGTG
+1836 
-1844 RVEKS
+1844 
-1849 GDDTLTLSGSNTY
+1849 TLTLSGSNTY
-1862 TGGTLISDGTLV
+1862 TGGTIISGGTLV

-1883 GDVTNNATL
+1883 GDVTNDAVL

-1897 GTFDNAIS
+1897 GDFDNAIS
-1905 GSGQVVKSGDDV
+1905 GSGQVV
-1917 LTLSGANS
+1917 
-1925 YSGGTLISGGT
+1925 
-1936 LVANNVEALGT
+1936 
-1947 GDVTDN
+1947 
-1953 ATLEMNTGGDFI
+1953 
-1965 NNIGG
+1965 
-1970 TGRVEKSGDDALTL
+1970 
-1984 SGSNTYTGGTT
+1984 
-1995 INDGTLIA
+1995 
-2003 TSVDALGSGD
+2003 
-2013 VTNNAVLELNTGGD
+2013 
-2027 FINNIG
+2027 
-2033 GTGRVE
+2033 

-2066 ATNVEALGTGD
+2066 ASNVEALGSGDVTNDAVLELNTGGDFTNAISGSGQVVKSGDETLTLSGANSYTGGTLISGGTLIASNVEALGTGD

-2088 GGDFINNIGG
+2088 GGDF
-2098 TGRVEK
+2098 
-2104 SGDDTLTL
+2104 
-2112 SGSNS
+2112 
-2117 YTGGTLISSG
+2117 
-2127 TLVATNVDALG
+2127 
-2138 SGDVTDNATLELNTG
+2138 
-2153 GDFTNNIS
+2153 
-2161 GSGQVVKSGDETLT
+2161 
-2175 LSGSNTYT
+2175 
-2183 GGTTINDGTLVATSV
+2183 
-2198 EALGS
+2198 
-2203 GDVTNDAVLALNTG
+2203 
-2217 GDFANNI
+2217 
-2224 GGTGSVVKSGDE
+2224 
-2236 TLTLSGTNSY
+2236 
-2246 TGGTTISGGTLV
+2246 
-2258 ATNVEALGTGDVT
+2258 
-2271 NNATLELNTGG
+2271 
-2282 DFTNNISGNGQVV
+2282 
-2295 KSGDDTLTFSGSNT
+2295 
-2309 YTGGTTIND
+2309 
-2318 GTLVATSV
+2318 
-2326 EALGSGDV
+2326 
-2334 TNDAVL
+2334 
-2340 ALNTGGDFANNI
+2340 
-2352 GGTGSVVK
+2352 
-2360 SGDET
+2360 
-2365 LTLSGSNT
+2365 
-2373 YTGSTLIS
+2373 
-2381 SGTLVAND
+2381 
-2389 VNALGTGDVTDNATL
+2389 
-2404 MLNTGG
+2404 
-2410 DFINNIGGTGRVEK
+2410 
-2424 SGDDTLTL
+2424 
-2432 SGSNS
+2432 
-2437 YTGGTLISSGTL
+2437 
-2449 VATNVDAL
+2449 
-2457 GSGDVTDNAT
+2457 
-2467 LELNTGGTFD
+2467 D

-2484 QVVKSGDETLTLS
+2484 QVEKSGDETLTLS

-2534 NTGGD
+2534 NTGGTFDNAISGSGQVVKSGDETLTLSGSNTYTGGTTINDGTLIATSVDALGSGDVTDNAVLELNTGGD

-2557 LTLSGANSYTG
+2557 LTLSGTNSYTDGTLISGGTLVATNLEALGTGDVTNNATLELNTGGTFDNAISGSGQVVKSGDDALTLSGSNTYTG
-2568 GTTISGGTLVASNV
+2568 GTTISGGTLIATSVDALGSGDVTDNAVLELNTGGTFDNAISGSGQVVKSGDKTLTLSGSNTYTGGTTISGGTLIASNV
-2582 EALGSGDIDNYAS
+2582 EALGSGNIDNYAS

-2612 DNAITAIG
+2612 DNATTAIG
-2620 AGSALRANTLTQE
+2620 AGSTLRANTLTQE
-2633 ANSTLAVHLID
+2633 ANSTLAVHLTD

-2714 RVNADDDTRYDVT
+2714 RVNAADDTRYDVT

-2772 SATYW
+2772 SATDW

-2827 IAANAAFGGHNSTVN
+2827 IAANAAFGGHNATVN
-2842 GHVNNQGSL
+2842 GHVNNLGSL

-2939 IEVGGQSDGDFRLY
+2939 IEVGGQSDGDFTLY

-2981 VPDDGGEV
+2981 VPDDGG
-2989 TPPDDGGEVTPPDDG
+2989 D
-3004 GEVTPPDDGG
+3004 
-3014 EVTPPDDGGEVTPP
+3014 
-3028 DDDGEVTP
+3028 VTP
-3036 PDDGGDI
+3036 PDDGGDVI
-3043 TPPDDGGDITP
+3043 PPDDGGDVTPPDDGGDVTPPDDGGDVTPPDDGGDVTPPDDGGDVTPPDDDGDITP

-3095 QYRSADGSIWMRF
+3095 QYRSADGSVWMRF

-3285 TRLGVRVDG
+3285 TRLGMRVDG

>member
-137 TGSNEDGTIMLQNGG
+137 TGSNEDGAIMLQNGG

-162 NATYEHD
+162 SATYEHD

-212 NGGMINSDGSW
+212 NGGMISSDGSW

-239 NTGTIITTASDGSGK
+239 NTGTIITTASDGSNK

-287 TVALYYGSHF
+287 TVALYHGSHF

-371 GSGDASV
+371 GAGDASV

-410 GHTLNNQAGGAISA
+410 GHTLNNQAGSAISA

-445 VSDGLVLSGNNNI
+445 VSDGLLISGNNNI

-477 SGNQITAKSGSKITA
+477 SGNQITAKSGSKITT
-492 TSTGISIAGGNNQV
+492 TSTGISIAGGNNQI

-511 STIVAKDN
+511 SAIVAKDN

-533 GSITATGSSIS
+533 GSITATGSNMS
-544 YGIQYNSGTSGTITN
+544 YGIQYNSGASGTITN

-606 NLAGGSITANTAV
+606 NLAGGSISANTAV
-619 QLNGNNNTLANAGA
+619 QFHGNNNKLANAGA

-654 KITGGTNAILINSG
+654 KITGGINAILINSG

-800 ISGSGNVIK
+800 ISGSGNVVK

-850 AYLKLDAAN
+850 AYLKLDAAS

-954 DGITIN
+954 DDITIN

-992 ADRYNA
+992 ADRDNA

-1047 ENTYTGGTTISDGTL
+1047 ENTYTGSTTISEGTL
-1062 VATNVEALG
+1062 IATNVEALG
-1071 TGNVTD
+1071 TGNVTDNATLEMNTGGDFDNAISGSGQVVKSGDETLTLSGANSYTGGTTISGGTLVASNVEALGTGDITDNATLELNAGGDFANNIGGTGSVVKSGDKTLTLSGSNTYTGGTTISGGTLVASNVEALGSGDVTDNATLEMNTGGDFANNIGGTGSVVKSGDETLTLSGANSYTGGTTISGGTLVASNVEALGTGDVTD

-1099 VKSGDETLTL
+1099 VKSGDKTLTL
-1109 SGSNTYT
+1109 SGINSYT
-1116 GGTIIS
+1116 GGTTIS
-1122 GGTLVAT
+1122 GGTLVAS
-1129 NVEALGTGDVTDNA
+1129 NVDALGSGDVTDNA

-1287 SGQVVKSGDETLTLS
+1287 SGQVVKSGD
-1302 GANSYTG
+1302 
-1309 GTTISGGTLVATNV
+1309 
-1323 EALGTGDI
+1323 
-1331 TDNATLELNA
+1331 
-1341 GGDFT
+1341 
-1346 NNIGG
+1346 
-1351 TGSVEKS
+1351 
-1358 GDKTLTLSGTNTYR
+1358 KT
-1372 GGTLISGGTLVA
+1372 
-1384 SNVEALGSGDVTDNA
+1384 
-1399 TLEMNTG
+1399 
-1406 GDFANNI
+1406 
-1413 GGTGSVVKSGD
+1413 
-1424 KTLTLSGANSYT
+1424 
-1436 GGTTISGG
+1436 
-1444 TLVASNVEALGT
+1444 
-1456 GNVTDNATLEL
+1456 
-1467 NTGGDFDN
+1467 
-1475 AISGS
+1475 
-1480 GQVVKSG
+1480 
-1487 DGALTLSGANSYSG
+1487 LTLSGANSYSG

-1512 ANVNA
+1512 THVNA

-1567 DSTLTINLNS
+1567 DSTLTINLDS
-1577 NTVDPVIHAAS
+1577 NTADPVIHAAS

-1810 ASNVD
+1810 ASNV
-1815 ALGSGDVTNNATLE
+1815 
-1829 MNTGGDF
+1829 
-1836 INNIGGTG
+1836 
-1844 RVEKS
+1844 
-1849 GDDTLTLSGSNTY
+1849 
-1862 TGGTLISDGTLV
+1862 
-1874 ASNVEALGT
+1874 EALGT
-1883 GDVTNNATL
+1883 GDVTDDAVL

-1897 GTFDNAIS
+1897 GDFDNAIS

-1925 YSGGTLISGGT
+1925 YSGGTLISDGT
-1936 LVANNVEALGT
+1936 LVASNVEALGT
-1947 GDVTDN
+1947 GDVTDD
-1953 ATLEMNTGGDFI
+1953 AT
-1965 NNIGG
+1965 
-1970 TGRVEKSGDDALTL
+1970 
-1984 SGSNTYTGGTT
+1984 
-1995 INDGTLIA
+1995 
-2003 TSVDALGSGD
+2003 
-2013 VTNNAVLELNTGGD
+2013 
-2027 FINNIG
+2027 
-2033 GTGRVE
+2033 
-2039 KSGDETLTLSGS
+2039 
-2051 NTYTGGTLISGGTLV
+2051 
-2066 ATNVEALGTGD
+2066 
-2077 VTDNAVLELNT
+2077 LELNT

-2104 SGDDTLTL
+2104 SGDD
-2112 SGSNS
+2112 
-2117 YTGGTLISSG
+2117 
-2127 TLVATNVDALG
+2127 
-2138 SGDVTDNATLELNTG
+2138 
-2153 GDFTNNIS
+2153 
-2161 GSGQVVKSGDETLT
+2161 KLT

-2183 GGTTINDGTLVATSV
+2183 GG
-2198 EALGS
+2198 
-2203 GDVTNDAVLALNTG
+2203 
-2217 GDFANNI
+2217 
-2224 GGTGSVVKSGDE
+2224 
-2236 TLTLSGTNSY
+2236 
-2246 TGGTTISGGTLV
+2246 
-2258 ATNVEALGTGDVT
+2258 
-2271 NNATLELNTGG
+2271 
-2282 DFTNNISGNGQVV
+2282 
-2295 KSGDDTLTFSGSNT
+2295 
-2309 YTGGTTIND
+2309 
-2318 GTLVATSV
+2318 
-2326 EALGSGDV
+2326 
-2334 TNDAVL
+2334 
-2340 ALNTGGDFANNI
+2340 
-2352 GGTGSVVK
+2352 
-2360 SGDET
+2360 
-2365 LTLSGSNT
+2365 
-2373 YTGSTLIS
+2373 TLIS

-2410 DFINNIGGTGRVEK
+2410 DFTNNIGGTGRVEK
-2424 SGDDTLTL
+2424 SGDDALTL
-2432 SGSNS
+2432 SGSNTYTGGTLISGGTLVANDVNALGTGDITDNATLALNAVGDFDNAISGSGKVEKSGDDALTLSGSNTYTGGTLISSGTLVASNVEALGTGDVTDNATLELNTSGTFDNAISGSGQVVKSGDKMLTLSGANSYSGGTLISDGTLVASNVESLGTGDVTNNATLELNTGGDFTNNISGSGQVVKSGDDALALSGANS

-2484 QVVKSGDETLTLS
+2484 QVVKSGDKT
-2497 GANSYTGGT
+2497 
-2506 LISSGTL
+2506 
-2513 VANDVNAL
+2513 
-2521 GTGDVTDNAVLEL
+2521 
-2534 NTGGD
+2534 
-2539 FDNAISGS
+2539 
-2547 GQVVKSGDET
+2547 
-2557 LTLSGANSYTG
+2557 
-2568 GTTISGGTLVASNV
+2568 
-2582 EALGSGDIDNYAS
+2582 
-2595 LQLNAS
+2595 
-2601 GQFVTANLTTH
+2601 
-2612 DNAITAIG
+2612 
-2620 AGSALRANTLTQE
+2620 
-2633 ANSTLAVHLID
+2633 
-2644 SNSGAIVTADHANLG
+2644 
-2659 GTLDI
+2659 
-2664 TGIGNV
+2664 
-2670 AKSWTRDAYAYTL
+2670 
-2683 IDTDSAINSD
+2683 
-2693 FAQFTVAGMDAKQVD
+2693 
-2708 FLTVDG
+2708 
-2714 RVNADDDTRYDVT
+2714 
-2727 ASLSWYADSDNAA
+2727 
-2740 TDAHGTFTLSEQGH
+2740 
-2754 SFTLNTALTDV
+2754 
-2765 DATLNPD
+2765 
-2772 SATYW
+2772 
-2777 DGKSLI
+2777 
-2783 KRGAGTLILGAQNT
+2783 
-2797 YSGDTDVQEGA
+2797 
-2808 LWLAETATIGSAGS
+2808 
-2822 AQAVN
+2822 
-2827 IAANAAFGGHNSTVN
+2827 
-2842 GHVNNQGSL
+2842 
-2851 YFVDTFTVNG
+2851 
-2861 DVVNSSAMISGSDQ
+2861 
-2875 PNNTLTIAGNYTGND
+2875 
-2890 GHLYLNTQLGDDSS
+2890 
-2904 PTDKLIVTGD
+2904 
-2914 TAGSTTLHIT
+2914 
-2924 NVNGLGAQT
+2924 
-2933 VNGIEV
+2933 
-2939 IEVGGQSDGDFRLY
+2939 
-2953 KGHVDINAWTYTLK
+2953 
-2967 QDGGDWYLRSESDD
+2967 
-2981 VPDDGGEV
+2981 
-2989 TPPDDGGEVTPPDDG
+2989 
-3004 GEVTPPDDGG
+3004 
-3014 EVTPPDDGGEVTPP
+3014 
-3028 DDDGEVTP
+3028 
-3036 PDDGGDI
+3036 
-3043 TPPDDGGDITP
+3043 
-3054 PDGGDV
+3054 
-3060 TPVAP
+3060 
-3065 QYRAD
+3065 
-3070 IGVYLGNQWMAR
+3070 
-3082 NLQMQTL
+3082 
-3089 YDREGS
+3089 
-3095 QYRSADGSIWMRF
+3095 
-3108 KAGKAESQAVNG
+3108 
-3120 NVDIDSD
+3120 
-3127 YSQFQ
+3127 
-3132 LGGDIL
+3132 
-3138 TWSDGAQSV
+3138 
-3147 TVGLMGSY
+3147 
-3155 INASTDSTGNRG
+3155 
-3167 ADGSQ
+3167 
-3172 FSANG
+3172 
-3177 SVDGYNLG
+3177 
-3185 LYATWFADAQ
+3185 
-3195 SHRGAYIDSWYQY
+3195 
-3208 GAYNNSVDNDG
+3208 
-3219 LSASRYDSAAH
+3219 
-3230 AVSLETG
+3230 
-3237 YRYDIALSNRNTVSL
+3237 
-3252 TPQAQVTWQRYSA
+3252 
-3265 DTVIDD
+3265 
-3271 GGTRISGQNDDSWT
+3271 
-3285 TRLGVRVDG
+3285 
-3294 KLYKESGRIQP
+3294 
-3305 FMEVNW
+3305 
-3311 LHASDNASATFGDTK
+3311 
-3326 VSQDLP
+3326 
-3332 NDRVEVKVGIQANV
+3332 
-3346 SERLSVYAQAAG
+3346 
-3358 QKGKNDYGDASFS
+3358 
-3371 LNMRY
+3371 
-3376 NW
+3376 

>member
-75 VETGNT
+75 VEAGNT
-81 VATDTATSAAIVG
+81 IATDTAASAAIVG

-112 SLTDSQAMNL
+112 SLIDSQAMNL
-122 DSSTGA
+122 DSLTGA

-137 TGSNEDGTIMLQNGG
+137 TGSSADGTILLQNGG
-152 SVINDARIEN
+152 SVINDGRIEN
-162 NATYEHD
+162 SAIYVHNLDLGA
-169 PEDIPQEYAGV
+169 PEIDAAI
-180 YMLNGGSYVSSESG
+180 YMLNGGSYVSSENG
-194 VLEGVSGVIVQ
+194 VLKGVSGVIVQ
-205 SGEAHIT
+205 SGEVHIT
-212 NGGMINSDGSW
+212 NGGTINSDGSW
-223 RSYGVEFRD
+223 RSYGVELR
-232 GTYGTIV
+232 GGAYGTIV
-239 NTGTIITTASDGSGK
+239 NTGTIITTASDGSGE
-254 IEDAAIYVHT
+254 IEDAAIYAHT
-264 LNDMAVSG
+264 FDDIAAG
-272 SVSVDNSGLMQSDFI
+272 DYVSVDNSGLLQSDFI
-287 TVALYYGSHF
+287 AVALYHGAHF
-297 EVVNR
+297 EVINR
-302 VGGVITAGNSS
+302 AGGVITAGNSS
-313 LVGIKSTA
+313 LVGIQSAA
-321 MELKVGVD
+321 MELKAGAN

-371 GSGDASV
+371 GAGDASV

-436 ISNQGKMTG
+436 ITNQGKMTG
-445 VSDGLVLSGNNNI
+445 VSDGLLISGNNNI

-477 SGNQITAKSGSKITA
+477 SGNQITAKSGSKITT
-492 TSTGISIAGGNNQV
+492 TSTGISIAGGNNQI

-511 STIVAKDN
+511 SAIVAKDN

-544 YGIQYNSGTSGTITN
+544 YGIHYYSGTSGTITN

-619 QLNGNNNTLANAGA
+619 QFHGNNNTLANAGA

-641 TINGSGNTLTSQG
+641 TISGSGNTLTNQG

-764 TLQIGNGGTLG
+764 TLQIGNSGTLG
-775 AFNGDIVDNGTL
+775 TFNGDIVDNGTL

-800 ISGSGNVIK
+800 ISGSGNVVK

-850 AYLKLDAAN
+850 AYLKLDAAS

-1047 ENTYTGGTTISDGTL
+1047 ENTYTGGTTISEGTL
-1062 VATNVEALG
+1062 VANNVEALG

-1099 VKSGDETLTL
+1099 VKSGDKTLTL
-1109 SGSNTYT
+1109 SGANSYT
-1116 GGTIIS
+1116 GGTTIS

-1129 NVEALGTGDVTDNA
+1129 NVEALGSGDVTDNA
-1143 TLELNTGGDFD
+1143 TLELNTGGTFD
-1154 NAIGGTGSVVKSGD
+1154 NVISGSGQVVKSGD
-1168 KTLTLSGANSYT
+1168 EMLTLSGANSYT

-1208 LELNTGGDFANNI
+1208 LELNTGGDFDNAI
-1221 GGTGSVVKSGDKTLT
+1221 SGSGQVVKSGDDALT
-1236 LSGTNSYTGG
+1236 LSGNNSYTGG
-1246 TTISGG
+1246 TLISDG
-1252 TLVANNVEA
+1252 TLVASNVEA
-1261 LGTGDV
+1261 LGSGDV
-1267 TNNATLELN
+1267 TNDAVLELN

-1287 SGQVVKSGDETLTLS
+1287 SGQ
-1302 GANSYTG
+1302 
-1309 GTTISGGTLVATNV
+1309 
-1323 EALGTGDI
+1323 
-1331 TDNATLELNA
+1331 
-1341 GGDFT
+1341 
-1346 NNIGG
+1346 
-1351 TGSVEKS
+1351 
-1358 GDKTLTLSGTNTYR
+1358 
-1372 GGTLISGGTLVA
+1372 
-1384 SNVEALGSGDVTDNA
+1384 
-1399 TLEMNTG
+1399 
-1406 GDFANNI
+1406 
-1413 GGTGSVVKSGD
+1413 VVKSGD

-1444 TLVASNVEALGT
+1444 TLVASNVEALGS
-1456 GNVTDNATLEL
+1456 GDITDNATLEL

-1487 DGALTLSGANSYSG
+1487 DETLTLSGTNTYTG
-1501 ATTISGGTLIA
+1501 GTTISGGTLIA
-1512 ANVNA
+1512 THVNA

-1532 ASGQFTV
+1532 ASGQFAV

-1577 NTVDPVIHAAS
+1577 NTADPVIHAAS

-1702 ATLDPASATGWDGT
+1702 ATLDPDSATGWDGT

-1729 AENTYTGG
+1729 AENTYTVG

-1774 AISGSGQVVKSGDD
+1774 AISGSGQVVKSGDKM
-1788 VLTLSGA
+1788 LTLSGT

-1804 SDGTLV
+1804 SGGTLV
-1810 ASNVD
+1810 ATNVD
-1815 ALGSGDVTNNATLE
+1815 ALGSGDVT
-1829 MNTGGDF
+1829 
-1836 INNIGGTG
+1836 
-1844 RVEKS
+1844 
-1849 GDDTLTLSGSNTY
+1849 DD
-1862 TGGTLISDGTLV
+1862 
-1874 ASNVEALGT
+1874 
-1883 GDVTNNATL
+1883 ATL

-1905 GSGQVVKSGDDV
+1905 GSGQVVKSGDD
-1917 LTLSGANS
+1917 
-1925 YSGGTLISGGT
+1925 
-1936 LVANNVEALGT
+1936 
-1947 GDVTDN
+1947 
-1953 ATLEMNTGGDFI
+1953 
-1965 NNIGG
+1965 
-1970 TGRVEKSGDDALTL
+1970 
-1984 SGSNTYTGGTT
+1984 
-1995 INDGTLIA
+1995 
-2003 TSVDALGSGD
+2003 
-2013 VTNNAVLELNTGGD
+2013 
-2027 FINNIG
+2027 
-2033 GTGRVE
+2033 
-2039 KSGDETLTLSGS
+2039 TLTLSGS
-2051 NTYTGGTLISGGTLV
+2051 NTYTGGTIISGGTLV
-2066 ATNVEALGTGD
+2066 ASNVEALG
-2077 VTDNAVLELNT
+2077 
-2088 GGDFINNIGG
+2088 
-2098 TGRVEK
+2098 
-2104 SGDDTLTL
+2104 S
-2112 SGSNS
+2112 
-2117 YTGGTLISSG
+2117 
-2127 TLVATNVDALG
+2127 
-2138 SGDVTDNATLELNTG
+2138 
-2153 GDFTNNIS
+2153 
-2161 GSGQVVKSGDETLT
+2161 
-2175 LSGSNTYT
+2175 
-2183 GGTTINDGTLVATSV
+2183 
-2198 EALGS
+2198 
-2203 GDVTNDAVLALNTG
+2203 
-2217 GDFANNI
+2217 
-2224 GGTGSVVKSGDE
+2224 
-2236 TLTLSGTNSY
+2236 
-2246 TGGTTISGGTLV
+2246 
-2258 ATNVEALGTGDVT
+2258 
-2271 NNATLELNTGG
+2271 
-2282 DFTNNISGNGQVV
+2282 
-2295 KSGDDTLTFSGSNT
+2295 
-2309 YTGGTTIND
+2309 
-2318 GTLVATSV
+2318 
-2326 EALGSGDV
+2326 
-2334 TNDAVL
+2334 
-2340 ALNTGGDFANNI
+2340 
-2352 GGTGSVVK
+2352 
-2360 SGDET
+2360 
-2365 LTLSGSNT
+2365 
-2373 YTGSTLIS
+2373 
-2381 SGTLVAND
+2381 
-2389 VNALGTGDVTDNATL
+2389 
-2404 MLNTGG
+2404 
-2410 DFINNIGGTGRVEK
+2410 
-2424 SGDDTLTL
+2424 
-2432 SGSNS
+2432 
-2437 YTGGTLISSGTL
+2437 
-2449 VATNVDAL
+2449 
-2457 GSGDVTDNAT
+2457 
-2467 LELNTGGTFD
+2467 
-2477 NAISGSG
+2477 
-2484 QVVKSGDETLTLS
+2484 
-2497 GANSYTGGT
+2497 
-2506 LISSGTL
+2506 
-2513 VANDVNAL
+2513 
-2521 GTGDVTDNAVLEL
+2521 GDVTDNAVLEL

-2557 LTLSGANSYTG
+2557 LTLSGSNTYTGGTLISGGTLVATNLEALGTGDVTNNATLELNTGGTFDNAISGSGQVVKSGDDALTLSGSNTYTG
-2568 GTTISGGTLVASNV
+2568 GTTISGGTLIATSVDALGSGDVTDNAVLELNTGGTFDNAISGSGQVVKSGDKTLTLSGSNTYTGGTTISGGTLIASNV
-2582 EALGSGDIDNYAS
+2582 EALGSGNIDNYAS

-2612 DNAITAIG
+2612 DNATTAIG
-2620 AGSALRANTLTQE
+2620 AGSTLRANTLTQE
-2633 ANSTLAVHLID
+2633 ANSTLAVHLTD

-2714 RVNADDDTRYDVT
+2714 RVNAADDTRYDVT

-2772 SATYW
+2772 SATDW

-2827 IAANAAFGGHNSTVN
+2827 IAANAAFGGHNATVN
-2842 GHVNNQGSL
+2842 GHVNNLGSL

-2939 IEVGGQSDGDFRLY
+2939 IEVGGQSDGDFTLY

-2981 VPDDGGEV
+2981 VPDDGG
-2989 TPPDDGGEVTPPDDG
+2989 D
-3004 GEVTPPDDGG
+3004 
-3014 EVTPPDDGGEVTPP
+3014 
-3028 DDDGEVTP
+3028 VTP
-3036 PDDGGDI
+3036 PDDGGDVI
-3043 TPPDDGGDITP
+3043 PPDDGGDVTPPDDGGDVTPPDDGGDVTPPDDGGDVTPPDDGGDVTPPDDDGDITP

-3095 QYRSADGSIWMRF
+3095 QYRSADGSVWMRF

-3285 TRLGVRVDG
+3285 TRLGMRVDG

>member
-137 TGSNEDGTIMLQNGG
+137 TGSNEDGAIMLQNGG

-162 NATYEHD
+162 SATYEHD

-212 NGGMINSDGSW
+212 NGGMISSDGSW

-239 NTGTIITTASDGSGK
+239 NTGTIITTASDGSNK

-287 TVALYYGSHF
+287 TVALYHGSHF

-371 GSGDASV
+371 GAGDASV

-410 GHTLNNQAGGAISA
+410 GHTLNNQAGSAISA

-445 VSDGLVLSGNNNI
+445 VSDGLLISGNNNI

-477 SGNQITAKSGSKITA
+477 SGNQITAKSGSKITT
-492 TSTGISIAGGNNQV
+492 TSTGISIAGGNNQI

-511 STIVAKDN
+511 SAIVAKDN

-533 GSITATGSSIS
+533 GSITATGSNMS
-544 YGIQYNSGTSGTITN
+544 YGIQYNSGASGTITN

-606 NLAGGSITANTAV
+606 NLAGGSISANTAV
-619 QLNGNNNTLANAGA
+619 QFHGNNNKLANAGA

-654 KITGGTNAILINSG
+654 KITGGINAILINSG

-800 ISGSGNVIK
+800 ISGSGNVVK

-850 AYLKLDAAN
+850 AYLKLDAAS

-954 DGITIN
+954 DDITIN

-992 ADRYNA
+992 ADRDNA

-1047 ENTYTGGTTISDGTL
+1047 ENTYTGSTTISEGTL
-1062 VATNVEALG
+1062 IATNVEALG

-1077 NATLELNTGGD
+1077 NATLEMNTGGD

-1109 SGSNTYT
+1109 SGANSYT
-1116 GGTIIS
+1116 GGTTIS
-1122 GGTLVAT
+1122 GGTLVAS
-1129 NVEALGTGDVTDNA
+1129 NVEALGTGYITDNA
-1143 TLELNTGGDFD
+1143 TLELNAGGDFA
-1154 NAIGGTGSVVKSGD
+1154 NNIGGTGSVVKSGD
-1168 KTLTLSGANSYT
+1168 KTLTLSGSNTYTGGTTISGGTLVASNVEALGSGDVTDNATLEMKTGGDFANNIGGTGSVVKSGDETLTLSGANSYTGGTTISGGTLVASNVEALGTGDVTENATLELNTGGDFDNAISGSGQVVKSGDKTLTLSGINTYT

-1236 LSGTNSYTGG
+1236 LSGANSYTGG

-1287 SGQVVKSGDETLTLS
+1287 SGQVVKSGD
-1302 GANSYTG
+1302 
-1309 GTTISGGTLVATNV
+1309 
-1323 EALGTGDI
+1323 
-1331 TDNATLELNA
+1331 
-1341 GGDFT
+1341 
-1346 NNIGG
+1346 
-1351 TGSVEKS
+1351 
-1358 GDKTLTLSGTNTYR
+1358 KT
-1372 GGTLISGGTLVA
+1372 
-1384 SNVEALGSGDVTDNA
+1384 
-1399 TLEMNTG
+1399 
-1406 GDFANNI
+1406 
-1413 GGTGSVVKSGD
+1413 
-1424 KTLTLSGANSYT
+1424 
-1436 GGTTISGG
+1436 
-1444 TLVASNVEALGT
+1444 
-1456 GNVTDNATLEL
+1456 
-1467 NTGGDFDN
+1467 
-1475 AISGS
+1475 
-1480 GQVVKSG
+1480 
-1487 DGALTLSGANSYSG
+1487 LTLSGANSYSG

-1512 ANVNA
+1512 THVNA

-1567 DSTLTINLNS
+1567 DSTLTINLDS
-1577 NTVDPVIHAAS
+1577 NTADPVIHAAS

-1810 ASNVD
+1810 ASNVE
-1815 ALGSGDVTNNATLE
+1815 ALGTGDVTDDAVLE
-1829 MNTGGDF
+1829 LNTGGDF
-1836 INNIGGTG
+1836 DNAISGSGQ
-1844 RVEKS
+1844 VVKS
-1849 GDDTLTLSGSNTY
+1849 GDDVLTLSGANSY
-1862 TGGTLISDGTLV
+1862 SGGTLISDGTLV

-1883 GDVTNNATL
+1883 GDVTDDAVL

-1897 GTFDNAIS
+1897 GDFDNAIS

-1936 LVANNVEALGT
+1936 LVASNVEALGT
-1947 GDVTDN
+1947 GDVTDD
-1953 ATLEMNTGGDFI
+1953 AT
-1965 NNIGG
+1965 
-1970 TGRVEKSGDDALTL
+1970 
-1984 SGSNTYTGGTT
+1984 
-1995 INDGTLIA
+1995 
-2003 TSVDALGSGD
+2003 
-2013 VTNNAVLELNTGGD
+2013 
-2027 FINNIG
+2027 
-2033 GTGRVE
+2033 
-2039 KSGDETLTLSGS
+2039 
-2051 NTYTGGTLISGGTLV
+2051 
-2066 ATNVEALGTGD
+2066 
-2077 VTDNAVLELNT
+2077 LELNT

-2104 SGDDTLTL
+2104 SGDD
-2112 SGSNS
+2112 
-2117 YTGGTLISSG
+2117 
-2127 TLVATNVDALG
+2127 
-2138 SGDVTDNATLELNTG
+2138 
-2153 GDFTNNIS
+2153 
-2161 GSGQVVKSGDETLT
+2161 KLT

-2183 GGTTINDGTLVATSV
+2183 GG
-2198 EALGS
+2198 
-2203 GDVTNDAVLALNTG
+2203 
-2217 GDFANNI
+2217 
-2224 GGTGSVVKSGDE
+2224 
-2236 TLTLSGTNSY
+2236 
-2246 TGGTTISGGTLV
+2246 
-2258 ATNVEALGTGDVT
+2258 
-2271 NNATLELNTGG
+2271 
-2282 DFTNNISGNGQVV
+2282 
-2295 KSGDDTLTFSGSNT
+2295 
-2309 YTGGTTIND
+2309 
-2318 GTLVATSV
+2318 
-2326 EALGSGDV
+2326 
-2334 TNDAVL
+2334 
-2340 ALNTGGDFANNI
+2340 
-2352 GGTGSVVK
+2352 
-2360 SGDET
+2360 
-2365 LTLSGSNT
+2365 
-2373 YTGSTLIS
+2373 TLIS

-2410 DFINNIGGTGRVEK
+2410 DFTNNIGGTGRVEK
-2424 SGDDTLTL
+2424 SGDDALTL
-2432 SGSNS
+2432 SGSNTYTGGTLISGGTLVANDVNALGTGDITDNATLALNAVGDFDNAISGSGKVEKSGDDPLTLSGSNTYTGGTLISSGTLVASNVEALGTGDVTDNATLELNTSGTFDNAISGSGQVVKSGDKMLTLSGANSYSGGTLISDGTLVASNVESLGTGDVTNNATLELNTGGDFTNNISGSGQVVKSGDDALALSGANS

-2497 GANSYTGGT
+2497 GSNTYTGGT
-2506 LISSGTL
+2506 LIS
-2513 VANDVNAL
+2513 D
-2521 GTGDVTDNAVLEL
+2521 
-2534 NTGGD
+2534 
-2539 FDNAISGS
+2539 
-2547 GQVVKSGDET
+2547 
-2557 LTLSGANSYTG
+2557 
-2568 GTTISGGTLVASNV
+2568 GTLVASNV

-2612 DNAITAIG
+2612 DNATTAIG

-2772 SATYW
+2772 SATDW

-2827 IAANAAFGGHNSTVN
+2827 IAANAAFGGHNATVN
-2842 GHVNNQGSL
+2842 GHVNNLGNL

-3004 GEVTPPDDGG
+3004 GDVTPPDDGGDVTPPDDGG

-3028 DDDGEVTP
+3028 DDGGDVTP
-3036 PDDGGDI
+3036 PDDGGDV

-3332 NDRVEVKVGIQANV
+3332 NDRLEVKVGIQANV

>member
-122 DSSTGA
+122 DSLTGA

-137 TGSNEDGTIMLQNGG
+137 TGSNEDGTILLQNGG

-162 NATYEHD
+162 SATYEHD

-212 NGGMINSDGSW
+212 NGGMISSDGSW

-239 NTGTIITTASDGSGK
+239 NTGTIITTASDGSNK

-287 TVALYYGSHF
+287 TVALYHGSHF

-371 GSGDASV
+371 GAGDASV

-386 TVVNNSGTMSSTVYG
+386 TIVNNSGTMSSSVYG

-436 ISNQGKMTG
+436 ITNQGKMTG
-445 VSDGLVLSGNNNI
+445 VSDGLLISGNNNI

-492 TSTGISIAGGNNQV
+492 TSTGISIASGNNQV

-511 STIVAKDN
+511 SAIVAKDN

-533 GSITATGSSIS
+533 GSITATGSSNS
-544 YGIQYNSGTSGTITN
+544 YGIQYNSGASGTITN

-567 KGAGDASVYAHGGA
+567 KGVGDASVYAHGGA

-641 TINGSGNTLTSQG
+641 TISGSGNTLTSQG
-654 KITGGTNAILINSG
+654 KITGGTNAVLINSG
-668 SKNNTLTLNTGTEIS
+668 SKNNTITLNTGTEIS

-800 ISGSGNVIK
+800 ISGSGNVVK

-850 AYLKLDAAN
+850 AYLKLEAAS

-899 ADLTATSGPAIRA
+899 ADLTETSGPAIRA

-954 DGITIN
+954 DDITIN

-992 ADRYNA
+992 ADRDNA

-1047 ENTYTGGTTISDGTL
+1047 ENTYTGSTTISEGTL
-1062 VATNVEALG
+1062 IATNVEALG
-1071 TGNVTD
+1071 TGDVTND
-1077 NATLELNTGGD
+1077 AVLELNTGGD

-1099 VKSGDETLTL
+1099 VKSGDEMLTL
-1109 SGSNTYT
+1109 SGSNT
-1116 GGTIIS
+1116 
-1122 GGTLVAT
+1122 
-1129 NVEALGTGDVTDNA
+1129 
-1143 TLELNTGGDFD
+1143 
-1154 NAIGGTGSVVKSGD
+1154 
-1168 KTLTLSGANSYT
+1168 YT

-1208 LELNTGGDFANNI
+1208 LELNTGGDFDNNI
-1221 GGTGSVVKSGDKTLT
+1221 GGTGS
-1236 LSGTNSYTGG
+1236 
-1246 TTISGG
+1246 
-1252 TLVANNVEA
+1252 
-1261 LGTGDV
+1261 
-1267 TNNATLELN
+1267 
-1276 TGGDFDNAISG
+1276 
-1287 SGQVVKSGDETLTLS
+1287 VVKSGDETLTLS

-1351 TGSVEKS
+1351 TGSVVKS

-1372 GGTLISGGTLVA
+1372 GGTLISDGTLVA
-1384 SNVEALGSGDVTDNA
+1384 SNVEALGTGNVTDNA
-1399 TLEMNTG
+1399 TLELSTG

-1444 TLVASNVEALGT
+1444 TLVASNVEALGS
-1456 GNVTDNATLEL
+1456 GDITDNATLEL

-1487 DGALTLSGANSYSG
+1487 DKTLTLSGANSYSG

-1512 ANVNA
+1512 THVNA

-1577 NTVDPVIHAAS
+1577 NTADPVIHAAS

-1810 ASNVD
+1810 ASNVE
-1815 ALGSGDVTNNATLE
+1815 ALGTGDVTDDATLE
-1829 MNTGGDF
+1829 LNTGGDF
-1836 INNIGGTG
+1836 TNNIGGTGCVEKSGDDTLTLSGSNTYTGGTLISGGTLVANDVNALGTGDVTDDATLELNTGGDFTNNIGGTG

-1862 TGGTLISDGTLV
+1862 TGGTLISGGTLVANDVNALGTGDVTDNAALMLNTGGDFTNNIGGTGRVEKSGDGTLTLSGGNTYTGGTLISGGTLVATNVDALGSGDVTDNATLELNTGGDFDNAISGSGQVVKSGDETLTLSGANSYTGGTLISGGTLV

-1883 GDVTNNATL
+1883 GDVT
-1892 ELNTG
+1892 
-1897 GTFDNAIS
+1897 
-1905 GSGQVVKSGDDV
+1905 
-1917 LTLSGANS
+1917 
-1925 YSGGTLISGGT
+1925 
-1936 LVANNVEALGT
+1936 
-1947 GDVTDN
+1947 DN
-1953 ATLEMNTGGDFI
+1953 AT
-1965 NNIGG
+1965 
-1970 TGRVEKSGDDALTL
+1970 
-1984 SGSNTYTGGTT
+1984 
-1995 INDGTLIA
+1995 
-2003 TSVDALGSGD
+2003 
-2013 VTNNAVLELNTGGD
+2013 LELNTGGD
-2027 FINNIG
+2027 FINSIG

-2039 KSGDETLTLSGS
+2039 KSGDETLTLSGTNS
-2051 NTYTGGTLISGGTLV
+2051 YTGGTLISGGTL
-2066 ATNVEALGTGD
+2066 
-2077 VTDNAVLELNT
+2077 
-2088 GGDFINNIGG
+2088 I
-2098 TGRVEK
+2098 
-2104 SGDDTLTL
+2104 
-2112 SGSNS
+2112 
-2117 YTGGTLISSG
+2117 
-2127 TLVATNVDALG
+2127 ATNVDALG

-2175 LSGSNTYT
+2175 LSGANT
-2183 GGTTINDGTLVATSV
+2183 
-2198 EALGS
+2198 
-2203 GDVTNDAVLALNTG
+2203 
-2217 GDFANNI
+2217 
-2224 GGTGSVVKSGDE
+2224 
-2236 TLTLSGTNSY
+2236 Y

-2258 ATNVEALGTGDVT
+2258 ASNVE
-2271 NNATLELNTGG
+2271 
-2282 DFTNNISGNGQVV
+2282 
-2295 KSGDDTLTFSGSNT
+2295 
-2309 YTGGTTIND
+2309 
-2318 GTLVATSV
+2318 
-2326 EALGSGDV
+2326 
-2334 TNDAVL
+2334 
-2340 ALNTGGDFANNI
+2340 
-2352 GGTGSVVK
+2352 
-2360 SGDET
+2360 
-2365 LTLSGSNT
+2365 
-2373 YTGSTLIS
+2373 
-2381 SGTLVAND
+2381 
-2389 VNALGTGDVTDNATL
+2389 ALGTGDVTDNATL
-2404 MLNTGG
+2404 
-2410 DFINNIGGTGRVEK
+2410 
-2424 SGDDTLTL
+2424 
-2432 SGSNS
+2432 
-2437 YTGGTLISSGTL
+2437 
-2449 VATNVDAL
+2449 
-2457 GSGDVTDNAT
+2457 
-2467 LELNTGGTFD
+2467 ELNTSGTFD
-2477 NAISGSG
+2477 NVISGSG
-2484 QVVKSGDETLTLS
+2484 QVVKSGDD
-2497 GANSYTGGT
+2497 A
-2506 LISSGTL
+2506 
-2513 VANDVNAL
+2513 
-2521 GTGDVTDNAVLEL
+2521 
-2534 NTGGD
+2534 
-2539 FDNAISGS
+2539 
-2547 GQVVKSGDET
+2547 

-2582 EALGSGDIDNYAS
+2582 EALGSGD
-2595 LQLNAS
+2595 
-2601 GQFVTANLTTH
+2601 VTN
-2612 DNAITAIG
+2612 D
-2620 AGSALRANTLTQE
+2620 
-2633 ANSTLAVHLID
+2633 AVL
-2644 SNSGAIVTADHANLG
+2644 
-2659 GTLDI
+2659 
-2664 TGIGNV
+2664 
-2670 AKSWTRDAYAYTL
+2670 
-2683 IDTDSAINSD
+2683 
-2693 FAQFTVAGMDAKQVD
+2693 
-2708 FLTVDG
+2708 
-2714 RVNADDDTRYDVT
+2714 
-2727 ASLSWYADSDNAA
+2727 
-2740 TDAHGTFTLSEQGH
+2740 E
-2754 SFTLNTALTDV
+2754 LNT
-2765 DATLNPD
+2765 
-2772 SATYW
+2772 
-2777 DGKSLI
+2777 G
-2783 KRGAGTLILGAQNT
+2783 
-2797 YSGDTDVQEGA
+2797 GDFT
-2808 LWLAETATIGSAGS
+2808 
-2822 AQAVN
+2822 
-2827 IAANAAFGGHNSTVN
+2827 
-2842 GHVNNQGSL
+2842 NN
-2851 YFVDTFTVNG
+2851 
-2861 DVVNSSAMISGSDQ
+2861 ISGS
-2875 PNNTLTIAGNYTGND
+2875 
-2890 GHLYLNTQLGDDSS
+2890 
-2904 PTDKLIVTGD
+2904 
-2914 TAGSTTLHIT
+2914 
-2924 NVNGLGAQT
+2924 
-2933 VNGIEV
+2933 
-2939 IEVGGQSDGDFRLY
+2939 GQ
-2953 KGHVDINAWTYTLK
+2953 V
-2967 QDGGDWYLRSESDD
+2967 
-2981 VPDDGGEV
+2981 V
-2989 TPPDDGGEVTPPDDG
+2989 
-3004 GEVTPPDDGG
+3004 
-3014 EVTPPDDGGEVTPP
+3014 
-3028 DDDGEVTP
+3028 
-3036 PDDGGDI
+3036 
-3043 TPPDDGGDITP
+3043 
-3054 PDGGDV
+3054 
-3060 TPVAP
+3060 
-3065 QYRAD
+3065 
-3070 IGVYLGNQWMAR
+3070 
-3082 NLQMQTL
+3082 
-3089 YDREGS
+3089 
-3095 QYRSADGSIWMRF
+3095 
-3108 KAGKAESQAVNG
+3108 
-3120 NVDIDSD
+3120 
-3127 YSQFQ
+3127 
-3132 LGGDIL
+3132 
-3138 TWSDGAQSV
+3138 
-3147 TVGLMGSY
+3147 
-3155 INASTDSTGNRG
+3155 
-3167 ADGSQ
+3167 
-3172 FSANG
+3172 
-3177 SVDGYNLG
+3177 
-3185 LYATWFADAQ
+3185 
-3195 SHRGAYIDSWYQY
+3195 
-3208 GAYNNSVDNDG
+3208 
-3219 LSASRYDSAAH
+3219 
-3230 AVSLETG
+3230 
-3237 YRYDIALSNRNTVSL
+3237 
-3252 TPQAQVTWQRYSA
+3252 
-3265 DTVIDD
+3265 
-3271 GGTRISGQNDDSWT
+3271 
-3285 TRLGVRVDG
+3285 
-3294 KLYKESGRIQP
+3294 
-3305 FMEVNW
+3305 
-3311 LHASDNASATFGDTK
+3311 
-3326 VSQDLP
+3326 
-3332 NDRVEVKVGIQANV
+3332 
-3346 SERLSVYAQAAG
+3346 
-3358 QKGKNDYGDASFS
+3358 
-3371 LNMRY
+3371 
-3376 NW
+3376 

>member
-81 VATDTATSAAIVG
+81 VATDIATSAAIVG

-122 DSSTGA
+122 DSLTGA

-137 TGSNEDGTIMLQNGG
+137 TGSNEDGTILLQNGG
-152 SVINDARIEN
+152 SVINDGRIEN
-162 NATYEHD
+162 SATYEHD
-169 PEDIPQEYAGV
+169 PQDIPQEYAGV

-287 TVALYYGSHF
+287 TVALYHGSHF

-371 GSGDASV
+371 GAGDASV

-410 GHTLNNQAGGAISA
+410 GHTLNNQAGSAISA

-436 ISNQGKMTG
+436 ITNQGKMTG
-445 VSDGLVLSGNNNI
+445 VSDGLLISGNNNI

-492 TSTGISIAGGNNQV
+492 TSTGISIASGNNQV

-511 STIVAKDN
+511 SAIVAKDN

-533 GSITATGSSIS
+533 GSITATGSSNS
-544 YGIQYNSGTSGTITN
+544 YGIQYNSGASGTITN

-567 KGAGDASVYAHGGA
+567 KGVGDASVYAHGGA

-606 NLAGGSITANTAV
+606 NLAGGSISANTAV
-619 QLNGNNNTLANAGA
+619 QFHGNNNKLANAGA
-633 ILGDTNGV
+633 ISGDTNGV
-641 TINGSGNTLTSQG
+641 TISGSGNTLTNQG

-800 ISGSGNVIK
+800 ISGSGNVVK

-850 AYLKLDAAN
+850 AYLKLDAAS

-1047 ENTYTGGTTISDGTL
+1047 ENTYTGGTLISDGTL
-1062 VATNVEALG
+1062 VASNVEALG
-1071 TGNVTD
+1071 TGDITD
-1077 NATLELNTGGD
+1077 NAVLELNTGGD

-1287 SGQVVKSGDETLTLS
+1287 SGQVVKSGD
-1302 GANSYTG
+1302 
-1309 GTTISGGTLVATNV
+1309 
-1323 EALGTGDI
+1323 
-1331 TDNATLELNA
+1331 
-1341 GGDFT
+1341 
-1346 NNIGG
+1346 
-1351 TGSVEKS
+1351 
-1358 GDKTLTLSGTNTYR
+1358 KT
-1372 GGTLISGGTLVA
+1372 
-1384 SNVEALGSGDVTDNA
+1384 
-1399 TLEMNTG
+1399 
-1406 GDFANNI
+1406 
-1413 GGTGSVVKSGD
+1413 
-1424 KTLTLSGANSYT
+1424 
-1436 GGTTISGG
+1436 
-1444 TLVASNVEALGT
+1444 
-1456 GNVTDNATLEL
+1456 
-1467 NTGGDFDN
+1467 
-1475 AISGS
+1475 
-1480 GQVVKSG
+1480 
-1487 DGALTLSGANSYSG
+1487 LTLSGANSYSG

-1512 ANVNA
+1512 THVNA

-1567 DSTLTINLNS
+1567 DSTLTINLNG

-1774 AISGSGQVVKSGDD
+1774 AIGGSGNVVKSGADT
-1788 VLTLSGA
+1788 LTLSGS
-1795 NSYSGGTLI
+1795 NSYTGGTTI
-1804 SDGTLV
+1804 SGGTLV
-1810 ASNVD
+1810 ASNVE
-1815 ALGSGDVTNNATLE
+1815 ALGTGDVTNNATLE
-1829 MNTGGDF
+1829 LNTGGDF

-1862 TGGTLISDGTLV
+1862 TGGTLINGGTLV

-1883 GDVTNNATL
+1883 GDVTDNATL
-1892 ELNTG
+1892 ALNTG

-1905 GSGQVVKSGDDV
+1905 GSGQ
-1917 LTLSGANS
+1917 
-1925 YSGGTLISGGT
+1925 
-1936 LVANNVEALGT
+1936 
-1947 GDVTDN
+1947 
-1953 ATLEMNTGGDFI
+1953 
-1965 NNIGG
+1965 
-1970 TGRVEKSGDDALTL
+1970 
-1984 SGSNTYTGGTT
+1984 
-1995 INDGTLIA
+1995 
-2003 TSVDALGSGD
+2003 
-2013 VTNNAVLELNTGGD
+2013 
-2027 FINNIG
+2027 
-2033 GTGRVE
+2033 
-2039 KSGDETLTLSGS
+2039 
-2051 NTYTGGTLISGGTLV
+2051 
-2066 ATNVEALGTGD
+2066 
-2077 VTDNAVLELNT
+2077 
-2088 GGDFINNIGG
+2088 
-2098 TGRVEK
+2098 
-2104 SGDDTLTL
+2104 
-2112 SGSNS
+2112 
-2117 YTGGTLISSG
+2117 
-2127 TLVATNVDALG
+2127 
-2138 SGDVTDNATLELNTG
+2138 
-2153 GDFTNNIS
+2153 
-2161 GSGQVVKSGDETLT
+2161 
-2175 LSGSNTYT
+2175 
-2183 GGTTINDGTLVATSV
+2183 
-2198 EALGS
+2198 
-2203 GDVTNDAVLALNTG
+2203 
-2217 GDFANNI
+2217 
-2224 GGTGSVVKSGDE
+2224 VVKSGDE

-2258 ATNVEALGTGDVT
+2258 ATNVEALGSGDVTDDATLELNTGGTFDNAISGSGQVVKSGDKMLTLSGANSYSGGTLISDGTLVASNVEALGTGDVT
-2271 NNATLELNTGG
+2271 NNATLALNTGG
-2282 DFTNNISGNGQVV
+2282 DFTNNISGSGQVV
-2295 KSGDDTLTFSGSNT
+2295 KSGDDTLTLSGANS
-2309 YTGGTTIND
+2309 YTGGTTI
-2318 GTLVATSV
+2318 
-2326 EALGSGDV
+2326 SG
-2334 TNDAVL
+2334 
-2340 ALNTGGDFANNI
+2340 
-2352 GGTGSVVK
+2352 
-2360 SGDET
+2360 
-2365 LTLSGSNT
+2365 
-2373 YTGSTLIS
+2373 
-2381 SGTLVAND
+2381 
-2389 VNALGTGDVTDNATL
+2389 
-2404 MLNTGG
+2404 
-2410 DFINNIGGTGRVEK
+2410 
-2424 SGDDTLTL
+2424 
-2432 SGSNS
+2432 
-2437 YTGGTLISSGTL
+2437 GTL

-2457 GSGDVTDNAT
+2457 GTGDVTNSST

-2497 GANSYTGGT
+2497 GSNTYTGGTLISGGTLVATNVDALGTGDVTDNATLELNTGGTFDNVISGSGQVVKSGDDTLTLSGANSYTGGT
-2506 LISSGTL
+2506 LISGGTL
-2513 VANDVNAL
+2513 VATSVEAL
-2521 GTGDVTDNAVLEL
+2521 GSGDVTDNAVLEL
-2534 NTGGD
+2534 NTGGT

-2547 GQVVKSGDET
+2547 GQVVKSGDKT

-2633 ANSTLAVHLID
+2633 ANSTLAVHLTD
-2644 SNSGAIVTADHANLG
+2644 SNSGAIVTADRANLG

-2683 IDTDSAINSD
+2683 IDSDSAIDSD

-2822 AQAVN
+2822 AQAGN
-2827 IAANAAFGGHNSTVN
+2827 IAANAAFGGHNATVN
-2842 GHVNNQGSL
+2842 GHVNNLGNL

-3285 TRLGVRVDG
+3285 TRLGMRVDG

>member
-51 AEETRVSIPS
+51 AEETRVSIPT

-122 DSSTGA
+122 DSLTGA

-137 TGSNEDGTIMLQNGG
+137 TGSNEDGTILLQNGG

-162 NATYEHD
+162 SATYEHD

-302 VGGVITAGNSS
+302 AGGVITAGNSS

-410 GHTLNNQAGGAISA
+410 GHTLNNQAGSAISA

-436 ISNQGKMTG
+436 ITNQGKMTG
-445 VSDGLVLSGNNNI
+445 VSDGLLISGNNNI

-477 SGNQITAKSGSKITA
+477 SGNQITAKSGSKITT
-492 TSTGISIAGGNNQV
+492 TSTGISIAGGNNQI

-511 STIVAKDN
+511 SAIVAKDN

-533 GSITATGSSIS
+533 GSITATGSNMS
-544 YGIQYNSGTSGTITN
+544 YGIQYNSGASGTITN

-606 NLAGGSITANTAV
+606 NLAGGSISANTAV
-619 QLNGNNNTLANAGA
+619 QFHGNNNKLANAGA

-641 TINGSGNTLTSQG
+641 TISGSGNTLTSQG

-720 GDWTLSGATMNLS
+720 GDWTLSGATMNFS

-764 TLQIGNGGTLG
+764 TLQIGNSGTLG

-850 AYLKLDAAN
+850 AYLKLDAAS

-960 GNAMNPDAFITVV
+960 GSAMNPDAFITVV

-992 ADRYNA
+992 ADRDNA

-1047 ENTYTGGTTISDGTL
+1047 ENTYTGSTTISEGTL
-1062 VATNVEALG
+1062 IATNVEALG

-1077 NATLELNTGGD
+1077 NATLEM
-1088 FDNAISGSGQV
+1088 
-1099 VKSGDETLTL
+1099 
-1109 SGSNTYT
+1109 
-1116 GGTIIS
+1116 
-1122 GGTLVAT
+1122 
-1129 NVEALGTGDVTDNA
+1129 
-1143 TLELNTGGDFD
+1143 
-1154 NAIGGTGSVVKSGD
+1154 
-1168 KTLTLSGANSYT
+1168 
-1180 GGTTISGGTLVASNV
+1180 
-1195 EALGSGDVTDNAT
+1195 
-1208 LELNTGGDFANNI
+1208 
-1221 GGTGSVVKSGDKTLT
+1221 
-1236 LSGTNSYTGG
+1236 
-1246 TTISGG
+1246 
-1252 TLVANNVEA
+1252 
-1261 LGTGDV
+1261 
-1267 TNNATLELN
+1267 N

-1323 EALGTGDI
+1323 EALG
-1331 TDNATLELNA
+1331 
-1341 GGDFT
+1341 
-1346 NNIGG
+1346 
-1351 TGSVEKS
+1351 S
-1358 GDKTLTLSGTNTYR
+1358 GD
-1372 GGTLISGGTLVA
+1372 
-1384 SNVEALGSGDVTDNA
+1384 
-1399 TLEMNTG
+1399 
-1406 GDFANNI
+1406 
-1413 GGTGSVVKSGD
+1413 
-1424 KTLTLSGANSYT
+1424 
-1436 GGTTISGG
+1436 
-1444 TLVASNVEALGT
+1444 
-1456 GNVTDNATLEL
+1456 VTDNATLEL

-1487 DGALTLSGANSYSG
+1487 DKTLTLSGANSYSG

-1512 ANVNA
+1512 THVNA

-1577 NTVDPVIHAAS
+1577 NTTAPVIHAAS

-1748 NVDALGS
+1748 NVDALGTGDVTDDATLELNTGGTFDNAISGSGQVVKSGDETLTLSGTNTYSGGTLISGGTLVASNVEALGTGDVTNDAVLELNTGGTFDNAISGSGQVVKSGDDALTLSGSNTYTGGTIISGGTLVATNVDALGS
-1755 GDVTDDATLELN
+1755 GDVTDNATLELN

-1810 ASNVD
+1810 A
-1815 ALGSGDVTNNATLE
+1815 
-1829 MNTGGDF
+1829 
-1836 INNIGGTG
+1836 
-1844 RVEKS
+1844 
-1849 GDDTLTLSGSNTY
+1849 
-1862 TGGTLISDGTLV
+1862 
-1874 ASNVEALGT
+1874 
-1883 GDVTNNATL
+1883 
-1892 ELNTG
+1892 
-1897 GTFDNAIS
+1897 
-1905 GSGQVVKSGDDV
+1905 
-1917 LTLSGANS
+1917 
-1925 YSGGTLISGGT
+1925 
-1936 LVANNVEALGT
+1936 
-1947 GDVTDN
+1947 
-1953 ATLEMNTGGDFI
+1953 
-1965 NNIGG
+1965 
-1970 TGRVEKSGDDALTL
+1970 
-1984 SGSNTYTGGTT
+1984 
-1995 INDGTLIA
+1995 
-2003 TSVDALGSGD
+2003 
-2013 VTNNAVLELNTGGD
+2013 
-2027 FINNIG
+2027 
-2033 GTGRVE
+2033 
-2039 KSGDETLTLSGS
+2039 
-2051 NTYTGGTLISGGTLV
+2051 
-2066 ATNVEALGTGD
+2066 
-2077 VTDNAVLELNT
+2077 
-2088 GGDFINNIGG
+2088 
-2098 TGRVEK
+2098 
-2104 SGDDTLTL
+2104 
-2112 SGSNS
+2112 
-2117 YTGGTLISSG
+2117 
-2127 TLVATNVDALG
+2127 
-2138 SGDVTDNATLELNTG
+2138 
-2153 GDFTNNIS
+2153 
-2161 GSGQVVKSGDETLT
+2161 
-2175 LSGSNTYT
+2175 
-2183 GGTTINDGTLVATSV
+2183 
-2198 EALGS
+2198 
-2203 GDVTNDAVLALNTG
+2203 
-2217 GDFANNI
+2217 
-2224 GGTGSVVKSGDE
+2224 
-2236 TLTLSGTNSY
+2236 
-2246 TGGTTISGGTLV
+2246 
-2258 ATNVEALGTGDVT
+2258 
-2271 NNATLELNTGG
+2271 
-2282 DFTNNISGNGQVV
+2282 
-2295 KSGDDTLTFSGSNT
+2295 
-2309 YTGGTTIND
+2309 
-2318 GTLVATSV
+2318 
-2326 EALGSGDV
+2326 
-2334 TNDAVL
+2334 
-2340 ALNTGGDFANNI
+2340 
-2352 GGTGSVVK
+2352 
-2360 SGDET
+2360 
-2365 LTLSGSNT
+2365 
-2373 YTGSTLIS
+2373 
-2381 SGTLVAND
+2381 
-2389 VNALGTGDVTDNATL
+2389 
-2404 MLNTGG
+2404 
-2410 DFINNIGGTGRVEK
+2410 
-2424 SGDDTLTL
+2424 
-2432 SGSNS
+2432 
-2437 YTGGTLISSGTL
+2437 
-2449 VATNVDAL
+2449 
-2457 GSGDVTDNAT
+2457 
-2467 LELNTGGTFD
+2467 
-2477 NAISGSG
+2477 
-2484 QVVKSGDETLTLS
+2484 
-2497 GANSYTGGT
+2497 
-2506 LISSGTL
+2506 
-2513 VANDVNAL
+2513 
-2521 GTGDVTDNAVLEL
+2521 
-2534 NTGGD
+2534 
-2539 FDNAISGS
+2539 
-2547 GQVVKSGDET
+2547 
-2557 LTLSGANSYTG
+2557 
-2568 GTTISGGTLVASNV
+2568 
-2582 EALGSGDIDNYAS
+2582 
-2595 LQLNAS
+2595 
-2601 GQFVTANLTTH
+2601 
-2612 DNAITAIG
+2612 
-2620 AGSALRANTLTQE
+2620 
-2633 ANSTLAVHLID
+2633 
-2644 SNSGAIVTADHANLG
+2644 
-2659 GTLDI
+2659 
-2664 TGIGNV
+2664 
-2670 AKSWTRDAYAYTL
+2670 
-2683 IDTDSAINSD
+2683 
-2693 FAQFTVAGMDAKQVD
+2693 
-2708 FLTVDG
+2708 
-2714 RVNADDDTRYDVT
+2714 
-2727 ASLSWYADSDNAA
+2727 
-2740 TDAHGTFTLSEQGH
+2740 
-2754 SFTLNTALTDV
+2754 
-2765 DATLNPD
+2765 
-2772 SATYW
+2772 
-2777 DGKSLI
+2777 
-2783 KRGAGTLILGAQNT
+2783 
-2797 YSGDTDVQEGA
+2797 
-2808 LWLAETATIGSAGS
+2808 
-2822 AQAVN
+2822 
-2827 IAANAAFGGHNSTVN
+2827 
-2842 GHVNNQGSL
+2842 
-2851 YFVDTFTVNG
+2851 
-2861 DVVNSSAMISGSDQ
+2861 
-2875 PNNTLTIAGNYTGND
+2875 
-2890 GHLYLNTQLGDDSS
+2890 
-2904 PTDKLIVTGD
+2904 
-2914 TAGSTTLHIT
+2914 
-2924 NVNGLGAQT
+2924 
-2933 VNGIEV
+2933 
-2939 IEVGGQSDGDFRLY
+2939 
-2953 KGHVDINAWTYTLK
+2953 
-2967 QDGGDWYLRSESDD
+2967 
-2981 VPDDGGEV
+2981 
-2989 TPPDDGGEVTPPDDG
+2989 
-3004 GEVTPPDDGG
+3004 
-3014 EVTPPDDGGEVTPP
+3014 
-3028 DDDGEVTP
+3028 
-3036 PDDGGDI
+3036 
-3043 TPPDDGGDITP
+3043 
-3054 PDGGDV
+3054 
-3060 TPVAP
+3060 
-3065 QYRAD
+3065 
-3070 IGVYLGNQWMAR
+3070 
-3082 NLQMQTL
+3082 
-3089 YDREGS
+3089 
-3095 QYRSADGSIWMRF
+3095 
-3108 KAGKAESQAVNG
+3108 
-3120 NVDIDSD
+3120 
-3127 YSQFQ
+3127 
-3132 LGGDIL
+3132 
-3138 TWSDGAQSV
+3138 
-3147 TVGLMGSY
+3147 
-3155 INASTDSTGNRG
+3155 
-3167 ADGSQ
+3167 
-3172 FSANG
+3172 
-3177 SVDGYNLG
+3177 
-3185 LYATWFADAQ
+3185 
-3195 SHRGAYIDSWYQY
+3195 
-3208 GAYNNSVDNDG
+3208 
-3219 LSASRYDSAAH
+3219 
-3230 AVSLETG
+3230 
-3237 YRYDIALSNRNTVSL
+3237 
-3252 TPQAQVTWQRYSA
+3252 
-3265 DTVIDD
+3265 
-3271 GGTRISGQNDDSWT
+3271 
-3285 TRLGVRVDG
+3285 
-3294 KLYKESGRIQP
+3294 
-3305 FMEVNW
+3305 
-3311 LHASDNASATFGDTK
+3311 
-3326 VSQDLP
+3326 
-3332 NDRVEVKVGIQANV
+3332 
-3346 SERLSVYAQAAG
+3346 
-3358 QKGKNDYGDASFS
+3358 
-3371 LNMRY
+3371 
-3376 NW
+3376 

>member
-137 TGSNEDGTIMLQNGG
+137 TGSNEDGAIMLQNGG

-162 NATYEHD
+162 SATYEHD

-212 NGGMINSDGSW
+212 NGGMISSDGSW

-239 NTGTIITTASDGSGK
+239 NTGTIITTASDGSNK

-287 TVALYYGSHF
+287 AVALYHGAHF

-371 GSGDASV
+371 GAGDASV

-410 GHTLNNQAGGAISA
+410 GHTLNNQAGSAISA

-445 VSDGLVLSGNNNI
+445 VSDGLLISGNNNI

-477 SGNQITAKSGSKITA
+477 SGNQITAKSGSKITT
-492 TSTGISIAGGNNQV
+492 TSTGISIAGGNNQI

-511 STIVAKDN
+511 SAIVAKDN

-533 GSITATGSSIS
+533 GSITATGSNMS
-544 YGIQYNSGTSGTITN
+544 YGIQYNSGASGTITN

-606 NLAGGSITANTAV
+606 NLAGGSISANTAV
-619 QLNGNNNTLANAGA
+619 QFHGNNNKLANAGA

-654 KITGGTNAILINSG
+654 KITGGINAILINSG

-800 ISGSGNVIK
+800 ISGSGNVVK

-850 AYLKLDAAN
+850 AYLKLDAAS

-954 DGITIN
+954 DDITIN

-992 ADRYNA
+992 ADRDNA

-1047 ENTYTGGTTISDGTL
+1047 ENTYTGSTTISEGTL
-1062 VATNVEALG
+1062 IATNVEALG
-1071 TGNVTD
+1071 TGNVTDNATLEMNTGGDFDNAISGSGQVVKSGDETLTLSGANSYTGGTTISGGTLVASNVEALGTGDITDNATLELNAGGDFANNIGGTGSVVKSGDKTLTLSGSNTYTGGTTISGGTLVASNVEALGSGDVTDNATLEMNTGGDFANNIGGTGSVVKSGDETLTLSGANSYTGGTTISGGTLVASNVEALGTGDVTD

-1099 VKSGDETLTL
+1099 VKSGDKTLTL
-1109 SGSNTYT
+1109 SGINSYT
-1116 GGTIIS
+1116 GGTTIS
-1122 GGTLVAT
+1122 GGTLVAS
-1129 NVEALGTGDVTDNA
+1129 NVDALGSGDVTDNA

-1287 SGQVVKSGDETLTLS
+1287 SGQVVKSGD
-1302 GANSYTG
+1302 
-1309 GTTISGGTLVATNV
+1309 
-1323 EALGTGDI
+1323 
-1331 TDNATLELNA
+1331 
-1341 GGDFT
+1341 
-1346 NNIGG
+1346 
-1351 TGSVEKS
+1351 
-1358 GDKTLTLSGTNTYR
+1358 KT
-1372 GGTLISGGTLVA
+1372 
-1384 SNVEALGSGDVTDNA
+1384 
-1399 TLEMNTG
+1399 
-1406 GDFANNI
+1406 
-1413 GGTGSVVKSGD
+1413 
-1424 KTLTLSGANSYT
+1424 
-1436 GGTTISGG
+1436 
-1444 TLVASNVEALGT
+1444 
-1456 GNVTDNATLEL
+1456 
-1467 NTGGDFDN
+1467 
-1475 AISGS
+1475 
-1480 GQVVKSG
+1480 
-1487 DGALTLSGANSYSG
+1487 LTLSGANSYSG

-1512 ANVNA
+1512 THVNA

-1567 DSTLTINLNS
+1567 DSTLTINLDS
-1577 NTVDPVIHAAS
+1577 NTADPVIHAAS

-1810 ASNVD
+1810 ASNVE
-1815 ALGSGDVTNNATLE
+1815 ALGTGDVTDDAVLE
-1829 MNTGGDF
+1829 LNTGGDF
-1836 INNIGGTG
+1836 DNAISGSGQ
-1844 RVEKS
+1844 VVKS
-1849 GDDTLTLSGSNTY
+1849 GDETLTLSGSNTY

-1883 GDVTNNATL
+1883 GDVTDDAVL

-1897 GTFDNAIS
+1897 GDFDNAIS

-1925 YSGGTLISGGT
+1925 YSGGTLISDGT
-1936 LVANNVEALGT
+1936 LVASNVEALGT
-1947 GDVTDN
+1947 GDVTDD
-1953 ATLEMNTGGDFI
+1953 AT
-1965 NNIGG
+1965 
-1970 TGRVEKSGDDALTL
+1970 
-1984 SGSNTYTGGTT
+1984 
-1995 INDGTLIA
+1995 
-2003 TSVDALGSGD
+2003 
-2013 VTNNAVLELNTGGD
+2013 
-2027 FINNIG
+2027 
-2033 GTGRVE
+2033 
-2039 KSGDETLTLSGS
+2039 
-2051 NTYTGGTLISGGTLV
+2051 
-2066 ATNVEALGTGD
+2066 
-2077 VTDNAVLELNT
+2077 LELNT

-2104 SGDDTLTL
+2104 SGDD
-2112 SGSNS
+2112 
-2117 YTGGTLISSG
+2117 
-2127 TLVATNVDALG
+2127 
-2138 SGDVTDNATLELNTG
+2138 
-2153 GDFTNNIS
+2153 
-2161 GSGQVVKSGDETLT
+2161 KLT

-2183 GGTTINDGTLVATSV
+2183 GG
-2198 EALGS
+2198 
-2203 GDVTNDAVLALNTG
+2203 
-2217 GDFANNI
+2217 
-2224 GGTGSVVKSGDE
+2224 
-2236 TLTLSGTNSY
+2236 
-2246 TGGTTISGGTLV
+2246 
-2258 ATNVEALGTGDVT
+2258 
-2271 NNATLELNTGG
+2271 
-2282 DFTNNISGNGQVV
+2282 
-2295 KSGDDTLTFSGSNT
+2295 
-2309 YTGGTTIND
+2309 
-2318 GTLVATSV
+2318 
-2326 EALGSGDV
+2326 
-2334 TNDAVL
+2334 
-2340 ALNTGGDFANNI
+2340 
-2352 GGTGSVVK
+2352 
-2360 SGDET
+2360 
-2365 LTLSGSNT
+2365 
-2373 YTGSTLIS
+2373 TLIS

-2410 DFINNIGGTGRVEK
+2410 DFTNNIGGTGRVEK
-2424 SGDDTLTL
+2424 SGDDALTL
-2432 SGSNS
+2432 SGSNTYTGGTLISGGTLVANDVNALGTGDITDNATLALNAVGDFDNAISGSGKVEKSGDDALTLSGSNTYTGGTLISSGTLVASNVEALGTGDVTDNATLELNTSGTFDNAISGSGQVVKSGDKMLTLSGANSYSGGTLISDGTLVASNVESLGTGDVTNNATLELNTGGDFTNNISGSGQVVKSGDDALALSGANS

-2457 GSGDVTDNAT
+2457 GSGDVT
-2467 LELNTGGTFD
+2467 
-2477 NAISGSG
+2477 
-2484 QVVKSGDETLTLS
+2484 
-2497 GANSYTGGT
+2497 
-2506 LISSGTL
+2506 
-2513 VANDVNAL
+2513 
-2521 GTGDVTDNAVLEL
+2521 
-2534 NTGGD
+2534 
-2539 FDNAISGS
+2539 
-2547 GQVVKSGDET
+2547 
-2557 LTLSGANSYTG
+2557 
-2568 GTTISGGTLVASNV
+2568 
-2582 EALGSGDIDNYAS
+2582 
-2595 LQLNAS
+2595 
-2601 GQFVTANLTTH
+2601 
-2612 DNAITAIG
+2612 
-2620 AGSALRANTLTQE
+2620 
-2633 ANSTLAVHLID
+2633 
-2644 SNSGAIVTADHANLG
+2644 
-2659 GTLDI
+2659 
-2664 TGIGNV
+2664 
-2670 AKSWTRDAYAYTL
+2670 
-2683 IDTDSAINSD
+2683 
-2693 FAQFTVAGMDAKQVD
+2693 
-2708 FLTVDG
+2708 
-2714 RVNADDDTRYDVT
+2714 
-2727 ASLSWYADSDNAA
+2727 
-2740 TDAHGTFTLSEQGH
+2740 
-2754 SFTLNTALTDV
+2754 
-2765 DATLNPD
+2765 
-2772 SATYW
+2772 
-2777 DGKSLI
+2777 
-2783 KRGAGTLILGAQNT
+2783 
-2797 YSGDTDVQEGA
+2797 
-2808 LWLAETATIGSAGS
+2808 
-2822 AQAVN
+2822 
-2827 IAANAAFGGHNSTVN
+2827 
-2842 GHVNNQGSL
+2842 
-2851 YFVDTFTVNG
+2851 
-2861 DVVNSSAMISGSDQ
+2861 
-2875 PNNTLTIAGNYTGND
+2875 
-2890 GHLYLNTQLGDDSS
+2890 
-2904 PTDKLIVTGD
+2904 
-2914 TAGSTTLHIT
+2914 
-2924 NVNGLGAQT
+2924 
-2933 VNGIEV
+2933 
-2939 IEVGGQSDGDFRLY
+2939 
-2953 KGHVDINAWTYTLK
+2953 
-2967 QDGGDWYLRSESDD
+2967 
-2981 VPDDGGEV
+2981 
-2989 TPPDDGGEVTPPDDG
+2989 
-3004 GEVTPPDDGG
+3004 
-3014 EVTPPDDGGEVTPP
+3014 
-3028 DDDGEVTP
+3028 
-3036 PDDGGDI
+3036 
-3043 TPPDDGGDITP
+3043 
-3054 PDGGDV
+3054 
-3060 TPVAP
+3060 
-3065 QYRAD
+3065 
-3070 IGVYLGNQWMAR
+3070 
-3082 NLQMQTL
+3082 
-3089 YDREGS
+3089 
-3095 QYRSADGSIWMRF
+3095 
-3108 KAGKAESQAVNG
+3108 
-3120 NVDIDSD
+3120 
-3127 YSQFQ
+3127 
-3132 LGGDIL
+3132 
-3138 TWSDGAQSV
+3138 
-3147 TVGLMGSY
+3147 
-3155 INASTDSTGNRG
+3155 
-3167 ADGSQ
+3167 
-3172 FSANG
+3172 
-3177 SVDGYNLG
+3177 
-3185 LYATWFADAQ
+3185 
-3195 SHRGAYIDSWYQY
+3195 
-3208 GAYNNSVDNDG
+3208 
-3219 LSASRYDSAAH
+3219 
-3230 AVSLETG
+3230 
-3237 YRYDIALSNRNTVSL
+3237 
-3252 TPQAQVTWQRYSA
+3252 
-3265 DTVIDD
+3265 
-3271 GGTRISGQNDDSWT
+3271 
-3285 TRLGVRVDG
+3285 
-3294 KLYKESGRIQP
+3294 
-3305 FMEVNW
+3305 
-3311 LHASDNASATFGDTK
+3311 
-3326 VSQDLP
+3326 
-3332 NDRVEVKVGIQANV
+3332 
-3346 SERLSVYAQAAG
+3346 
-3358 QKGKNDYGDASFS
+3358 
-3371 LNMRY
+3371 
-3376 NW
+3376 

>member
-81 VATDTATSAAIVG
+81 IATDTAASAAIVG

-122 DSSTGA
+122 DSLTGA

-137 TGSNEDGTIMLQNGG
+137 TGSNEDGTILLQNGG
-152 SVINDARIEN
+152 SVINDGRIEN
-162 NATYEHD
+162 SAIYVHNLDLGA
-169 PEDIPQEYAGV
+169 PEIDAAI
-180 YMLNGGSYVSSESG
+180 YMLNGGSYVSSENG
-194 VLEGVSGVIVQ
+194 VLKGVSGVIVQ
-205 SGEAHIT
+205 SGEVHIT
-212 NGGMINSDGSW
+212 NGGTINSDGSW
-223 RSYGVEFRD
+223 RSYGVELR
-232 GTYGTIV
+232 GGAYGTIV
-239 NTGTIITTASDGSGK
+239 NTGTIITTASDGSGE
-254 IEDAAIYVHT
+254 IEDAAIYAHT
-264 LNDMAVSG
+264 FDDIAAG
-272 SVSVDNSGLMQSDFI
+272 DYVSVDNSGLLQSDFI
-287 TVALYYGSHF
+287 AVALYHGAHF
-297 EVVNR
+297 EVINR
-302 VGGVITAGNSS
+302 AGGVITAGNSS
-313 LVGIKSTA
+313 LVGIQSAA
-321 MELKVGVD
+321 MELKAGVD

-371 GSGDASV
+371 GAGDASV

-436 ISNQGKMTG
+436 ITNQGKMTG
-445 VSDGLVLSGNNNI
+445 VSDGLLISGNNNI

-492 TSTGISIAGGNNQV
+492 TSTGISIASGNNQV

-511 STIVAKDN
+511 SAIVAKDN

-544 YGIQYNSGTSGTITN
+544 YGIQYNSGASGTITN

-641 TINGSGNTLTSQG
+641 TISGSGNTLTNQG
-654 KITGGTNAILINSG
+654 KITGGTNAVLINSG

-688 DNNSASANNNLI
+688 GNNSASANNNLI

-748 LNGAMTAKG
+748 VNGAMTAKG

-775 AFNGDIVDNGTL
+775 AFNGNIVDNGTL

-800 ISGSGNVIK
+800 ISGSGNVVK

-850 AYLKLDAAN
+850 AYLKLEAAN
-859 ASDPFIV
+859 AGDPFIV

-992 ADRYNA
+992 ADRDNA

-1099 VKSGDETLTL
+1099 VKSGDEM
-1109 SGSNTYT
+1109 
-1116 GGTIIS
+1116 
-1122 GGTLVAT
+1122 
-1129 NVEALGTGDVTDNA
+1129 
-1143 TLELNTGGDFD
+1143 
-1154 NAIGGTGSVVKSGD
+1154 
-1168 KTLTLSGANSYT
+1168 LTLSGANSYT
-1180 GGTTISGGTLVASNV
+1180 GGTTISGGTLVATNV

-1208 LELNTGGDFANNI
+1208 LELNTGGTFDNVI
-1221 GGTGSVVKSGDKTLT
+1221 SGSGQVVKSGDDALTLSGNNSYTGGTLISGGTLVASNVDALGSGDVTDNATLEMNTGGDFDNAISGSGQVVKSGDETLT
-1236 LSGTNSYTGG
+1236 LSGANSYTGG

-1287 SGQVVKSGDETLTLS
+1287 SGQVVKSGD
-1302 GANSYTG
+1302 
-1309 GTTISGGTLVATNV
+1309 
-1323 EALGTGDI
+1323 
-1331 TDNATLELNA
+1331 
-1341 GGDFT
+1341 
-1346 NNIGG
+1346 
-1351 TGSVEKS
+1351 
-1358 GDKTLTLSGTNTYR
+1358 
-1372 GGTLISGGTLVA
+1372 
-1384 SNVEALGSGDVTDNA
+1384 
-1399 TLEMNTG
+1399 
-1406 GDFANNI
+1406 
-1413 GGTGSVVKSGD
+1413 

-1444 TLVASNVEALGT
+1444 TLI
-1456 GNVTDNATLEL
+1456 AT
-1467 NTGGDFDN
+1467 
-1475 AISGS
+1475 
-1480 GQVVKSG
+1480 
-1487 DGALTLSGANSYSG
+1487 
-1501 ATTISGGTLIA
+1501 
-1512 ANVNA
+1512 NVNA

-1702 ATLDPASATGWDGT
+1702 ATLDPDSATGWDGT

-1810 ASNVD
+1810 ASNV
-1815 ALGSGDVTNNATLE
+1815 
-1829 MNTGGDF
+1829 
-1836 INNIGGTG
+1836 
-1844 RVEKS
+1844 
-1849 GDDTLTLSGSNTY
+1849 
-1862 TGGTLISDGTLV
+1862 
-1874 ASNVEALGT
+1874 EALGT
-1883 GDVTNNATL
+1883 GDVTN
-1892 ELNTG
+1892 
-1897 GTFDNAIS
+1897 
-1905 GSGQVVKSGDDV
+1905 
-1917 LTLSGANS
+1917 
-1925 YSGGTLISGGT
+1925 
-1936 LVANNVEALGT
+1936 
-1947 GDVTDN
+1947 
-1953 ATLEMNTGGDFI
+1953 
-1965 NNIGG
+1965 
-1970 TGRVEKSGDDALTL
+1970 
-1984 SGSNTYTGGTT
+1984 
-1995 INDGTLIA
+1995 
-2003 TSVDALGSGD
+2003 
-2013 VTNNAVLELNTGGD
+2013 
-2027 FINNIG
+2027 
-2033 GTGRVE
+2033 
-2039 KSGDETLTLSGS
+2039 
-2051 NTYTGGTLISGGTLV
+2051 
-2066 ATNVEALGTGD
+2066 
-2077 VTDNAVLELNT
+2077 
-2088 GGDFINNIGG
+2088 
-2098 TGRVEK
+2098 
-2104 SGDDTLTL
+2104 
-2112 SGSNS
+2112 
-2117 YTGGTLISSG
+2117 
-2127 TLVATNVDALG
+2127 
-2138 SGDVTDNATLELNTG
+2138 
-2153 GDFTNNIS
+2153 
-2161 GSGQVVKSGDETLT
+2161 
-2175 LSGSNTYT
+2175 
-2183 GGTTINDGTLVATSV
+2183 
-2198 EALGS
+2198 
-2203 GDVTNDAVLALNTG
+2203 DAV
-2217 GDFANNI
+2217 
-2224 GGTGSVVKSGDE
+2224 
-2236 TLTLSGTNSY
+2236 
-2246 TGGTTISGGTLV
+2246 
-2258 ATNVEALGTGDVT
+2258 
-2271 NNATLELNTGG
+2271 
-2282 DFTNNISGNGQVV
+2282 
-2295 KSGDDTLTFSGSNT
+2295 
-2309 YTGGTTIND
+2309 
-2318 GTLVATSV
+2318 
-2326 EALGSGDV
+2326 
-2334 TNDAVL
+2334 
-2340 ALNTGGDFANNI
+2340 
-2352 GGTGSVVK
+2352 
-2360 SGDET
+2360 
-2365 LTLSGSNT
+2365 
-2373 YTGSTLIS
+2373 
-2381 SGTLVAND
+2381 
-2389 VNALGTGDVTDNATL
+2389 
-2404 MLNTGG
+2404 
-2410 DFINNIGGTGRVEK
+2410 
-2424 SGDDTLTL
+2424 
-2432 SGSNS
+2432 
-2437 YTGGTLISSGTL
+2437 
-2449 VATNVDAL
+2449 
-2457 GSGDVTDNAT
+2457 

-2506 LISSGTL
+2506 LISGGTL
-2513 VANDVNAL
+2513 VASNVEALGTGDVTDNATLELNTGGDFDNAISGSGQVVKSGDETLTLSGSNTYTGGTLISGGTLVATNVEALGSGDVTDDATLELNTGGTFDNAISGSGQVVKSGDDVLTLSGANSYSGGSLISGGTLVATNVEALGTGDVTNNAVLELNTGGTFDNAISGSGQVVKSGDETLTLSGANSYTGGTLISGGTLVASNVEAL

-2557 LTLSGANSYTG
+2557 LTLSGSNTYTG
-2568 GTTISGGTLVASNV
+2568 GTLISGGTLVASNV
-2582 EALGSGDIDNYAS
+2582 EALGTGDVTNDAVLELNTGGTFDNAISGSGQVVKSGDDVLTLSGANSYTGGTLISGGTLVASNVEALGTGDVTNDAVLELNTGGDFDNAISGSGKVEKSGDGTLTLSGSNTYRGGTTISGGTLLASNVEALGTGDVTNNATLELNTGGDFDNAISGSGQVVKSGGDTLTLSGNNSYTGGTLISDGTLVASNVEALGSGNIDNYAS

-2612 DNAITAIG
+2612 DNATTAIG

-2633 ANSTLAVHLID
+2633 ANSTLAVHLTD
-2644 SNSGAIVTADHANLG
+2644 SNSDAIVTADHANLG

-2683 IDTDSAINSD
+2683 IDSDSAINSD

-2772 SATYW
+2772 SATGW

-2797 YSGDTDVQEGA
+2797 YSGDTDVQEGT

-2827 IAANAAFGGHNSTVN
+2827 IAANAAFGGHNATVN

-2939 IEVGGQSDGDFRLY
+2939 IEVGGQSDGDFTLY

-2981 VPDDGGEV
+2981 VPDDGGDVIPPDDGGDV
-2989 TPPDDGGEVTPPDDG
+2989 TPPDDGGD
-3004 GEVTPPDDGG
+3004 VTPPDDGG

-3028 DDDGEVTP
+3028 DDDGDVTP
-3036 PDDGGDI
+3036 PDDGGDV
-3043 TPPDDGGDITP
+3043 TPPDDDGDITP

-3060 TPVAP
+3060 TPVTP

>member
-152 SVINDARIEN
+152 SVINDALIEN

-239 NTGTIITTASDGSGK
+239 NTGTIITTASDGSNK

-287 TVALYYGSHF
+287 TVALYHGSHF

-371 GSGDASV
+371 GAGDASV

-410 GHTLNNQAGGAISA
+410 GHTLNNQAGGVISA
-424 NTAVAINGNGNT
+424 NTAVAVNGNGNT
-436 ISNQGKMTG
+436 ITNQGKMTG
-445 VSDGLVLSGNNNI
+445 VSDGLLISGNNNI

-477 SGNQITAKSGSKITA
+477 SGNQITAKSGSKITT
-492 TSTGISIAGGNNQV
+492 TSTGISIAGGNNQI

-511 STIVAKDN
+511 SAIVAKDN

-533 GSITATGSSIS
+533 GSITATGSNMS
-544 YGIQYNSGTSGTITN
+544 YGIQYNSGASGTITN

-606 NLAGGSITANTAV
+606 NLAGGSISANTAV
-619 QLNGNNNTLANAGA
+619 QFHGNNNKLANAGA

-654 KITGGTNAILINSG
+654 KITGGINAILINSG

-800 ISGSGNVIK
+800 ISGSGNVVK

-850 AYLKLDAAN
+850 AYLKLDAAS

-899 ADLTATSGPAIRA
+899 ADLTETSGPVIRA

-954 DGITIN
+954 DDITIN

-992 ADRYNA
+992 ADRDNA

-1021 ENVDAN
+1021 EDVDAN

-1047 ENTYTGGTTISDGTL
+1047 ENTYTGSTTISEGTL
-1062 VATNVEALG
+1062 IATNVEALG

-1077 NATLELNTGGD
+1077 NATLEMNTGGD

-1099 VKSGDETLTL
+1099 VKSGD
-1109 SGSNTYT
+1109 
-1116 GGTIIS
+1116 
-1122 GGTLVAT
+1122 
-1129 NVEALGTGDVTDNA
+1129 
-1143 TLELNTGGDFD
+1143 
-1154 NAIGGTGSVVKSGD
+1154 
-1168 KTLTLSGANSYT
+1168 KT
-1180 GGTTISGGTLVASNV
+1180 
-1195 EALGSGDVTDNAT
+1195 
-1208 LELNTGGDFANNI
+1208 
-1221 GGTGSVVKSGDKTLT
+1221 
-1236 LSGTNSYTGG
+1236 
-1246 TTISGG
+1246 
-1252 TLVANNVEA
+1252 
-1261 LGTGDV
+1261 
-1267 TNNATLELN
+1267 
-1276 TGGDFDNAISG
+1276 
-1287 SGQVVKSGDETLTLS
+1287 
-1302 GANSYTG
+1302 
-1309 GTTISGGTLVATNV
+1309 
-1323 EALGTGDI
+1323 
-1331 TDNATLELNA
+1331 
-1341 GGDFT
+1341 
-1346 NNIGG
+1346 
-1351 TGSVEKS
+1351 
-1358 GDKTLTLSGTNTYR
+1358 
-1372 GGTLISGGTLVA
+1372 
-1384 SNVEALGSGDVTDNA
+1384 
-1399 TLEMNTG
+1399 
-1406 GDFANNI
+1406 
-1413 GGTGSVVKSGD
+1413 
-1424 KTLTLSGANSYT
+1424 
-1436 GGTTISGG
+1436 
-1444 TLVASNVEALGT
+1444 
-1456 GNVTDNATLEL
+1456 
-1467 NTGGDFDN
+1467 
-1475 AISGS
+1475 
-1480 GQVVKSG
+1480 
-1487 DGALTLSGANSYSG
+1487 LTLSGANSYSG
-1501 ATTISGGTLIA
+1501 A
-1512 ANVNA
+1512 
-1517 LGTGAIDNRASLLLD
+1517 
-1532 ASGQFTV
+1532 
-1539 TDLTTESGGNTEI
+1539 
-1552 GAGSTLQATTLTQKS
+1552 
-1567 DSTLTINLNS
+1567 
-1577 NTVDPVIHAAS
+1577 
-1588 QVSLAGTLDITGVG
+1588 
-1602 DVLDSDPAST
+1602 
-1612 DDLDTFTLI
+1612 
-1621 ASDKTIAGD
+1621 
-1630 FEKLTVAG
+1630 
-1638 MDADLADF
+1638 
-1646 ITVDGRIDDTGK
+1646 
-1658 QYELTT
+1658 
-1664 ALTWYADRDDAVT
+1664 
-1677 DAHGTFNLTNA
+1677 
-1688 DGSFAVNTVLENVD
+1688 
-1702 ATLDPASATGWDGT
+1702 
-1716 SLIKQ
+1716 
-1721 GAGTLILN
+1721 
-1729 AENTYTGG
+1729 

-1774 AISGSGQVVKSGDD
+1774 AISGSGQVVKSGDETLTLSGTNSYSGGTLISGGTLVASNVEALGTGD
-1788 VLTLSGA
+1788 VTNDAVLELNTGGTFDNAISGSGQVVKSGDKMLTLSGA

-1810 ASNVD
+1810 ASNVE
-1815 ALGSGDVTNNATLE
+1815 ALGSGDVTNDAVLELNTGGTFDNVISGSGKVEKSGDDALTLSGSNTYSGGTLISDGTLVANNVDALGTGDVTNNAALALNTGGDFINNIGGTGRVEKSGDQTLTLSGSNTYTGGTLISSGTLVATSVDALGTGNVTNNATLALNTGGDFITNIGGTGRVE
-1829 MNTGGDF
+1829 KSGDDALTLSGSNTYTGGTLISGGTLVANDVNALGTGDVTDNAALMLNTGGDF

-1862 TGGTLISDGTLV
+1862 TGGTLISGGTLVANDVNALGTGDVTDNATLALNAVGDFNNAIGGSGKVEKSGDDTLTLSGSNTYTGGTLINGGTLV

-1883 GDVTNNATL
+1883 GDVTDDATL

-1897 GTFDNAIS
+1897 GKFDNAIS
-1905 GSGQVVKSGDDV
+1905 GSGNVVKSGAD
-1917 LTLSGANS
+1917 
-1925 YSGGTLISGGT
+1925 
-1936 LVANNVEALGT
+1936 
-1947 GDVTDN
+1947 
-1953 ATLEMNTGGDFI
+1953 
-1965 NNIGG
+1965 
-1970 TGRVEKSGDDALTL
+1970 
-1984 SGSNTYTGGTT
+1984 
-1995 INDGTLIA
+1995 
-2003 TSVDALGSGD
+2003 
-2013 VTNNAVLELNTGGD
+2013 
-2027 FINNIG
+2027 
-2033 GTGRVE
+2033 
-2039 KSGDETLTLSGS
+2039 
-2051 NTYTGGTLISGGTLV
+2051 
-2066 ATNVEALGTGD
+2066 
-2077 VTDNAVLELNT
+2077 
-2088 GGDFINNIGG
+2088 
-2098 TGRVEK
+2098 
-2104 SGDDTLTL
+2104 
-2112 SGSNS
+2112 
-2117 YTGGTLISSG
+2117 
-2127 TLVATNVDALG
+2127 
-2138 SGDVTDNATLELNTG
+2138 
-2153 GDFTNNIS
+2153 
-2161 GSGQVVKSGDETLT
+2161 TLT

-2198 EALGS
+2198 
-2203 GDVTNDAVLALNTG
+2203 D
-2217 GDFANNI
+2217 
-2224 GGTGSVVKSGDE
+2224 
-2236 TLTLSGTNSY
+2236 
-2246 TGGTTISGGTLV
+2246 
-2258 ATNVEALGTGDVT
+2258 ALGTGDVT
-2271 NNATLELNTGG
+2271 DDATLELNTGG
-2282 DFTNNISGNGQVV
+2282 D
-2295 KSGDDTLTFSGSNT
+2295 
-2309 YTGGTTIND
+2309 
-2318 GTLVATSV
+2318 
-2326 EALGSGDV
+2326 
-2334 TNDAVL
+2334 
-2340 ALNTGGDFANNI
+2340 
-2352 GGTGSVVK
+2352 
-2360 SGDET
+2360 
-2365 LTLSGSNT
+2365 
-2373 YTGSTLIS
+2373 
-2381 SGTLVAND
+2381 
-2389 VNALGTGDVTDNATL
+2389 
-2404 MLNTGG
+2404 
-2410 DFINNIGGTGRVEK
+2410 
-2424 SGDDTLTL
+2424 
-2432 SGSNS
+2432 
-2437 YTGGTLISSGTL
+2437 
-2449 VATNVDAL
+2449 
-2457 GSGDVTDNAT
+2457 
-2467 LELNTGGTFD
+2467 FD

-2484 QVVKSGDETLTLS
+2484 QVVKSGDDTLTLS
-2497 GANSYTGGT
+2497 GSNTYTGGT

-2521 GTGDVTDNAVLEL
+2521 GTGDVTDNATLEL

-2539 FDNAISGS
+2539 FTNNIG
-2547 GQVVKSGDET
+2547 GTGRVEKSGDGT
-2557 LTLSGANSYTG
+2557 LTLSGSNTYTG
-2568 GTTISGGTLVASNV
+2568 GTLISDGTLVASNV

-2612 DNAITAIG
+2612 DNATTAIG
-2620 AGSALRANTLTQE
+2620 ADSALRGNTLTQE
-2633 ANSTLAVHLID
+2633 ANSTLAVHLTD

-2714 RVNADDDTRYDVT
+2714 RVNAADDTRYDVT

-2754 SFTLNTALTDV
+2754 CFTLNTALTDV

-2797 YSGDTDVQEGA
+2797 YSGDTDVQEGV

-2827 IAANAAFGGHNSTVN
+2827 IAANAAFGGHNATVN
-2842 GHVNNQGSL
+2842 GHVNNLGNL

-2939 IEVGGQSDGDFRLY
+2939 IEVGGQSDGDFTLY

-2981 VPDDGGEV
+2981 VPDDGGDV
-2989 TPPDDGGEVTPPDDG
+2989 IPPDDGGD
-3004 GEVTPPDDGG
+3004 
-3014 EVTPPDDGGEVTPP
+3014 
-3028 DDDGEVTP
+3028 VTP
-3036 PDDGGDI
+3036 PDDGGDV
-3043 TPPDDGGDITP
+3043 TPPDDGGDVTPPDDGGDVSPPDDGGDVTPPDDGGDVTPPDDDGDITP

>member
-19 TSELARSGS
+19 TSELARRGS

-75 VETGNT
+75 VETDNT
-81 VATDTATSAAIVG
+81 IATDTAASAAIVG

-122 DSSTGA
+122 DSLTGA

-137 TGSNEDGTIMLQNGG
+137 TGSSADGTILLQNGG
-152 SVINDARIEN
+152 SVINDGRIEN
-162 NATYEHD
+162 SAIYVHNLDYGA
-169 PEDIPQEYAGV
+169 PEIDAAI
-180 YMLNGGSYVSSESG
+180 YMLNGGSYVSSENG
-194 VLEGVSGVIVQ
+194 VLKGVSGVIVQ
-205 SGEAHIT
+205 SGEVHIT
-212 NGGMINSDGSW
+212 NGGTINSDGSW
-223 RSYGVEFRD
+223 RSYGVELR
-232 GTYGTIV
+232 GGAYGTIV
-239 NTGTIITTASDGSGK
+239 NTGTIITTASDGSNK
-254 IEDAAIYVHT
+254 IEDAAIYAHT
-264 LNDMAVSG
+264 FDDIAAG
-272 SVSVDNSGLMQSDFI
+272 DSVSVDNSGLLQSDFI
-287 TVALYYGSHF
+287 AVALYHGAHF
-297 EVVNR
+297 EVFNR
-302 VGGVITAGNSS
+302 AGGVITAGNSS
-313 LVGIKSTA
+313 LVGIQSAA
-321 MELKVGVD
+321 MELKAGAD

-353 STSGGVITNT
+353 NTSGGVITNT

-371 GSGDASV
+371 GAGDASV

-386 TVVNNSGTMSSTVYG
+386 TVVNNSGTMSSSVYG
-401 VYLDSARSK
+401 VYLDSTRSK

-436 ISNQGKMTG
+436 ITNQGKMTG
-445 VSDGLVLSGNNNI
+445 VSDGLLISGNNNI

-477 SGNQITAKSGSKITA
+477 SGNQITAKSGSKITT

-511 STIVAKDN
+511 SVIVAKDN

-544 YGIQYNSGTSGTITN
+544 YGIQYNSGASGTITN

-567 KGAGDASVYAHGGA
+567 KDAGDASVYAHGGA

-641 TINGSGNTLTSQG
+641 TISGSGNTLTSQG

-800 ISGSGNVIK
+800 ISGSGNVVK

-850 AYLKLDAAN
+850 AYLKLNAAS

-992 ADRYNA
+992 ADRDNA

-1021 ENVDAN
+1021 EDVDAN
-1027 SGWNGQSLTKT
+1027 SGWDGQSLTKT

-1047 ENTYTGGTTISDGTL
+1047 ENTYTGGTTIS
-1062 VATNVEALG
+1062 
-1071 TGNVTD
+1071 
-1077 NATLELNTGGD
+1077 
-1088 FDNAISGSGQV
+1088 
-1099 VKSGDETLTL
+1099 
-1109 SGSNTYT
+1109 
-1116 GGTIIS
+1116 
-1122 GGTLVAT
+1122 GGTLVAS
-1129 NVEALGTGDVTDNA
+1129 NVDALGSGDVTDNA

-1252 TLVANNVEA
+1252 TLVVNNVEA

-1287 SGQVVKSGDETLTLS
+1287 SGQVVKSGD
-1302 GANSYTG
+1302 
-1309 GTTISGGTLVATNV
+1309 
-1323 EALGTGDI
+1323 
-1331 TDNATLELNA
+1331 
-1341 GGDFT
+1341 
-1346 NNIGG
+1346 
-1351 TGSVEKS
+1351 
-1358 GDKTLTLSGTNTYR
+1358 KT
-1372 GGTLISGGTLVA
+1372 
-1384 SNVEALGSGDVTDNA
+1384 
-1399 TLEMNTG
+1399 
-1406 GDFANNI
+1406 
-1413 GGTGSVVKSGD
+1413 
-1424 KTLTLSGANSYT
+1424 
-1436 GGTTISGG
+1436 
-1444 TLVASNVEALGT
+1444 
-1456 GNVTDNATLEL
+1456 
-1467 NTGGDFDN
+1467 
-1475 AISGS
+1475 
-1480 GQVVKSG
+1480 
-1487 DGALTLSGANSYSG
+1487 LTLSGANSYSG

-1512 ANVNA
+1512 THVNA

-1567 DSTLTINLNS
+1567 DSTLTINLDS
-1577 NTVDPVIHAAS
+1577 NTADPVIHAAS

-1748 NVDALGS
+1748 NVEALGS
-1755 GDVTDDATLELN
+1755 GDVTDDAVLELN
-1767 TGGTFDN
+1767 TGGDFDN

-1810 ASNVD
+1810 ASNV
-1815 ALGSGDVTNNATLE
+1815 
-1829 MNTGGDF
+1829 
-1836 INNIGGTG
+1836 
-1844 RVEKS
+1844 
-1849 GDDTLTLSGSNTY
+1849 
-1862 TGGTLISDGTLV
+1862 
-1874 ASNVEALGT
+1874 EALGT
-1883 GDVTNNATL
+1883 GDVTDNATL

-1905 GSGQVVKSGDDV
+1905 GSGQVVKSGDDALTLSGSNTYTGGTTISGGTLV
-1917 LTLSGANS
+1917 ANDVNALGTGDVTDDATLELNTGGDFDNAISGSGQVVKSGDKTLTLSGANS
-1925 YSGGTLISGGT
+1925 YSGGTLISDGT
-1936 LVANNVEALGT
+1936 LVASNVESLGT
-1947 GDVTDN
+1947 GDVTN
-1953 ATLEMNTGGDFI
+1953 
-1965 NNIGG
+1965 
-1970 TGRVEKSGDDALTL
+1970 
-1984 SGSNTYTGGTT
+1984 
-1995 INDGTLIA
+1995 
-2003 TSVDALGSGD
+2003 
-2013 VTNNAVLELNTGGD
+2013 
-2027 FINNIG
+2027 
-2033 GTGRVE
+2033 
-2039 KSGDETLTLSGS
+2039 
-2051 NTYTGGTLISGGTLV
+2051 
-2066 ATNVEALGTGD
+2066 
-2077 VTDNAVLELNT
+2077 
-2088 GGDFINNIGG
+2088 
-2098 TGRVEK
+2098 
-2104 SGDDTLTL
+2104 
-2112 SGSNS
+2112 
-2117 YTGGTLISSG
+2117 
-2127 TLVATNVDALG
+2127 
-2138 SGDVTDNATLELNTG
+2138 NATLELNTG

-2161 GSGQVVKSGDETLT
+2161 GSGQVVKSGDDALA
-2175 LSGSNTYT
+2175 LSG
-2183 GGTTINDGTLVATSV
+2183 A
-2198 EALGS
+2198 
-2203 GDVTNDAVLALNTG
+2203 
-2217 GDFANNI
+2217 
-2224 GGTGSVVKSGDE
+2224 
-2236 TLTLSGTNSY
+2236 
-2246 TGGTTISGGTLV
+2246 
-2258 ATNVEALGTGDVT
+2258 
-2271 NNATLELNTGG
+2271 
-2282 DFTNNISGNGQVV
+2282 
-2295 KSGDDTLTFSGSNT
+2295 
-2309 YTGGTTIND
+2309 
-2318 GTLVATSV
+2318 
-2326 EALGSGDV
+2326 
-2334 TNDAVL
+2334 
-2340 ALNTGGDFANNI
+2340 
-2352 GGTGSVVK
+2352 
-2360 SGDET
+2360 
-2365 LTLSGSNT
+2365 
-2373 YTGSTLIS
+2373 
-2381 SGTLVAND
+2381 
-2389 VNALGTGDVTDNATL
+2389 
-2404 MLNTGG
+2404 
-2410 DFINNIGGTGRVEK
+2410 
-2424 SGDDTLTL
+2424 
-2432 SGSNS
+2432 NS

-2484 QVVKSGDETLTLS
+2484 QVVKSGDKTLTLS
-2497 GANSYTGGT
+2497 GSNTYTGGT
-2506 LISSGTL
+2506 LISDGTL
-2513 VANDVNAL
+2513 VASNVEAL
-2521 GTGDVTDNAVLEL
+2521 GTGDVTDNATLEL

-2539 FDNAISGS
+2539 FINNIGGTGRVEKSGDDTLTLSGSNTYTGGTLINGGTLVASNVEALGTGDVTDNATLALNTGGTFDNAISGS

-2557 LTLSGANSYTG
+2557 LTLSGTNSYTG
-2568 GTTISGGTLVASNV
+2568 GTTISGGTLVATNVEALGSGDVTDDATLELNTGGTFDNAISGSGQVVKSGDKMLTLSGANSYSGGTLISDGTLVASNV
-2582 EALGSGDIDNYAS
+2582 EALGSGDIDNYAG

-2612 DNAITAIG
+2612 DNATTAIG

-2633 ANSTLAVHLID
+2633 ANSTLAVHLTD
-2644 SNSGAIVTADHANLG
+2644 SNSGAIVTADRANLG

-2664 TGIGNV
+2664 AGIGNV
-2670 AKSWTRDAYAYTL
+2670 TKSWTRDAYAYTL
-2683 IDTDSAINSD
+2683 IDTDSAIDSD

-2827 IAANAAFGGHNSTVN
+2827 IAANAAFGGHNATVN
-2842 GHVNNQGSL
+2842 GHVNNLGNL

-2989 TPPDDGGEVTPPDDG
+2989 IPPDDGGEVTPPDDG

-3332 NDRVEVKVGIQANV
+3332 NDRMEVKVGIQANV

>member
-1 MNKTYNIIWN
+1 
-11 AARGMYIV
+11 
-19 TSELARSGS
+19 
-28 RAIVSVS
+28 
-35 ASCAVTLLAMD
+35 
-46 AAPAV
+46 
-51 AEETRVSIPS
+51 
-61 QTTTYTLSGATPFV
+61 
-75 VETGNT
+75 
-81 VATDTATSAAIVG
+81 
-94 DNSNDW
+94 
-100 DLLIESGAVVGS
+100 
-112 SLTDSQAMNL
+112 
-122 DSSTGA
+122 
-128 TSVHNQGTI
+128 
-137 TGSNEDGTIMLQNGG
+137 
-152 SVINDARIEN
+152 
-162 NATYEHD
+162 
-169 PEDIPQEYAGV
+169 
-180 YMLNGGSYVSSESG
+180 
-194 VLEGVSGVIVQ
+194 
-205 SGEAHIT
+205 
-212 NGGMINSDGSW
+212 
-223 RSYGVEFRD
+223 
-232 GTYGTIV
+232 
-239 NTGTIITTASDGSGK
+239 
-254 IEDAAIYVHT
+254 
-264 LNDMAVSG
+264 
-272 SVSVDNSGLMQSDFI
+272 
-287 TVALYYGSHF
+287 
-297 EVVNR
+297 
-302 VGGVITAGNSS
+302 
-313 LVGIKSTA
+313 
-321 MELKVGVD
+321 
-329 NLVTNDG
+329 
-336 TISAYGTAN
+336 
-345 TYGIHYGE
+345 
-353 STSGGVITNT
+353 
-363 GSITTTGG
+363 
-371 GSGDASV
+371 
-378 YVHGNGDG
+378 
-386 TVVNNSGTMSSTVYG
+386 
-401 VYLDSARSK
+401 
-410 GHTLNNQAGGAISA
+410 
-424 NTAVAINGNGNT
+424 
-436 ISNQGKMTG
+436 
-445 VSDGLVLSGNNNI
+445 
-458 VTTSGGEISGKNG
+458 
-471 IRVSKG
+471 
-477 SGNQITAKSGSKITA
+477 
-492 TSTGISIAGGNNQV
+492 
-506 TTESG
+506 
-511 STIVAKDN
+511 
-519 GILINSGANNVTNG
+519 
-533 GSITATGSSIS
+533 
-544 YGIQYNSGTSGTITN
+544 
-559 TGTITTTG
+559 
-567 KGAGDASVYAHGGA
+567 
-581 VTINNSGTMDSSVF
+581 
-595 GVYVTTGHTLN
+595 
-606 NLAGGSITANTAV
+606 
-619 QLNGNNNTLANAGA
+619 
-633 ILGDTNGV
+633 
-641 TINGSGNTLTSQG
+641 
-654 KITGGTNAILINSG
+654 
-668 SKNNTLTLNTGTEIS
+668 
-683 GSITD
+683 
-688 DNNSASANNNLI
+688 
-700 LDGEG
+700 
-705 TLGSSISG
+705 
-713 LNSVTSS
+713 
-720 GDWTLSGATMNLS
+720 
-733 GTTNSALWVKSGTLI
+733 
-748 LNGAMTAKG
+748 
-757 ATVDSGT
+757 
-764 TLQIGNGGTLG
+764 
-775 AFNGDIVDNGTL
+775 
-787 TFNRSDAAAYGSV
+787 
-800 ISGSGNVIK
+800 
-809 QGGGELTLSN
+809 
-819 NNSYSGGTTIAEGTL
+819 
-834 TATAGGAL
+834 
-842 GSGNIDNR
+842 
-850 AYLKLDAAN
+850 
-859 ASDPFIV
+859 
-866 ADLTTHS
+866 
-873 GATVEIGAGSTLQA
+873 
-887 NTLTQQDGSTLT
+887 
-899 ADLTATSGPAIRA
+899 
-912 KNVNLD
+912 
-918 GTLNVASPASQEPI
+918 
-932 RSTDDLISLAL
+932 
-943 IESDNA
+943 
-949 ISGDF
+949 
-954 DGITIN
+954 
-960 GNAMNPDAFITVV
+960 
-973 GQKNVNDT
+973 
-981 HYDLVETLTWY
+981 
-992 ADRYNA
+992 
-998 AIDAHGTFNLADADD
+998 
-1013 SFTVNTVL
+1013 
-1021 ENVDAN
+1021 
-1027 SGWNGQSLTKT
+1027 
-1038 GAGTLILNA
+1038 
-1047 ENTYTGGTTISDGTL
+1047 
-1062 VATNVEALG
+1062 
-1071 TGNVTD
+1071 
-1077 NATLELNTGGD
+1077 
-1088 FDNAISGSGQV
+1088 
-1099 VKSGDETLTL
+1099 
-1109 SGSNTYT
+1109 
-1116 GGTIIS
+1116 
-1122 GGTLVAT
+1122 
-1129 NVEALGTGDVTDNA
+1129 GDVTDNA

-1154 NAIGGTGSVVKSGD
+1154 NNIGGTGSVVKSGD
-1168 KTLTLSGANSYT
+1168 KTLTLSGANSYTGGTTISGGTLVATNVEALGSGDVTDNATLELNTGGTFDNVISGSGQVVKSGDEMLTLSGANSYT

-1208 LELNTGGDFANNI
+1208 LELNTGGDFDNAI
-1221 GGTGSVVKSGDKTLT
+1221 SGSGQVVKSGDDALT
-1236 LSGTNSYTGG
+1236 LSGNNSYTGG
-1246 TTISGG
+1246 TLISDG
-1252 TLVANNVEA
+1252 TLVASNVEA
-1261 LGTGDV
+1261 LGSGDV
-1267 TNNATLELN
+1267 TNDAVLELN

-1287 SGQVVKSGDETLTLS
+1287 SGQ
-1302 GANSYTG
+1302 
-1309 GTTISGGTLVATNV
+1309 
-1323 EALGTGDI
+1323 
-1331 TDNATLELNA
+1331 
-1341 GGDFT
+1341 
-1346 NNIGG
+1346 
-1351 TGSVEKS
+1351 
-1358 GDKTLTLSGTNTYR
+1358 
-1372 GGTLISGGTLVA
+1372 
-1384 SNVEALGSGDVTDNA
+1384 
-1399 TLEMNTG
+1399 
-1406 GDFANNI
+1406 
-1413 GGTGSVVKSGD
+1413 VVKSGD

-1444 TLVASNVEALGT
+1444 TLVASNVEALGS
-1456 GNVTDNATLEL
+1456 GDITDNATLEL

-1487 DGALTLSGANSYSG
+1487 DETLTLSGTNTYTG
-1501 ATTISGGTLIA
+1501 GTTISGGTLIA
-1512 ANVNA
+1512 THVNA

-1532 ASGQFTV
+1532 ASGQFAV

-1577 NTVDPVIHAAS
+1577 NTADPVIHAAS

-1702 ATLDPASATGWDGT
+1702 ATLDPDSATGWDGT

-1729 AENTYTGG
+1729 AENTYTVG

-1774 AISGSGQVVKSGDD
+1774 AISGSGQVVKSGDKM
-1788 VLTLSGA
+1788 LTLSGT

-1804 SDGTLV
+1804 SGGTLV
-1810 ASNVD
+1810 ATNVD
-1815 ALGSGDVTNNATLE
+1815 ALGSGDVT
-1829 MNTGGDF
+1829 
-1836 INNIGGTG
+1836 
-1844 RVEKS
+1844 
-1849 GDDTLTLSGSNTY
+1849 DD
-1862 TGGTLISDGTLV
+1862 
-1874 ASNVEALGT
+1874 
-1883 GDVTNNATL
+1883 ATL

-1905 GSGQVVKSGDDV
+1905 GSGQVVKSGDD
-1917 LTLSGANS
+1917 T
-1925 YSGGTLISGGT
+1925 
-1936 LVANNVEALGT
+1936 
-1947 GDVTDN
+1947 
-1953 ATLEMNTGGDFI
+1953 
-1965 NNIGG
+1965 
-1970 TGRVEKSGDDALTL
+1970 LTL
-1984 SGSNTYTGGTT
+1984 SGSNTYTGGT
-1995 INDGTLIA
+1995 IISGGTLVA
-2003 TSVDALGSGD
+2003 SNVEALGTGD
-2013 VTNNAVLELNTGGD
+2013 VTNDAVLELNTGGD
-2027 FINNIG
+2027 FDNAISG
-2033 GTGRVE
+2033 SGQVV

-2066 ATNVEALGTGD
+2066 ASNVEALGSGDVTNDAVLELNTGGDFTNAISGSGQVVKSGDETLTLSGANSYTGGTLISGGTLIASNVEALGTGD

-2088 GGDFINNIGG
+2088 GGDF
-2098 TGRVEK
+2098 
-2104 SGDDTLTL
+2104 
-2112 SGSNS
+2112 
-2117 YTGGTLISSG
+2117 
-2127 TLVATNVDALG
+2127 
-2138 SGDVTDNATLELNTG
+2138 
-2153 GDFTNNIS
+2153 
-2161 GSGQVVKSGDETLT
+2161 
-2175 LSGSNTYT
+2175 
-2183 GGTTINDGTLVATSV
+2183 
-2198 EALGS
+2198 
-2203 GDVTNDAVLALNTG
+2203 
-2217 GDFANNI
+2217 
-2224 GGTGSVVKSGDE
+2224 
-2236 TLTLSGTNSY
+2236 
-2246 TGGTTISGGTLV
+2246 
-2258 ATNVEALGTGDVT
+2258 
-2271 NNATLELNTGG
+2271 
-2282 DFTNNISGNGQVV
+2282 
-2295 KSGDDTLTFSGSNT
+2295 
-2309 YTGGTTIND
+2309 
-2318 GTLVATSV
+2318 
-2326 EALGSGDV
+2326 
-2334 TNDAVL
+2334 
-2340 ALNTGGDFANNI
+2340 
-2352 GGTGSVVK
+2352 
-2360 SGDET
+2360 
-2365 LTLSGSNT
+2365 
-2373 YTGSTLIS
+2373 
-2381 SGTLVAND
+2381 
-2389 VNALGTGDVTDNATL
+2389 
-2404 MLNTGG
+2404 
-2410 DFINNIGGTGRVEK
+2410 
-2424 SGDDTLTL
+2424 
-2432 SGSNS
+2432 
-2437 YTGGTLISSGTL
+2437 
-2449 VATNVDAL
+2449 
-2457 GSGDVTDNAT
+2457 
-2467 LELNTGGTFD
+2467 D

-2484 QVVKSGDETLTLS
+2484 QVEKSGDETLTLS

-2534 NTGGD
+2534 NTGGTFDNAISGSGQVVKSGDETLTLSGSNTYTGGTTINDGTLIATSVDALGSGDVTDNAVLELNTGGD

-2557 LTLSGANSYTG
+2557 LTLSGTNSYTDGTLISGGTLVATNLEALGTGDVTNNATLELNTGGTFDNAISGSGQVVKSGDDALTLSGSNTYTG
-2568 GTTISGGTLVASNV
+2568 GTTISGGTLIATSVDALGSGDVTDNAVLELNTGGTFDNAISGSGQVVKSGDKTLTLSGSNTYTGGTTISGGTLIASNV
-2582 EALGSGDIDNYAS
+2582 EALGSGNIDNYAS

-2612 DNAITAIG
+2612 DNATTAIG
-2620 AGSALRANTLTQE
+2620 AGSTLRANTLTQE
-2633 ANSTLAVHLID
+2633 ANSTLAVHLTD

-2714 RVNADDDTRYDVT
+2714 RVNAADDTRYDVT

-2772 SATYW
+2772 SATDW

-2827 IAANAAFGGHNSTVN
+2827 IAANAAFGGHNATVN
-2842 GHVNNQGSL
+2842 GHVNNLGSL

-2939 IEVGGQSDGDFRLY
+2939 IEVGGQSDGDFTLY

-2981 VPDDGGEV
+2981 VPDDGG
-2989 TPPDDGGEVTPPDDG
+2989 D
-3004 GEVTPPDDGG
+3004 
-3014 EVTPPDDGGEVTPP
+3014 
-3028 DDDGEVTP
+3028 VTP
-3036 PDDGGDI
+3036 PDDGGDV
-3043 TPPDDGGDITP
+3043 TPPDDGGDVTPPDDGGDVTPPDDGGDVTPPDDDGDITP

-3095 QYRSADGSIWMRF
+3095 QYRSADGSVWMRF

-3285 TRLGVRVDG
+3285 TRLGMRVDG

>member
-81 VATDTATSAAIVG
+81 IATDTAASAAIVG

-122 DSSTGA
+122 DSLTGA

-152 SVINDARIEN
+152 SVINDALIEN
-162 NATYEHD
+162 SATYEHD

-371 GSGDASV
+371 GAGDASV

-386 TVVNNSGTMSSTVYG
+386 TVVNNSGTMSSIVYG

-436 ISNQGKMTG
+436 ITNQGKMTG
-445 VSDGLVLSGNNNI
+445 VSDGLLISGNNNI
-458 VTTSGGEISGKNG
+458 VITSGGEISGKNG

-477 SGNQITAKSGSKITA
+477 SGNQITAKSGSKITT
-492 TSTGISIAGGNNQV
+492 TSTGISIAGGNNQI

-511 STIVAKDN
+511 SAIVAKDN

-641 TINGSGNTLTSQG
+641 TISGSGNTLTNQG
-654 KITGGTNAILINSG
+654 KITGGTNAVLISSG
-668 SKNNTLTLNTGTEIS
+668 SKNNTITLNTGTEMS

-688 DNNSASANNNLI
+688 GNNSASANNNLI

-748 LNGAMTAKG
+748 VNGAMTAKG

-764 TLQIGNGGTLG
+764 TLQIGNSGTLG

-800 ISGSGNVIK
+800 ISGSGNVVK

-850 AYLKLDAAN
+850 AYLKLDAAS

-954 DGITIN
+954 DDITIN

-992 ADRYNA
+992 ADRDNA

-1047 ENTYTGGTTISDGTL
+1047 ENTYTGGTTIS
-1062 VATNVEALG
+1062 
-1071 TGNVTD
+1071 
-1077 NATLELNTGGD
+1077 
-1088 FDNAISGSGQV
+1088 
-1099 VKSGDETLTL
+1099 
-1109 SGSNTYT
+1109 
-1116 GGTIIS
+1116 

-1129 NVEALGTGDVTDNA
+1129 
-1143 TLELNTGGDFD
+1143 
-1154 NAIGGTGSVVKSGD
+1154 
-1168 KTLTLSGANSYT
+1168 
-1180 GGTTISGGTLVASNV
+1180 
-1195 EALGSGDVTDNAT
+1195 
-1208 LELNTGGDFANNI
+1208 
-1221 GGTGSVVKSGDKTLT
+1221 
-1236 LSGTNSYTGG
+1236 
-1246 TTISGG
+1246 
-1252 TLVANNVEA
+1252 
-1261 LGTGDV
+1261 
-1267 TNNATLELN
+1267 
-1276 TGGDFDNAISG
+1276 
-1287 SGQVVKSGDETLTLS
+1287 
-1302 GANSYTG
+1302 
-1309 GTTISGGTLVATNV
+1309 
-1323 EALGTGDI
+1323 
-1331 TDNATLELNA
+1331 
-1341 GGDFT
+1341 
-1346 NNIGG
+1346 
-1351 TGSVEKS
+1351 
-1358 GDKTLTLSGTNTYR
+1358 
-1372 GGTLISGGTLVA
+1372 
-1384 SNVEALGSGDVTDNA
+1384 NVEALGSGDVTDNA

-1444 TLVASNVEALGT
+1444 TLVATNVEALGT
-1456 GNVTDNATLEL
+1456 GSVTDNATLEL

-1487 DGALTLSGANSYSG
+1487 DKTLTLSGANSYSG

-1532 ASGQFTV
+1532 ASGQFAV

-1567 DSTLTINLNS
+1567 DSTLTINLDS

-1748 NVDALGS
+1748 NVEALGS

-1774 AISGSGQVVKSGDD
+1774 AISGSGQVVKSGD
-1788 VLTLSGA
+1788 
-1795 NSYSGGTLI
+1795 
-1804 SDGTLV
+1804 
-1810 ASNVD
+1810 
-1815 ALGSGDVTNNATLE
+1815 
-1829 MNTGGDF
+1829 
-1836 INNIGGTG
+1836 
-1844 RVEKS
+1844 K
-1849 GDDTLTLSGSNTY
+1849 TLTLSGNNTY
-1862 TGGTLISDGTLV
+1862 TGGTTISEGTLV
-1874 ASNVEALGT
+1874 AS
-1883 GDVTNNATL
+1883 
-1892 ELNTG
+1892 
-1897 GTFDNAIS
+1897 
-1905 GSGQVVKSGDDV
+1905 
-1917 LTLSGANS
+1917 
-1925 YSGGTLISGGT
+1925 
-1936 LVANNVEALGT
+1936 NVEALGT

-1953 ATLEMNTGGDFI
+1953 ATLEMNTGGDF
-1965 NNIGG
+1965 
-1970 TGRVEKSGDDALTL
+1970 
-1984 SGSNTYTGGTT
+1984 
-1995 INDGTLIA
+1995 
-2003 TSVDALGSGD
+2003 
-2013 VTNNAVLELNTGGD
+2013 
-2027 FINNIG
+2027 
-2033 GTGRVE
+2033 
-2039 KSGDETLTLSGS
+2039 
-2051 NTYTGGTLISGGTLV
+2051 
-2066 ATNVEALGTGD
+2066 
-2077 VTDNAVLELNT
+2077 DNA
-2088 GGDFINNIGG
+2088 
-2098 TGRVEK
+2098 
-2104 SGDDTLTL
+2104 
-2112 SGSNS
+2112 
-2117 YTGGTLISSG
+2117 
-2127 TLVATNVDALG
+2127 
-2138 SGDVTDNATLELNTG
+2138 
-2153 GDFTNNIS
+2153 IS

-2175 LSGSNTYT
+2175 LSG
-2183 GGTTINDGTLVATSV
+2183 A
-2198 EALGS
+2198 
-2203 GDVTNDAVLALNTG
+2203 
-2217 GDFANNI
+2217 
-2224 GGTGSVVKSGDE
+2224 
-2236 TLTLSGTNSY
+2236 NSY
-2246 TGGTTISGGTLV
+2246 TGGTIISGGTLV
-2258 ATNVEALGTGDVT
+2258 ATNVDALGTGDVT
-2271 NNATLELNTGG
+2271 DNATLELNTGG
-2282 DFTNNISGNGQVV
+2282 TFDNAIGGSGKVE
-2295 KSGDDTLTFSGSNT
+2295 KSGDDALTLSGRNT

-2373 YTGSTLIS
+2373 YTGGTLIS

-2432 SGSNS
+2432 SGSNT
-2437 YTGGTLISSGTL
+2437 YTGGTLISGGTL
-2449 VATNVDAL
+2449 VASNVEAL
-2457 GSGDVTDNAT
+2457 GSGDVTNNAV

-2506 LISSGTL
+2506 TINDGTLIATSVEALGSGDVTDNATLALNTGGTFDNTISGSGKVEKSGDDALTLSGANSYTGGTLISGGTL
-2513 VANDVNAL
+2513 IASNVEAL

-2547 GQVVKSGDET
+2547 GQVVKSGDKT
-2557 LTLSGANSYTG
+2557 LTLSGSNTYTG
-2568 GTTISGGTLVASNV
+2568 GTLISGGTLVASNV

-2612 DNAITAIG
+2612 DNATTAIG

-2633 ANSTLAVHLID
+2633 ANSTLAVHLTD
-2644 SNSGAIVTADHANLG
+2644 SNSGAIVTADRANLG

-2670 AKSWTRDAYAYTL
+2670 TKSWTRDAYSYTL
-2683 IDTDSAINSD
+2683 IDTDSAIDSD
-2693 FAQFTVAGMDAKQVD
+2693 FAQFTVAGIDAKQVD

-2740 TDAHGTFTLSEQGH
+2740 TNAHGTFTLSEQGH

-2772 SATYW
+2772 SATDW

-2827 IAANAAFGGHNSTVN
+2827 IAANAAFGGHNATVN

-2890 GHLYLNTQLGDDSS
+2890 GHLYLNTQLGDDNS

-2939 IEVGGQSDGDFRLY
+2939 IEVGGQSDGDFTLY

-3014 EVTPPDDGGEVTPP
+3014 EVTPPDDGG
-3028 DDDGEVTP
+3028 DVTP
-3036 PDDGGDI
+3036 PDDGGDV
-3043 TPPDDGGDITP
+3043 TPPDDGGDVTPPDDDGDITP

>member
-122 DSSTGA
+122 DSLTGA

-137 TGSNEDGTIMLQNGG
+137 TGSNEDGTILLQNGG
-152 SVINDARIEN
+152 SVINDALIEN
-162 NATYEHD
+162 SATYEHD

-232 GTYGTIV
+232 GTFGTIV
-239 NTGTIITTASDGSGK
+239 NTGTIITTASDGSNK

-287 TVALYYGSHF
+287 TVALYHGSHF

-371 GSGDASV
+371 GAGDASV

-410 GHTLNNQAGGAISA
+410 GHTLNNQAGSAISA

-436 ISNQGKMTG
+436 ITNQGKMTG
-445 VSDGLVLSGNNNI
+445 VSDGLLISGNNNI

-477 SGNQITAKSGSKITA
+477 SGNQITAKSGSKITT

-511 STIVAKDN
+511 SAIVAKDN

-533 GSITATGSSIS
+533 GCITATGSNIS

-654 KITGGTNAILINSG
+654 KITGGINAILINSG

-764 TLQIGNGGTLG
+764 TLQIGNSGTLG

-787 TFNRSDAAAYGSV
+787 TFNRSDASAYGSV

-809 QGGGELTLSN
+809 QGVGELTLSN

-850 AYLKLDAAN
+850 AYLKLDAAS

-899 ADLTATSGPAIRA
+899 ADLTETSGPAIRA

-932 RSTDDLISLAL
+932 RSTDDMISLAL

-954 DGITIN
+954 DDITIN

-992 ADRYNA
+992 ADRDNA

-1077 NATLELNTGGD
+1077 NATLEL
-1088 FDNAISGSGQV
+1088 S
-1099 VKSGDETLTL
+1099 
-1109 SGSNTYT
+1109 
-1116 GGTIIS
+1116 
-1122 GGTLVAT
+1122 
-1129 NVEALGTGDVTDNA
+1129 
-1143 TLELNTGGDFD
+1143 
-1154 NAIGGTGSVVKSGD
+1154 
-1168 KTLTLSGANSYT
+1168 
-1180 GGTTISGGTLVASNV
+1180 
-1195 EALGSGDVTDNAT
+1195 
-1208 LELNTGGDFANNI
+1208 TGGDFANNI
-1221 GGTGSVVKSGDKTLT
+1221 GGTGS
-1236 LSGTNSYTGG
+1236 
-1246 TTISGG
+1246 
-1252 TLVANNVEA
+1252 
-1261 LGTGDV
+1261 
-1267 TNNATLELN
+1267 
-1276 TGGDFDNAISG
+1276 
-1287 SGQVVKSGDETLTLS
+1287 VVKSGDETLTLS

-1309 GTTISGGTLVATNV
+1309 GTTISGGTLVA
-1323 EALGTGDI
+1323 
-1331 TDNATLELNA
+1331 
-1341 GGDFT
+1341 
-1346 NNIGG
+1346 
-1351 TGSVEKS
+1351 
-1358 GDKTLTLSGTNTYR
+1358 
-1372 GGTLISGGTLVA
+1372 
-1384 SNVEALGSGDVTDNA
+1384 SNVDALGSGDVTDNA

-1406 GDFANNI
+1406 GDFDNAI
-1413 GGTGSVVKSGD
+1413 SGSGQVVKSGD
-1424 KTLTLSGANSYT
+1424 DTLTLSGSNTYT
-1436 GGTTISGG
+1436 GGTLISDG
-1444 TLVASNVEALGT
+1444 TLVATNVEALGT

-1487 DGALTLSGANSYSG
+1487 DDALTLSGSNTYTGGTLISDGTLVATNVEALGTGNVTDNATLALNTGGDFDNAISGSGQVVKSGDKTLTLSGANSYSG

-1512 ANVNA
+1512 THVNA

-1567 DSTLTINLNS
+1567 DSTLTINLDS

-1677 DAHGTFNLTNA
+1677 DAHGTFNLTNG

-1702 ATLDPASATGWDGT
+1702 ATLDPANATGWDGT

-1748 NVDALGS
+1748 NIDALGS

-1774 AISGSGQVVKSGDD
+1774 AISGSGKVEKSGDD
-1788 VLTLSGA
+1788 ALTLSGA
-1795 NSYSGGTLI
+1795 NT
-1804 SDGTLV
+1804 
-1810 ASNVD
+1810 
-1815 ALGSGDVTNNATLE
+1815 
-1829 MNTGGDF
+1829 
-1836 INNIGGTG
+1836 
-1844 RVEKS
+1844 
-1849 GDDTLTLSGSNTY
+1849 
-1862 TGGTLISDGTLV
+1862 
-1874 ASNVEALGT
+1874 
-1883 GDVTNNATL
+1883 
-1892 ELNTG
+1892 
-1897 GTFDNAIS
+1897 
-1905 GSGQVVKSGDDV
+1905 
-1917 LTLSGANS
+1917 

-1936 LVANNVEALGT
+1936 LVASNVE
-1947 GDVTDN
+1947 
-1953 ATLEMNTGGDFI
+1953 
-1965 NNIGG
+1965 
-1970 TGRVEKSGDDALTL
+1970 
-1984 SGSNTYTGGTT
+1984 
-1995 INDGTLIA
+1995 
-2003 TSVDALGSGD
+2003 
-2013 VTNNAVLELNTGGD
+2013 
-2027 FINNIG
+2027 
-2033 GTGRVE
+2033 
-2039 KSGDETLTLSGS
+2039 
-2051 NTYTGGTLISGGTLV
+2051 
-2066 ATNVEALGTGD
+2066 
-2077 VTDNAVLELNT
+2077 
-2088 GGDFINNIGG
+2088 
-2098 TGRVEK
+2098 
-2104 SGDDTLTL
+2104 
-2112 SGSNS
+2112 
-2117 YTGGTLISSG
+2117 
-2127 TLVATNVDALG
+2127 
-2138 SGDVTDNATLELNTG
+2138 
-2153 GDFTNNIS
+2153 
-2161 GSGQVVKSGDETLT
+2161 
-2175 LSGSNTYT
+2175 
-2183 GGTTINDGTLVATSV
+2183 
-2198 EALGS
+2198 
-2203 GDVTNDAVLALNTG
+2203 
-2217 GDFANNI
+2217 
-2224 GGTGSVVKSGDE
+2224 
-2236 TLTLSGTNSY
+2236 
-2246 TGGTTISGGTLV
+2246 
-2258 ATNVEALGTGDVT
+2258 
-2271 NNATLELNTGG
+2271 
-2282 DFTNNISGNGQVV
+2282 
-2295 KSGDDTLTFSGSNT
+2295 
-2309 YTGGTTIND
+2309 
-2318 GTLVATSV
+2318 
-2326 EALGSGDV
+2326 
-2334 TNDAVL
+2334 
-2340 ALNTGGDFANNI
+2340 
-2352 GGTGSVVK
+2352 
-2360 SGDET
+2360 
-2365 LTLSGSNT
+2365 
-2373 YTGSTLIS
+2373 
-2381 SGTLVAND
+2381 
-2389 VNALGTGDVTDNATL
+2389 
-2404 MLNTGG
+2404 
-2410 DFINNIGGTGRVEK
+2410 
-2424 SGDDTLTL
+2424 
-2432 SGSNS
+2432 
-2437 YTGGTLISSGTL
+2437 
-2449 VATNVDAL
+2449 
-2457 GSGDVTDNAT
+2457 
-2467 LELNTGGTFD
+2467 
-2477 NAISGSG
+2477 
-2484 QVVKSGDETLTLS
+2484 
-2497 GANSYTGGT
+2497 
-2506 LISSGTL
+2506 
-2513 VANDVNAL
+2513 AL

-2557 LTLSGANSYTG
+2557 LTLSGSNTYTG
-2568 GTTISGGTLVASNV
+2568 GTLISGGTLVASNVEALGTGDVTNDAVLELNTGGTFDNAISGSGQVEKSGDKTLTLSGSNTYTGGTLISGGTLVASNV

-2612 DNAITAIG
+2612 DNATTAIG

-2633 ANSTLAVHLID
+2633 ANSTLAVHLTD
-2644 SNSGAIVTADHANLG
+2644 SNSGAIVTADRANLG

-2683 IDTDSAINSD
+2683 IDSDSAIDSD

-2714 RVNADDDTRYDVT
+2714 RVNAADDTRYDVT

-2797 YSGDTDVQEGA
+2797 YSGDTDVQEGV
-2808 LWLAETATIGSAGS
+2808 LWLAETATIGSAES

-2827 IAANAAFGGHNSTVN
+2827 IAANAAFGGHNATVN
-2842 GHVNNQGSL
+2842 GHVNNLGSL

-2939 IEVGGQSDGDFRLY
+2939 IEVGGQSDGDFTLY

-2967 QDGGDWYLRSESDD
+2967 QNGGDWYLRSESDD
-2981 VPDDGGEV
+2981 VPDDGGDV
-2989 TPPDDGGEVTPPDDG
+2989 TPPDDGGDVTPPDDG
-3004 GEVTPPDDGG
+3004 GGVTPPDDGG
-3014 EVTPPDDGGEVTPP
+3014 DITPPDDGGDITPP

-3043 TPPDDGGDITP
+3043 TPPDDDGNITP

-3095 QYRSADGSIWMRF
+3095 QYRSADGSVWMRF

>member
-1 MNKTYNIIWN
+1 TISGGTLVASNVEALGSGDVTDNATLEMNTGGDFANNI
-11 AARGMYIV
+11 GGTGSV
-19 TSELARSGS
+19 VKSGDE
-28 RAIVSVS
+28 
-35 ASCAVTLLAMD
+35 TL
-46 AAPAV
+46 
-51 AEETRVSIPS
+51 
-61 QTTTYTLSGATPFV
+61 TLSGA
-75 VETGNT
+75 
-81 VATDTATSAAIVG
+81 
-94 DNSNDW
+94 NS
-100 DLLIESGAVVGS
+100 
-112 SLTDSQAMNL
+112 
-122 DSSTGA
+122 
-128 TSVHNQGTI
+128 
-137 TGSNEDGTIMLQNGG
+137 
-152 SVINDARIEN
+152 
-162 NATYEHD
+162 
-169 PEDIPQEYAGV
+169 
-180 YMLNGGSYVSSESG
+180 
-194 VLEGVSGVIVQ
+194 
-205 SGEAHIT
+205 
-212 NGGMINSDGSW
+212 
-223 RSYGVEFRD
+223 
-232 GTYGTIV
+232 
-239 NTGTIITTASDGSGK
+239 
-254 IEDAAIYVHT
+254 
-264 LNDMAVSG
+264 
-272 SVSVDNSGLMQSDFI
+272 
-287 TVALYYGSHF
+287 
-297 EVVNR
+297 
-302 VGGVITAGNSS
+302 
-313 LVGIKSTA
+313 
-321 MELKVGVD
+321 
-329 NLVTNDG
+329 
-336 TISAYGTAN
+336 
-345 TYGIHYGE
+345 
-353 STSGGVITNT
+353 
-363 GSITTTGG
+363 
-371 GSGDASV
+371 
-378 YVHGNGDG
+378 
-386 TVVNNSGTMSSTVYG
+386 
-401 VYLDSARSK
+401 
-410 GHTLNNQAGGAISA
+410 
-424 NTAVAINGNGNT
+424 
-436 ISNQGKMTG
+436 
-445 VSDGLVLSGNNNI
+445 
-458 VTTSGGEISGKNG
+458 
-471 IRVSKG
+471 
-477 SGNQITAKSGSKITA
+477 
-492 TSTGISIAGGNNQV
+492 
-506 TTESG
+506 
-511 STIVAKDN
+511 
-519 GILINSGANNVTNG
+519 
-533 GSITATGSSIS
+533 
-544 YGIQYNSGTSGTITN
+544 
-559 TGTITTTG
+559 
-567 KGAGDASVYAHGGA
+567 
-581 VTINNSGTMDSSVF
+581 
-595 GVYVTTGHTLN
+595 
-606 NLAGGSITANTAV
+606 
-619 QLNGNNNTLANAGA
+619 
-633 ILGDTNGV
+633 
-641 TINGSGNTLTSQG
+641 
-654 KITGGTNAILINSG
+654 
-668 SKNNTLTLNTGTEIS
+668 
-683 GSITD
+683 
-688 DNNSASANNNLI
+688 
-700 LDGEG
+700 
-705 TLGSSISG
+705 
-713 LNSVTSS
+713 
-720 GDWTLSGATMNLS
+720 
-733 GTTNSALWVKSGTLI
+733 
-748 LNGAMTAKG
+748 
-757 ATVDSGT
+757 
-764 TLQIGNGGTLG
+764 
-775 AFNGDIVDNGTL
+775 
-787 TFNRSDAAAYGSV
+787 
-800 ISGSGNVIK
+800 
-809 QGGGELTLSN
+809 
-819 NNSYSGGTTIAEGTL
+819 
-834 TATAGGAL
+834 
-842 GSGNIDNR
+842 
-850 AYLKLDAAN
+850 
-859 ASDPFIV
+859 
-866 ADLTTHS
+866 
-873 GATVEIGAGSTLQA
+873 
-887 NTLTQQDGSTLT
+887 
-899 ADLTATSGPAIRA
+899 
-912 KNVNLD
+912 
-918 GTLNVASPASQEPI
+918 
-932 RSTDDLISLAL
+932 
-943 IESDNA
+943 
-949 ISGDF
+949 
-954 DGITIN
+954 
-960 GNAMNPDAFITVV
+960 
-973 GQKNVNDT
+973 
-981 HYDLVETLTWY
+981 
-992 ADRYNA
+992 
-998 AIDAHGTFNLADADD
+998 
-1013 SFTVNTVL
+1013 
-1021 ENVDAN
+1021 
-1027 SGWNGQSLTKT
+1027 
-1038 GAGTLILNA
+1038 
-1047 ENTYTGGTTISDGTL
+1047 YTGGTTISGGTL
-1062 VATNVEALG
+1062 VASNVEALG
-1071 TGNVTD
+1071 TGDVTD

-1099 VKSGDETLTL
+1099 VKSGDKTLTL
-1109 SGSNTYT
+1109 SGINSYT
-1116 GGTIIS
+1116 GGTTIS
-1122 GGTLVAT
+1122 GGTLVAS
-1129 NVEALGTGDVTDNA
+1129 NVDALGSGDVTDNA

-1287 SGQVVKSGDETLTLS
+1287 SGQVVKSGD
-1302 GANSYTG
+1302 
-1309 GTTISGGTLVATNV
+1309 
-1323 EALGTGDI
+1323 
-1331 TDNATLELNA
+1331 
-1341 GGDFT
+1341 
-1346 NNIGG
+1346 
-1351 TGSVEKS
+1351 
-1358 GDKTLTLSGTNTYR
+1358 KT
-1372 GGTLISGGTLVA
+1372 
-1384 SNVEALGSGDVTDNA
+1384 
-1399 TLEMNTG
+1399 
-1406 GDFANNI
+1406 
-1413 GGTGSVVKSGD
+1413 
-1424 KTLTLSGANSYT
+1424 
-1436 GGTTISGG
+1436 
-1444 TLVASNVEALGT
+1444 
-1456 GNVTDNATLEL
+1456 
-1467 NTGGDFDN
+1467 
-1475 AISGS
+1475 
-1480 GQVVKSG
+1480 
-1487 DGALTLSGANSYSG
+1487 LTLSGANSYSG
-1501 ATTISGGTLIA
+1501 ATTI
-1512 ANVNA
+1512 
-1517 LGTGAIDNRASLLLD
+1517 
-1532 ASGQFTV
+1532 
-1539 TDLTTESGGNTEI
+1539 SGGNTEI

-1567 DSTLTINLNS
+1567 DSTLTINLDS
-1577 NTVDPVIHAAS
+1577 NTADPVIHAAS

-1810 ASNVD
+1810 ASNV
-1815 ALGSGDVTNNATLE
+1815 
-1829 MNTGGDF
+1829 
-1836 INNIGGTG
+1836 
-1844 RVEKS
+1844 
-1849 GDDTLTLSGSNTY
+1849 
-1862 TGGTLISDGTLV
+1862 
-1874 ASNVEALGT
+1874 
-1883 GDVTNNATL
+1883 
-1892 ELNTG
+1892 
-1897 GTFDNAIS
+1897 
-1905 GSGQVVKSGDDV
+1905 
-1917 LTLSGANS
+1917 
-1925 YSGGTLISGGT
+1925 
-1936 LVANNVEALGT
+1936 EALGT
-1947 GDVTDN
+1947 GDVTDD
-1953 ATLEMNTGGDFI
+1953 AT
-1965 NNIGG
+1965 
-1970 TGRVEKSGDDALTL
+1970 
-1984 SGSNTYTGGTT
+1984 
-1995 INDGTLIA
+1995 
-2003 TSVDALGSGD
+2003 
-2013 VTNNAVLELNTGGD
+2013 
-2027 FINNIG
+2027 
-2033 GTGRVE
+2033 
-2039 KSGDETLTLSGS
+2039 
-2051 NTYTGGTLISGGTLV
+2051 
-2066 ATNVEALGTGD
+2066 
-2077 VTDNAVLELNT
+2077 LELNT

-2104 SGDDTLTL
+2104 SGDD
-2112 SGSNS
+2112 
-2117 YTGGTLISSG
+2117 
-2127 TLVATNVDALG
+2127 
-2138 SGDVTDNATLELNTG
+2138 
-2153 GDFTNNIS
+2153 
-2161 GSGQVVKSGDETLT
+2161 KLT

-2183 GGTTINDGTLVATSV
+2183 GG
-2198 EALGS
+2198 
-2203 GDVTNDAVLALNTG
+2203 
-2217 GDFANNI
+2217 
-2224 GGTGSVVKSGDE
+2224 
-2236 TLTLSGTNSY
+2236 
-2246 TGGTTISGGTLV
+2246 
-2258 ATNVEALGTGDVT
+2258 
-2271 NNATLELNTGG
+2271 
-2282 DFTNNISGNGQVV
+2282 
-2295 KSGDDTLTFSGSNT
+2295 
-2309 YTGGTTIND
+2309 
-2318 GTLVATSV
+2318 
-2326 EALGSGDV
+2326 
-2334 TNDAVL
+2334 
-2340 ALNTGGDFANNI
+2340 
-2352 GGTGSVVK
+2352 
-2360 SGDET
+2360 
-2365 LTLSGSNT
+2365 
-2373 YTGSTLIS
+2373 TLIS

-2410 DFINNIGGTGRVEK
+2410 DFTNNIGGTGRVEK
-2424 SGDDTLTL
+2424 SGDDALTL
-2432 SGSNS
+2432 SGSNTYTGGTLISGGTLVANDVNALGTGDITDNATLALNAVGDFDNAISGSGKVEKSGDDALTLSGSNTYTGGTLISSGTLVASNVEALGTGDVTDNATLELNTSGTFDNAISGSGQVVKSGDKMLTLSGANSYSGGTLISDGTLVASNVESLGTGDVTNNATLELNTGGDFTNNISGSGQVVKSGDDALALSGANS

-2484 QVVKSGDETLTLS
+2484 QVVKSGDKTLTLSGSNTYTGGTLISDGTLVASNVEALGTGDVTDNATLELNTSGTFDNVISGSGQVVKSGDDALTLSGSNTYRGGTTISGGTLVATSVEALGTGDVTDNATLALNTGGDFINNIGGTGRVEKSGDQTLTLS

-2513 VANDVNAL
+2513 VASNVNAL
-2521 GTGDVTDNAVLEL
+2521 GSGDVTDNAVLEL
-2534 NTGGD
+2534 NTGGT

-2547 GQVVKSGDET
+2547 GQVEKSGDGT
-2557 LTLSGANSYTG
+2557 LTLSGSNTYTG
-2568 GTTISGGTLVASNV
+2568 GTLISDGTLVASNV

-2612 DNAITAIG
+2612 DNATTAIG

-2772 SATYW
+2772 SATDW

-2827 IAANAAFGGHNSTVN
+2827 IAANAAFGGHNATVN
-2842 GHVNNQGSL
+2842 GHVNNLGNL

-3004 GEVTPPDDGG
+3004 GDVTPPDDGGDVTPPDDGG

-3028 DDDGEVTP
+3028 DDGGDVTP
-3036 PDDGGDI
+3036 PDDGGDV

-3332 NDRVEVKVGIQANV
+3332 NDRLEVKVGIQANV

>member
-19 TSELARSGS
+19 TSELARRGS

-122 DSSTGA
+122 DSLTGA

-137 TGSNEDGTIMLQNGG
+137 TGSSADGTILLQNGG
-152 SVINDARIEN
+152 SVINDGRIEN
-162 NATYEHD
+162 SAIYVHNLDYGA
-169 PEDIPQEYAGV
+169 PEIDAAI
-180 YMLNGGSYVSSESG
+180 YMLNGGSYVSSENG
-194 VLEGVSGVIVQ
+194 VLKGVSGVIVQ
-205 SGEAHIT
+205 SGEVHIT
-212 NGGMINSDGSW
+212 NGGTINSDGSW
-223 RSYGVEFRD
+223 RSYGVELR
-232 GTYGTIV
+232 GGAYGTIV
-239 NTGTIITTASDGSGK
+239 NTGTIITTASDGSNK
-254 IEDAAIYVHT
+254 IEDAAIYAHT
-264 LNDMAVSG
+264 FDDIAAG
-272 SVSVDNSGLMQSDFI
+272 DSVSVDNSGLLQSDFI
-287 TVALYYGSHF
+287 AVALYHGAHF
-297 EVVNR
+297 EVFNR
-302 VGGVITAGNSS
+302 AGGVITAGNSS
-313 LVGIKSTA
+313 LVGIQSAA
-321 MELKVGVD
+321 MELKAGAD

-353 STSGGVITNT
+353 NTSGGVITNT

-436 ISNQGKMTG
+436 ITNQGKMTG
-445 VSDGLVLSGNNNI
+445 VSDGLLISGNNNI

-477 SGNQITAKSGSKITA
+477 SGNQITAKSGSKITT

-511 STIVAKDN
+511 SAIVAKDN

-544 YGIQYNSGTSGTITN
+544 YGIQYNSGASGTITN

-633 ILGDTNGV
+633 ISGDTNGV
-641 TINGSGNTLTSQG
+641 TISGSGNTLTSQG
-654 KITGGTNAILINSG
+654 KITGGTNAVLINSG
-668 SKNNTLTLNTGTEIS
+668 SKNNTITLNTGTEIS

-748 LNGAMTAKG
+748 VNGAMTAKG

-787 TFNRSDAAAYGSV
+787 TFNRSDATAYGSV
-800 ISGSGNVIK
+800 ISGSGNVVK

-850 AYLKLDAAN
+850 AYLKLDAAS

-899 ADLTATSGPAIRA
+899 ADLTETSGPVIRA

-954 DGITIN
+954 GDITIN

-992 ADRYNA
+992 ADRDNA

-1047 ENTYTGGTTISDGTL
+1047 ENTYTGSTTISEGTL
-1062 VATNVEALG
+1062 IATNVEALG

-1077 NATLELNTGGD
+1077 NATLEMNTGGD

-1109 SGSNTYT
+1109 SGANSYT
-1116 GGTIIS
+1116 GGTTIS
-1122 GGTLVAT
+1122 GGTLVAS
-1129 NVEALGTGDVTDNA
+1129 NVEALGTGDITDNA

-1154 NAIGGTGSVVKSGD
+1154 NVISGSGQVVKSGD

-1208 LELNTGGDFANNI
+1208 LELNT
-1221 GGTGSVVKSGDKTLT
+1221 S
-1236 LSGTNSYTGG
+1236 
-1246 TTISGG
+1246 
-1252 TLVANNVEA
+1252 
-1261 LGTGDV
+1261 
-1267 TNNATLELN
+1267 
-1276 TGGDFDNAISG
+1276 
-1287 SGQVVKSGDETLTLS
+1287 
-1302 GANSYTG
+1302 
-1309 GTTISGGTLVATNV
+1309 
-1323 EALGTGDI
+1323 
-1331 TDNATLELNA
+1331 
-1341 GGDFT
+1341 
-1346 NNIGG
+1346 
-1351 TGSVEKS
+1351 
-1358 GDKTLTLSGTNTYR
+1358 
-1372 GGTLISGGTLVA
+1372 
-1384 SNVEALGSGDVTDNA
+1384 
-1399 TLEMNTG
+1399 

-1436 GGTTISGG
+1436 GGTIISGG
-1444 TLVASNVEALGT
+1444 TLVATNVDALGT
-1456 GNVTDNATLEL
+1456 GDVIDNATLEL

-1487 DGALTLSGANSYSG
+1487 DDTLALSGANSYSG

-1567 DSTLTINLNS
+1567 DSTLTINLDS
-1577 NTVDPVIHAAS
+1577 NTADPVIHAAS

-1774 AISGSGQVVKSGDD
+1774 AISGSGQVVKSGD
-1788 VLTLSGA
+1788 
-1795 NSYSGGTLI
+1795 
-1804 SDGTLV
+1804 
-1810 ASNVD
+1810 
-1815 ALGSGDVTNNATLE
+1815 E
-1829 MNTGGDF
+1829 
-1836 INNIGGTG
+1836 
-1844 RVEKS
+1844 
-1849 GDDTLTLSGSNTY
+1849 TLTLSGTNT
-1862 TGGTLISDGTLV
+1862 
-1874 ASNVEALGT
+1874 
-1883 GDVTNNATL
+1883 
-1892 ELNTG
+1892 
-1897 GTFDNAIS
+1897 
-1905 GSGQVVKSGDDV
+1905 
-1917 LTLSGANS
+1917 

-1936 LVANNVEALGT
+1936 LVASNVEALGT

-2117 YTGGTLISSG
+2117 YTGGTLISG
-2127 TLVATNVDALG
+2127 
-2138 SGDVTDNATLELNTG
+2138 
-2153 GDFTNNIS
+2153 
-2161 GSGQVVKSGDETLT
+2161 
-2175 LSGSNTYT
+2175 
-2183 GGTTINDGTLVATSV
+2183 
-2198 EALGS
+2198 
-2203 GDVTNDAVLALNTG
+2203 
-2217 GDFANNI
+2217 
-2224 GGTGSVVKSGDE
+2224 
-2236 TLTLSGTNSY
+2236 
-2246 TGGTTISGGTLV
+2246 
-2258 ATNVEALGTGDVT
+2258 
-2271 NNATLELNTGG
+2271 
-2282 DFTNNISGNGQVV
+2282 
-2295 KSGDDTLTFSGSNT
+2295 
-2309 YTGGTTIND
+2309 
-2318 GTLVATSV
+2318 
-2326 EALGSGDV
+2326 
-2334 TNDAVL
+2334 
-2340 ALNTGGDFANNI
+2340 
-2352 GGTGSVVK
+2352 
-2360 SGDET
+2360 
-2365 LTLSGSNT
+2365 
-2373 YTGSTLIS
+2373 
-2381 SGTLVAND
+2381 
-2389 VNALGTGDVTDNATL
+2389 
-2404 MLNTGG
+2404 
-2410 DFINNIGGTGRVEK
+2410 
-2424 SGDDTLTL
+2424 
-2432 SGSNS
+2432 
-2437 YTGGTLISSGTL
+2437 GTL

-2568 GTTISGGTLVASNV
+2568 GTLISGGTLVATSVEALGSGDVTDNAVLELNTGGTFDNAISGSGQVVKSGDKTLTLSGANSYTGGTTISGGTLVASNV

-2612 DNAITAIG
+2612 DNATTAIG

-2633 ANSTLAVHLID
+2633 ANSTLAVHLTD
-2644 SNSGAIVTADHANLG
+2644 SNSGAIVTADRANLG

-2797 YSGDTDVQEGA
+2797 YSGDTDVQEGT

-2827 IAANAAFGGHNSTVN
+2827 IAANAAFGGHNATVN
-2842 GHVNNQGSL
+2842 GHVNNLGNL

-2890 GHLYLNTQLGDDSS
+2890 GHLYLNTQLGDDNS

-2939 IEVGGQSDGDFRLY
+2939 IEVGGQSDGDFTLY

-2981 VPDDGGEV
+2981 VPDDGG
-2989 TPPDDGGEVTPPDDG
+2989 D
-3004 GEVTPPDDGG
+3004 
-3014 EVTPPDDGGEVTPP
+3014 
-3028 DDDGEVTP
+3028 VTP
-3036 PDDGGDI
+3036 PDDGGDV
-3043 TPPDDGGDITP
+3043 TPPDDGGDVTPPDDGGDVTPPDDGGDVSPPDDGGDVTPPDDGGDVTPPDGDGDITP

-3060 TPVAP
+3060 TPVTP

-3095 QYRSADGSIWMRF
+3095 QYRSADGSVWMRF

>member
-137 TGSNEDGTIMLQNGG
+137 TGSNEDGAIMLQNGG

-162 NATYEHD
+162 SATYEHD

-212 NGGMINSDGSW
+212 NGGMISSDGSW

-239 NTGTIITTASDGSGK
+239 NTGTIITTASDGSNK

-287 TVALYYGSHF
+287 AVALYHGAHF

-371 GSGDASV
+371 GAGDASV

-410 GHTLNNQAGGAISA
+410 GHTLNNQAGSAISA

-445 VSDGLVLSGNNNI
+445 VSDGLLISGNNNI

-477 SGNQITAKSGSKITA
+477 SGNQITAKSGSKITT
-492 TSTGISIAGGNNQV
+492 TSTGISIAGGNNQI

-511 STIVAKDN
+511 SAIVAKDN

-533 GSITATGSSIS
+533 GSITATGSNMS
-544 YGIQYNSGTSGTITN
+544 YGIQYNSGASGTITN

-606 NLAGGSITANTAV
+606 NLAGGSISANTAV
-619 QLNGNNNTLANAGA
+619 QFHGNNNKLANAGA

-654 KITGGTNAILINSG
+654 KITGGINAILINSG

-800 ISGSGNVIK
+800 ISGSGNVVK

-850 AYLKLDAAN
+850 AYLKLDAAS

-954 DGITIN
+954 DDITIN

-992 ADRYNA
+992 ADRDNA

-1047 ENTYTGGTTISDGTL
+1047 ENTYTGSTTISEGTL
-1062 VATNVEALG
+1062 IATNVEALG
-1071 TGNVTD
+1071 TGNVTDNATLEMNTGGDFDNAISGSGQVVKSGDETLTLSGANSYTGGTTISGGTLVASNVEALGTGDITDNATLELNAGGDFANNIGGTGSVVKSGDKTLTLSGSNTYTGGTTISGGTLVASNVEALGSGDVTDNATLEMNTGGDFANNIGGTGSVVKSGDETLTLSGANSYTGGTTISGGTLVASNVEALGTGDVTD

-1099 VKSGDETLTL
+1099 VKSGDKTLTL
-1109 SGSNTYT
+1109 SGINSYT
-1116 GGTIIS
+1116 GGTTIS
-1122 GGTLVAT
+1122 GGTLVAS
-1129 NVEALGTGDVTDNA
+1129 NVDALGSGDVTDNA

-1287 SGQVVKSGDETLTLS
+1287 SGQVVKSGD
-1302 GANSYTG
+1302 
-1309 GTTISGGTLVATNV
+1309 
-1323 EALGTGDI
+1323 
-1331 TDNATLELNA
+1331 
-1341 GGDFT
+1341 
-1346 NNIGG
+1346 
-1351 TGSVEKS
+1351 
-1358 GDKTLTLSGTNTYR
+1358 KT
-1372 GGTLISGGTLVA
+1372 
-1384 SNVEALGSGDVTDNA
+1384 
-1399 TLEMNTG
+1399 
-1406 GDFANNI
+1406 
-1413 GGTGSVVKSGD
+1413 
-1424 KTLTLSGANSYT
+1424 
-1436 GGTTISGG
+1436 
-1444 TLVASNVEALGT
+1444 
-1456 GNVTDNATLEL
+1456 
-1467 NTGGDFDN
+1467 
-1475 AISGS
+1475 
-1480 GQVVKSG
+1480 
-1487 DGALTLSGANSYSG
+1487 LTLSGANSYSG

-1512 ANVNA
+1512 THVNA

-1567 DSTLTINLNS
+1567 DSTLTINLDS
-1577 NTVDPVIHAAS
+1577 NTADPVIHAAS

-1810 ASNVD
+1810 ASNV
-1815 ALGSGDVTNNATLE
+1815 
-1829 MNTGGDF
+1829 
-1836 INNIGGTG
+1836 
-1844 RVEKS
+1844 
-1849 GDDTLTLSGSNTY
+1849 
-1862 TGGTLISDGTLV
+1862 
-1874 ASNVEALGT
+1874 
-1883 GDVTNNATL
+1883 
-1892 ELNTG
+1892 
-1897 GTFDNAIS
+1897 
-1905 GSGQVVKSGDDV
+1905 
-1917 LTLSGANS
+1917 
-1925 YSGGTLISGGT
+1925 
-1936 LVANNVEALGT
+1936 EALGT
-1947 GDVTDN
+1947 GDVTDD
-1953 ATLEMNTGGDFI
+1953 AT
-1965 NNIGG
+1965 
-1970 TGRVEKSGDDALTL
+1970 
-1984 SGSNTYTGGTT
+1984 
-1995 INDGTLIA
+1995 
-2003 TSVDALGSGD
+2003 
-2013 VTNNAVLELNTGGD
+2013 
-2027 FINNIG
+2027 
-2033 GTGRVE
+2033 
-2039 KSGDETLTLSGS
+2039 
-2051 NTYTGGTLISGGTLV
+2051 
-2066 ATNVEALGTGD
+2066 
-2077 VTDNAVLELNT
+2077 LELNT

-2104 SGDDTLTL
+2104 SGDD
-2112 SGSNS
+2112 
-2117 YTGGTLISSG
+2117 
-2127 TLVATNVDALG
+2127 
-2138 SGDVTDNATLELNTG
+2138 
-2153 GDFTNNIS
+2153 
-2161 GSGQVVKSGDETLT
+2161 KLT

-2183 GGTTINDGTLVATSV
+2183 GG
-2198 EALGS
+2198 
-2203 GDVTNDAVLALNTG
+2203 
-2217 GDFANNI
+2217 
-2224 GGTGSVVKSGDE
+2224 
-2236 TLTLSGTNSY
+2236 
-2246 TGGTTISGGTLV
+2246 
-2258 ATNVEALGTGDVT
+2258 
-2271 NNATLELNTGG
+2271 
-2282 DFTNNISGNGQVV
+2282 
-2295 KSGDDTLTFSGSNT
+2295 
-2309 YTGGTTIND
+2309 
-2318 GTLVATSV
+2318 
-2326 EALGSGDV
+2326 
-2334 TNDAVL
+2334 
-2340 ALNTGGDFANNI
+2340 
-2352 GGTGSVVK
+2352 
-2360 SGDET
+2360 
-2365 LTLSGSNT
+2365 
-2373 YTGSTLIS
+2373 TLIS

-2410 DFINNIGGTGRVEK
+2410 DFTNNIGGTGRVEK
-2424 SGDDTLTL
+2424 SGDDALTL
-2432 SGSNS
+2432 SGSNTYTGGTLISGGTLVANDVNALGTGDITDNATLALNAVGDFDNAISGSGKVEKSGDDALTLSGSNTYTGGTLISSGTLVASNVEALGTGDVTDNATLELNTSGTFDNAISGSGQVVKSGDKMLTLSGANSYSGGTLISDGTLVASNVESLGTGDVTNNATLELNTGGDFTNNISGSGQVVKSGDDALALSGANS

-2484 QVVKSGDETLTLS
+2484 QVVKSGDKTLT
-2497 GANSYTGGT
+2497 
-2506 LISSGTL
+2506 
-2513 VANDVNAL
+2513 
-2521 GTGDVTDNAVLEL
+2521 
-2534 NTGGD
+2534 
-2539 FDNAISGS
+2539 
-2547 GQVVKSGDET
+2547 
-2557 LTLSGANSYTG
+2557 
-2568 GTTISGGTLVASNV
+2568 
-2582 EALGSGDIDNYAS
+2582 
-2595 LQLNAS
+2595 
-2601 GQFVTANLTTH
+2601 
-2612 DNAITAIG
+2612 
-2620 AGSALRANTLTQE
+2620 
-2633 ANSTLAVHLID
+2633 
-2644 SNSGAIVTADHANLG
+2644 
-2659 GTLDI
+2659 
-2664 TGIGNV
+2664 
-2670 AKSWTRDAYAYTL
+2670 
-2683 IDTDSAINSD
+2683 
-2693 FAQFTVAGMDAKQVD
+2693 
-2708 FLTVDG
+2708 
-2714 RVNADDDTRYDVT
+2714 
-2727 ASLSWYADSDNAA
+2727 
-2740 TDAHGTFTLSEQGH
+2740 
-2754 SFTLNTALTDV
+2754 
-2765 DATLNPD
+2765 
-2772 SATYW
+2772 
-2777 DGKSLI
+2777 
-2783 KRGAGTLILGAQNT
+2783 
-2797 YSGDTDVQEGA
+2797 
-2808 LWLAETATIGSAGS
+2808 
-2822 AQAVN
+2822 
-2827 IAANAAFGGHNSTVN
+2827 
-2842 GHVNNQGSL
+2842 
-2851 YFVDTFTVNG
+2851 
-2861 DVVNSSAMISGSDQ
+2861 
-2875 PNNTLTIAGNYTGND
+2875 
-2890 GHLYLNTQLGDDSS
+2890 
-2904 PTDKLIVTGD
+2904 
-2914 TAGSTTLHIT
+2914 
-2924 NVNGLGAQT
+2924 
-2933 VNGIEV
+2933 
-2939 IEVGGQSDGDFRLY
+2939 
-2953 KGHVDINAWTYTLK
+2953 
-2967 QDGGDWYLRSESDD
+2967 
-2981 VPDDGGEV
+2981 
-2989 TPPDDGGEVTPPDDG
+2989 
-3004 GEVTPPDDGG
+3004 
-3014 EVTPPDDGGEVTPP
+3014 
-3028 DDDGEVTP
+3028 
-3036 PDDGGDI
+3036 
-3043 TPPDDGGDITP
+3043 
-3054 PDGGDV
+3054 
-3060 TPVAP
+3060 
-3065 QYRAD
+3065 
-3070 IGVYLGNQWMAR
+3070 
-3082 NLQMQTL
+3082 
-3089 YDREGS
+3089 
-3095 QYRSADGSIWMRF
+3095 
-3108 KAGKAESQAVNG
+3108 
-3120 NVDIDSD
+3120 
-3127 YSQFQ
+3127 
-3132 LGGDIL
+3132 
-3138 TWSDGAQSV
+3138 
-3147 TVGLMGSY
+3147 
-3155 INASTDSTGNRG
+3155 
-3167 ADGSQ
+3167 
-3172 FSANG
+3172 
-3177 SVDGYNLG
+3177 
-3185 LYATWFADAQ
+3185 
-3195 SHRGAYIDSWYQY
+3195 
-3208 GAYNNSVDNDG
+3208 
-3219 LSASRYDSAAH
+3219 
-3230 AVSLETG
+3230 
-3237 YRYDIALSNRNTVSL
+3237 
-3252 TPQAQVTWQRYSA
+3252 
-3265 DTVIDD
+3265 
-3271 GGTRISGQNDDSWT
+3271 
-3285 TRLGVRVDG
+3285 
-3294 KLYKESGRIQP
+3294 
-3305 FMEVNW
+3305 
-3311 LHASDNASATFGDTK
+3311 
-3326 VSQDLP
+3326 
-3332 NDRVEVKVGIQANV
+3332 
-3346 SERLSVYAQAAG
+3346 
-3358 QKGKNDYGDASFS
+3358 
-3371 LNMRY
+3371 
-3376 NW
+3376 

>member
-122 DSSTGA
+122 DSLTGA

-137 TGSNEDGTIMLQNGG
+137 TGSSADGTILLQNGG
-152 SVINDARIEN
+152 SVINDGRIEN
-162 NATYEHD
+162 SAIYVHNLDYGA
-169 PEDIPQEYAGV
+169 PEIDAAI
-180 YMLNGGSYVSSESG
+180 YMLNGGSYVSSENG
-194 VLEGVSGVIVQ
+194 VLKGVSGVIVQ
-205 SGEAHIT
+205 SGEVHIT
-212 NGGMINSDGSW
+212 NGGTINSDGSW
-223 RSYGVEFRD
+223 RSYGVELR
-232 GTYGTIV
+232 GGAYGTIV
-239 NTGTIITTASDGSGK
+239 NTGTIITTASDGSNK
-254 IEDAAIYVHT
+254 IEDAAIYAHT
-264 LNDMAVSG
+264 FDDIAAG
-272 SVSVDNSGLMQSDFI
+272 DSVSVDNSGLLQSDFI
-287 TVALYYGSHF
+287 AVALYHGAHF
-297 EVVNR
+297 EVFNR
-302 VGGVITAGNSS
+302 AGGVITAGNSS
-313 LVGIKSTA
+313 LVGIQSAA
-321 MELKVGVD
+321 MELKAGAD

-353 STSGGVITNT
+353 NTSGGVITNT

-436 ISNQGKMTG
+436 ITNQGKMTG
-445 VSDGLVLSGNNNI
+445 VSDGLLISGNNNI

-477 SGNQITAKSGSKITA
+477 SGNQITAKSGSKITT

-511 STIVAKDN
+511 SAIVAKDN

-544 YGIQYNSGTSGTITN
+544 YGIQYNSGASGTITN

-633 ILGDTNGV
+633 ISGDTNGV
-641 TINGSGNTLTSQG
+641 TISGSGNTLTSQG
-654 KITGGTNAILINSG
+654 KITGGTNAVLINSG
-668 SKNNTLTLNTGTEIS
+668 SKNNTITLNTGTEIS

-748 LNGAMTAKG
+748 VNGAMTAKG

-800 ISGSGNVIK
+800 ISGSGNVVK

-850 AYLKLDAAN
+850 AYLKLDAAS

-899 ADLTATSGPAIRA
+899 ADLTETSGPVIRA

-954 DGITIN
+954 GDITIN

-992 ADRYNA
+992 ADRDNA

-1047 ENTYTGGTTISDGTL
+1047 ENTYTGSTTISEGTL
-1062 VATNVEALG
+1062 IATNVEALG

-1077 NATLELNTGGD
+1077 NATLEMNTGGD

-1109 SGSNTYT
+1109 SGANSYT
-1116 GGTIIS
+1116 GGTTIS
-1122 GGTLVAT
+1122 GGTLVAS
-1129 NVEALGTGDVTDNA
+1129 NVEALGTGDITDNA

-1154 NAIGGTGSVVKSGD
+1154 NVISGSGQVVKSGD

-1208 LELNTGGDFANNI
+1208 LELNT
-1221 GGTGSVVKSGDKTLT
+1221 S
-1236 LSGTNSYTGG
+1236 
-1246 TTISGG
+1246 
-1252 TLVANNVEA
+1252 
-1261 LGTGDV
+1261 
-1267 TNNATLELN
+1267 
-1276 TGGDFDNAISG
+1276 
-1287 SGQVVKSGDETLTLS
+1287 
-1302 GANSYTG
+1302 
-1309 GTTISGGTLVATNV
+1309 
-1323 EALGTGDI
+1323 
-1331 TDNATLELNA
+1331 
-1341 GGDFT
+1341 
-1346 NNIGG
+1346 
-1351 TGSVEKS
+1351 
-1358 GDKTLTLSGTNTYR
+1358 
-1372 GGTLISGGTLVA
+1372 
-1384 SNVEALGSGDVTDNA
+1384 
-1399 TLEMNTG
+1399 

-1436 GGTTISGG
+1436 GGTIISGG
-1444 TLVASNVEALGT
+1444 TLVATNVDALGT
-1456 GNVTDNATLEL
+1456 GDVIDNATLEL

-1487 DGALTLSGANSYSG
+1487 DDTLALSGANSYSG

-1567 DSTLTINLNS
+1567 DSTLTINLDS
-1577 NTVDPVIHAAS
+1577 NTADPVIHAAS

-1774 AISGSGQVVKSGDD
+1774 AISGSGQVVKSGD
-1788 VLTLSGA
+1788 
-1795 NSYSGGTLI
+1795 
-1804 SDGTLV
+1804 
-1810 ASNVD
+1810 
-1815 ALGSGDVTNNATLE
+1815 E
-1829 MNTGGDF
+1829 
-1836 INNIGGTG
+1836 
-1844 RVEKS
+1844 
-1849 GDDTLTLSGSNTY
+1849 TLTLSGTNT
-1862 TGGTLISDGTLV
+1862 
-1874 ASNVEALGT
+1874 
-1883 GDVTNNATL
+1883 
-1892 ELNTG
+1892 
-1897 GTFDNAIS
+1897 
-1905 GSGQVVKSGDDV
+1905 
-1917 LTLSGANS
+1917 

-1936 LVANNVEALGT
+1936 LVASNVEALGT

-2117 YTGGTLISSG
+2117 YTGGTLISGG

-2138 SGDVTDNATLELNTG
+2138 SGDVTNNAVLELNTG
-2153 GDFTNNIS
+2153 GTFDNAIS

-2183 GGTTINDGTLVATSV
+2183 GGTTINDGTLIATSV
-2198 EALGS
+2198 DALGS
-2203 GDVTNDAVLALNTG
+2203 GDVTDNAVLELNTG
-2217 GDFANNI
+2217 GDFDNAI
-2224 GGTGSVVKSGDE
+2224 SGSGQVVKSGNE

-2246 TGGTTISGGTLV
+2246 TDGTLISGGTLV
-2258 ATNVEALGTGDVT
+2258 ATNLEALGTGDVT

-2282 DFTNNISGNGQVV
+2282 DFI
-2295 KSGDDTLTFSGSNT
+2295 
-2309 YTGGTTIND
+2309 
-2318 GTLVATSV
+2318 
-2326 EALGSGDV
+2326 
-2334 TNDAVL
+2334 
-2340 ALNTGGDFANNI
+2340 NNI
-2352 GGTGSVVK
+2352 GGTGRVEK

-2373 YTGSTLIS
+2373 YTGGTLIS
-2381 SGTLVAND
+2381 GGTLVATN
-2389 VNALGTGDVTDNATL
+2389 VEALGTGDVTDNAVL
-2404 MLNTGG
+2404 ELNTGG

-2437 YTGGTLISSGTL
+2437 YTGGTLISGGTL

-2568 GTTISGGTLVASNV
+2568 GTLISGGTLVATSVEALGSGDVTDNAVLELNTGGTFDNAISGSGQVVKSGDKTLTLSGANSYTGGTTISGGTLVASNV

-2612 DNAITAIG
+2612 DNATTAIG

-2633 ANSTLAVHLID
+2633 ANSTLAVHLTD
-2644 SNSGAIVTADHANLG
+2644 SNSGAIVTADRANLG

-2797 YSGDTDVQEGA
+2797 YSGDTDVQEGT

-2827 IAANAAFGGHNSTVN
+2827 IAANAAFGGHNATVN
-2842 GHVNNQGSL
+2842 GHVNNLGNL

-2890 GHLYLNTQLGDDSS
+2890 GHLYLNTQLGDDNS

-2939 IEVGGQSDGDFRLY
+2939 IEVGGQSDGDFTLY

-2981 VPDDGGEV
+2981 VPDDGG
-2989 TPPDDGGEVTPPDDG
+2989 D
-3004 GEVTPPDDGG
+3004 
-3014 EVTPPDDGGEVTPP
+3014 
-3028 DDDGEVTP
+3028 VTP
-3036 PDDGGDI
+3036 PDDGGDV
-3043 TPPDDGGDITP
+3043 TPPDDGGDVTPPDDGGDVTPPDDGGDVSPPDDGGDVTPPDDGGDVTPPDGDGDITP

-3060 TPVAP
+3060 TPVTP

-3095 QYRSADGSIWMRF
+3095 QYRSADGSVWMRF

>member
-81 VATDTATSAAIVG
+81 VATDTAASAAIVG

-122 DSSTGA
+122 DSLTGA

-137 TGSNEDGTIMLQNGG
+137 TGSNEDGTILLQNGG

-162 NATYEHD
+162 SATYEHD

-239 NTGTIITTASDGSGK
+239 NTGTIITTASDGSNK

-287 TVALYYGSHF
+287 TVALYHGSHF

-371 GSGDASV
+371 GAGDASV
-378 YVHGNGDG
+378 YV
-386 TVVNNSGTMSSTVYG
+386 
-401 VYLDSARSK
+401 
-410 GHTLNNQAGGAISA
+410 
-424 NTAVAINGNGNT
+424 
-436 ISNQGKMTG
+436 
-445 VSDGLVLSGNNNI
+445 
-458 VTTSGGEISGKNG
+458 
-471 IRVSKG
+471 
-477 SGNQITAKSGSKITA
+477 
-492 TSTGISIAGGNNQV
+492 
-506 TTESG
+506 
-511 STIVAKDN
+511 
-519 GILINSGANNVTNG
+519 
-533 GSITATGSSIS
+533 
-544 YGIQYNSGTSGTITN
+544 
-559 TGTITTTG
+559 
-567 KGAGDASVYAHGGA
+567 HGGA

-641 TINGSGNTLTSQG
+641 TISGSGNTLTSQG
-654 KITGGTNAILINSG
+654 KITGGTNAVLINSG
-668 SKNNTLTLNTGTEIS
+668 SKNNTITLNTGTEIS

-800 ISGSGNVIK
+800 ISGSGNVVK

-850 AYLKLDAAN
+850 AYLKLDAAS

-1047 ENTYTGGTTISDGTL
+1047 ENTYTGGTLISDGTL
-1062 VATNVEALG
+1062 VASNVEALG
-1071 TGNVTD
+1071 TGDITD
-1077 NATLELNTGGD
+1077 NAVLELNTGGD

-1287 SGQVVKSGDETLTLS
+1287 SGQVVKSGD
-1302 GANSYTG
+1302 
-1309 GTTISGGTLVATNV
+1309 
-1323 EALGTGDI
+1323 
-1331 TDNATLELNA
+1331 
-1341 GGDFT
+1341 
-1346 NNIGG
+1346 
-1351 TGSVEKS
+1351 
-1358 GDKTLTLSGTNTYR
+1358 KT
-1372 GGTLISGGTLVA
+1372 
-1384 SNVEALGSGDVTDNA
+1384 
-1399 TLEMNTG
+1399 
-1406 GDFANNI
+1406 
-1413 GGTGSVVKSGD
+1413 
-1424 KTLTLSGANSYT
+1424 
-1436 GGTTISGG
+1436 
-1444 TLVASNVEALGT
+1444 
-1456 GNVTDNATLEL
+1456 
-1467 NTGGDFDN
+1467 
-1475 AISGS
+1475 
-1480 GQVVKSG
+1480 
-1487 DGALTLSGANSYSG
+1487 LTLSGANSYSG

-1512 ANVNA
+1512 THVNA

-1567 DSTLTINLNS
+1567 DSTLTINLNG

-1774 AISGSGQVVKSGDD
+1774 AIGGSGNVVKSGADTLTLSGSNSYTGGTTISGGTLVASNVEALGTGDVTDDATLELNTGGDFDNAISGSGKVEKSGDDALTLSGANTYSGGTLISDGTLVASNVEALGTGDVTDNAVLELNTGGDFDNAISGSGQVEKSGDGTLTLSGSNTYTGGTTINDGTLIATSVDALGSGDVTDNATLALNTGGTFDNAISGSGQVVKSGDD

-1810 ASNVD
+1810 ASNVE
-1815 ALGSGDVTNNATLE
+1815 ALGSGDVTNDAVLE
-1829 MNTGGDF
+1829 LNTGGTFDNT
-1836 INNIGGTG
+1836 ISGSG
-1844 RVEKS
+1844 RVVKS
-1849 GDDTLTLSGSNTY
+1849 GDGALTLSGANSY
-1862 TGGTLISDGTLV
+1862 SGGTLISDGTLIAGRV
-1874 ASNVEALGT
+1874 DVLGS
-1883 GDVTNNATL
+1883 GDVTDNATL

-1925 YSGGTLISGGT
+1925 YSGGTLISDGT
-1936 LVANNVEALGT
+1936 LVASNVEALGT

-2027 FINNIG
+2027 F
-2033 GTGRVE
+2033 
-2039 KSGDETLTLSGS
+2039 
-2051 NTYTGGTLISGGTLV
+2051 
-2066 ATNVEALGTGD
+2066 
-2077 VTDNAVLELNT
+2077 
-2088 GGDFINNIGG
+2088 
-2098 TGRVEK
+2098 
-2104 SGDDTLTL
+2104 
-2112 SGSNS
+2112 
-2117 YTGGTLISSG
+2117 
-2127 TLVATNVDALG
+2127 
-2138 SGDVTDNATLELNTG
+2138 
-2153 GDFTNNIS
+2153 
-2161 GSGQVVKSGDETLT
+2161 
-2175 LSGSNTYT
+2175 
-2183 GGTTINDGTLVATSV
+2183 
-2198 EALGS
+2198 
-2203 GDVTNDAVLALNTG
+2203 
-2217 GDFANNI
+2217 
-2224 GGTGSVVKSGDE
+2224 
-2236 TLTLSGTNSY
+2236 
-2246 TGGTTISGGTLV
+2246 
-2258 ATNVEALGTGDVT
+2258 
-2271 NNATLELNTGG
+2271 
-2282 DFTNNISGNGQVV
+2282 
-2295 KSGDDTLTFSGSNT
+2295 
-2309 YTGGTTIND
+2309 
-2318 GTLVATSV
+2318 
-2326 EALGSGDV
+2326 
-2334 TNDAVL
+2334 
-2340 ALNTGGDFANNI
+2340 
-2352 GGTGSVVK
+2352 
-2360 SGDET
+2360 
-2365 LTLSGSNT
+2365 
-2373 YTGSTLIS
+2373 
-2381 SGTLVAND
+2381 
-2389 VNALGTGDVTDNATL
+2389 
-2404 MLNTGG
+2404 
-2410 DFINNIGGTGRVEK
+2410 
-2424 SGDDTLTL
+2424 
-2432 SGSNS
+2432 
-2437 YTGGTLISSGTL
+2437 
-2449 VATNVDAL
+2449 
-2457 GSGDVTDNAT
+2457 
-2467 LELNTGGTFD
+2467 D

-2506 LISSGTL
+2506 LISGGTL
-2513 VANDVNAL
+2513 VATSVEAL
-2521 GTGDVTDNAVLEL
+2521 GSGDVTDNAVLEL
-2534 NTGGD
+2534 NTGGT

-2547 GQVVKSGDET
+2547 GQVVKSGDKT

-3332 NDRVEVKVGIQANV
+3332 NDRMEVKVGIQANV

>member
-137 TGSNEDGTIMLQNGG
+137 TGSNEDGAIMLQNGG

-162 NATYEHD
+162 SATYEHD

-212 NGGMINSDGSW
+212 NGGMISSDGSW

-239 NTGTIITTASDGSGK
+239 NTGTIITTASDGSNK

-287 TVALYYGSHF
+287 TVALYHGSHF

-371 GSGDASV
+371 GAGDASV

-410 GHTLNNQAGGAISA
+410 GHTLNNQAGSAISA

-445 VSDGLVLSGNNNI
+445 VSDGLLISGNNNI

-477 SGNQITAKSGSKITA
+477 SGNQITAKSGSKITT
-492 TSTGISIAGGNNQV
+492 TSTGISIAGGNNQI

-511 STIVAKDN
+511 SAIVAKDN

-533 GSITATGSSIS
+533 GSITATGSNMS
-544 YGIQYNSGTSGTITN
+544 YGIQYNSGASGTITN

-606 NLAGGSITANTAV
+606 NLAGGSISANTAV
-619 QLNGNNNTLANAGA
+619 QFHGNNNKLANAGA

-654 KITGGTNAILINSG
+654 KITGGINAILINSG

-800 ISGSGNVIK
+800 ISGSGNVVK

-850 AYLKLDAAN
+850 AYLKLDAAS

-954 DGITIN
+954 DDITIN

-992 ADRYNA
+992 ADRDNA

-1047 ENTYTGGTTISDGTL
+1047 ENTYTGSTTISEGTL
-1062 VATNVEALG
+1062 IATNVEALG

-1077 NATLELNTGGD
+1077 NATLEM
-1088 FDNAISGSGQV
+1088 
-1099 VKSGDETLTL
+1099 
-1109 SGSNTYT
+1109 
-1116 GGTIIS
+1116 
-1122 GGTLVAT
+1122 
-1129 NVEALGTGDVTDNA
+1129 
-1143 TLELNTGGDFD
+1143 
-1154 NAIGGTGSVVKSGD
+1154 
-1168 KTLTLSGANSYT
+1168 
-1180 GGTTISGGTLVASNV
+1180 
-1195 EALGSGDVTDNAT
+1195 
-1208 LELNTGGDFANNI
+1208 
-1221 GGTGSVVKSGDKTLT
+1221 
-1236 LSGTNSYTGG
+1236 
-1246 TTISGG
+1246 
-1252 TLVANNVEA
+1252 
-1261 LGTGDV
+1261 
-1267 TNNATLELN
+1267 N

-1309 GTTISGGTLVATNV
+1309 GTTISGGTLVASNV

-1341 GGDFT
+1341 
-1346 NNIGG
+1346 
-1351 TGSVEKS
+1351 
-1358 GDKTLTLSGTNTYR
+1358 
-1372 GGTLISGGTLVA
+1372 
-1384 SNVEALGSGDVTDNA
+1384 
-1399 TLEMNTG
+1399 G

-1424 KTLTLSGANSYT
+1424 KTLTLSGSNTYT

-1456 GNVTDNATLEL
+1456 GDVTDNATLEL
-1467 NTGGDFDN
+1467 NT
-1475 AISGS
+1475 S
-1480 GQVVKSG
+1480 
-1487 DGALTLSGANSYSG
+1487 
-1501 ATTISGGTLIA
+1501 
-1512 ANVNA
+1512 
-1517 LGTGAIDNRASLLLD
+1517 
-1532 ASGQFTV
+1532 
-1539 TDLTTESGGNTEI
+1539 
-1552 GAGSTLQATTLTQKS
+1552 
-1567 DSTLTINLNS
+1567 
-1577 NTVDPVIHAAS
+1577 
-1588 QVSLAGTLDITGVG
+1588 
-1602 DVLDSDPAST
+1602 
-1612 DDLDTFTLI
+1612 
-1621 ASDKTIAGD
+1621 
-1630 FEKLTVAG
+1630 
-1638 MDADLADF
+1638 
-1646 ITVDGRIDDTGK
+1646 
-1658 QYELTT
+1658 
-1664 ALTWYADRDDAVT
+1664 
-1677 DAHGTFNLTNA
+1677 
-1688 DGSFAVNTVLENVD
+1688 
-1702 ATLDPASATGWDGT
+1702 
-1716 SLIKQ
+1716 
-1721 GAGTLILN
+1721 
-1729 AENTYTGG
+1729 
-1737 TTISGGTLVAT
+1737 
-1748 NVDALGS
+1748 
-1755 GDVTDDATLELN
+1755 
-1767 TGGTFDN
+1767 GTFDN
-1774 AISGSGQVVKSGDD
+1774 AISGSGQVVKSGDKM
-1788 VLTLSGA
+1788 LTLSGA

-1810 ASNVD
+1810 ASNVE
-1815 ALGSGDVTNNATLE
+1815 S
-1829 MNTGGDF
+1829 
-1836 INNIGGTG
+1836 
-1844 RVEKS
+1844 
-1849 GDDTLTLSGSNTY
+1849 
-1862 TGGTLISDGTLV
+1862 
-1874 ASNVEALGT
+1874 LGT
-1883 GDVTNNATL
+1883 GDVTN
-1892 ELNTG
+1892 
-1897 GTFDNAIS
+1897 
-1905 GSGQVVKSGDDV
+1905 
-1917 LTLSGANS
+1917 
-1925 YSGGTLISGGT
+1925 
-1936 LVANNVEALGT
+1936 
-1947 GDVTDN
+1947 
-1953 ATLEMNTGGDFI
+1953 
-1965 NNIGG
+1965 
-1970 TGRVEKSGDDALTL
+1970 
-1984 SGSNTYTGGTT
+1984 
-1995 INDGTLIA
+1995 
-2003 TSVDALGSGD
+2003 
-2013 VTNNAVLELNTGGD
+2013 
-2027 FINNIG
+2027 
-2033 GTGRVE
+2033 
-2039 KSGDETLTLSGS
+2039 
-2051 NTYTGGTLISGGTLV
+2051 
-2066 ATNVEALGTGD
+2066 
-2077 VTDNAVLELNT
+2077 
-2088 GGDFINNIGG
+2088 
-2098 TGRVEK
+2098 
-2104 SGDDTLTL
+2104 
-2112 SGSNS
+2112 
-2117 YTGGTLISSG
+2117 
-2127 TLVATNVDALG
+2127 
-2138 SGDVTDNATLELNTG
+2138 NATLELNTG

-2161 GSGQVVKSGDETLT
+2161 GSGQVVKSGDDALA
-2175 LSGSNTYT
+2175 LSG
-2183 GGTTINDGTLVATSV
+2183 A
-2198 EALGS
+2198 
-2203 GDVTNDAVLALNTG
+2203 
-2217 GDFANNI
+2217 
-2224 GGTGSVVKSGDE
+2224 
-2236 TLTLSGTNSY
+2236 
-2246 TGGTTISGGTLV
+2246 
-2258 ATNVEALGTGDVT
+2258 
-2271 NNATLELNTGG
+2271 
-2282 DFTNNISGNGQVV
+2282 
-2295 KSGDDTLTFSGSNT
+2295 
-2309 YTGGTTIND
+2309 
-2318 GTLVATSV
+2318 
-2326 EALGSGDV
+2326 
-2334 TNDAVL
+2334 
-2340 ALNTGGDFANNI
+2340 
-2352 GGTGSVVK
+2352 
-2360 SGDET
+2360 
-2365 LTLSGSNT
+2365 
-2373 YTGSTLIS
+2373 
-2381 SGTLVAND
+2381 
-2389 VNALGTGDVTDNATL
+2389 
-2404 MLNTGG
+2404 
-2410 DFINNIGGTGRVEK
+2410 
-2424 SGDDTLTL
+2424 
-2432 SGSNS
+2432 NS

-2484 QVVKSGDETLTLS
+2484 QVVKSGDKTLTLSGSNTYTGGTLISDGTLVASNVEALGTGDVTDNATLELNTSGTFDNVISGSGQVVKSGDDALTLSGSNTYRGGTTISGGTLVATSVEALGTGDVTDNATLALNTGGDFINNIGGTGRVEKSGDQTLTLS

-2513 VANDVNAL
+2513 VASNVNAL
-2521 GTGDVTDNAVLEL
+2521 GSGDVTDNAVLEL
-2534 NTGGD
+2534 NTGGT

-2547 GQVVKSGDET
+2547 GQVEKSGDGT
-2557 LTLSGANSYTG
+2557 LTLSGSNTYTG
-2568 GTTISGGTLVASNV
+2568 GTLISDGTLVASNV

-2612 DNAITAIG
+2612 DNATTAIG

-2772 SATYW
+2772 SATDW

-2827 IAANAAFGGHNSTVN
+2827 IAANAAFGGHNATVN
-2842 GHVNNQGSL
+2842 GHVNNLGNL

-3004 GEVTPPDDGG
+3004 GDVTPPDDGGDVTPPDDGG

-3028 DDDGEVTP
+3028 DDGGDVTP
-3036 PDDGGDI
+3036 PDDGGDV

-3332 NDRVEVKVGIQANV
+3332 NDRLEVKVGIQANV

>member
-162 NATYEHD
+162 SATYEHD

-239 NTGTIITTASDGSGK
+239 NTGTIITTASDGSNK

-287 TVALYYGSHF
+287 TVALYHGSHF

-371 GSGDASV
+371 GAGDASV

-386 TVVNNSGTMSSTVYG
+386 TIVNNSGTMSSSVYG

-436 ISNQGKMTG
+436 ITNQGKMTG
-445 VSDGLVLSGNNNI
+445 VSDGLLISGNNNI

-492 TSTGISIAGGNNQV
+492 TSTGISIASGNNQV

-511 STIVAKDN
+511 SAIVAKDN

-533 GSITATGSSIS
+533 GSITATGSSNS
-544 YGIQYNSGTSGTITN
+544 YGIQYNSGASGTITN

-567 KGAGDASVYAHGGA
+567 KGVGDASVYAHGGA

-641 TINGSGNTLTSQG
+641 TISGSGNTLTSQG
-654 KITGGTNAILINSG
+654 KITGGTNAVLINSG
-668 SKNNTLTLNTGTEIS
+668 SKNNTITLNTGTEIS

-800 ISGSGNVIK
+800 ISGSGNVVK

-850 AYLKLDAAN
+850 AYLKLDAAS

-899 ADLTATSGPAIRA
+899 ADLTETSGPVIRA

-954 DGITIN
+954 DDITIN

-992 ADRYNA
+992 ADRDNA

-1021 ENVDAN
+1021 EDVDAN

-1062 VATNVEALG
+1062 VANNVEALG

-1077 NATLELNTGGD
+1077 
-1088 FDNAISGSGQV
+1088 
-1099 VKSGDETLTL
+1099 
-1109 SGSNTYT
+1109 
-1116 GGTIIS
+1116 
-1122 GGTLVAT
+1122 
-1129 NVEALGTGDVTDNA
+1129 
-1143 TLELNTGGDFD
+1143 
-1154 NAIGGTGSVVKSGD
+1154 
-1168 KTLTLSGANSYT
+1168 
-1180 GGTTISGGTLVASNV
+1180 
-1195 EALGSGDVTDNAT
+1195 
-1208 LELNTGGDFANNI
+1208 
-1221 GGTGSVVKSGDKTLT
+1221 
-1236 LSGTNSYTGG
+1236 
-1246 TTISGG
+1246 
-1252 TLVANNVEA
+1252 
-1261 LGTGDV
+1261 
-1267 TNNATLELN
+1267 NATLELN

-1309 GTTISGGTLVATNV
+1309 GTTISGGTLVANNV
-1323 EALGTGDI
+1323 EALGTGDV
-1331 TDNATLELNA
+1331 
-1341 GGDFT
+1341 T
-1346 NNIGG
+1346 N
-1351 TGSVEKS
+1351 
-1358 GDKTLTLSGTNTYR
+1358 
-1372 GGTLISGGTLVA
+1372 
-1384 SNVEALGSGDVTDNA
+1384 
-1399 TLEMNTG
+1399 
-1406 GDFANNI
+1406 
-1413 GGTGSVVKSGD
+1413 
-1424 KTLTLSGANSYT
+1424 
-1436 GGTTISGG
+1436 
-1444 TLVASNVEALGT
+1444 
-1456 GNVTDNATLEL
+1456 NATLEL
-1467 NTGGDFDN
+1467 NTGGDFTN

-1487 DGALTLSGANSYSG
+1487 DKTLTLSGANSYSG

-1512 ANVNA
+1512 THVNA

-1577 NTVDPVIHAAS
+1577 NTADPVIHAAS

-1612 DDLDTFTLI
+1612 DDLDIFTLI

-1774 AISGSGQVVKSGDD
+1774 AISGSGQVVKSGDGA
-1788 VLTLSGA
+1788 LTLSGA

-1905 GSGQVVKSGDDV
+1905 GSGQVEKSGDDV

-1925 YSGGTLISGGT
+1925 YSGGTLISDGTLVASNVEALGTGDVTDDATLELNTGGDFINNIGGTGRVEKSGDDKLTLSGSNTYTGGTLISSGTLVANDVNALGTGDVTDNATLMLNTGGDFTNNIGGTGRVEKSGDDALTLSGSNTYTGGTLISGGT
-1936 LVANNVEALGT
+1936 LVANDVNALGTGDITDNATLALNAVGDFDNAISGSGKVEKSGDDALTLSGSNTYTGGTLISSGTLVASNVEALGT

-1953 ATLEMNTGGDFI
+1953 ATLELNTGGTFDNAISGSGQVVKSGDETLTLSGSNTYTGGTLISGGTLVASNVEALGSGDVTNDAVLELNTDGDFD
-1965 NNIGG
+1965 NAIGG

-2003 TSVDALGSGD
+2003 TSVDALG
-2013 VTNNAVLELNTGGD
+2013 
-2027 FINNIG
+2027 
-2033 GTGRVE
+2033 
-2039 KSGDETLTLSGS
+2039 
-2051 NTYTGGTLISGGTLV
+2051 
-2066 ATNVEALGTGD
+2066 TGD
-2077 VTDNAVLELNT
+2077 VTDNAV
-2088 GGDFINNIGG
+2088 
-2098 TGRVEK
+2098 
-2104 SGDDTLTL
+2104 
-2112 SGSNS
+2112 
-2117 YTGGTLISSG
+2117 
-2127 TLVATNVDALG
+2127 
-2138 SGDVTDNATLELNTG
+2138 
-2153 GDFTNNIS
+2153 
-2161 GSGQVVKSGDETLT
+2161 
-2175 LSGSNTYT
+2175 
-2183 GGTTINDGTLVATSV
+2183 
-2198 EALGS
+2198 
-2203 GDVTNDAVLALNTG
+2203 
-2217 GDFANNI
+2217 
-2224 GGTGSVVKSGDE
+2224 
-2236 TLTLSGTNSY
+2236 
-2246 TGGTTISGGTLV
+2246 
-2258 ATNVEALGTGDVT
+2258 
-2271 NNATLELNTGG
+2271 
-2282 DFTNNISGNGQVV
+2282 
-2295 KSGDDTLTFSGSNT
+2295 
-2309 YTGGTTIND
+2309 
-2318 GTLVATSV
+2318 
-2326 EALGSGDV
+2326 
-2334 TNDAVL
+2334 
-2340 ALNTGGDFANNI
+2340 
-2352 GGTGSVVK
+2352 
-2360 SGDET
+2360 
-2365 LTLSGSNT
+2365 
-2373 YTGSTLIS
+2373 
-2381 SGTLVAND
+2381 
-2389 VNALGTGDVTDNATL
+2389 
-2404 MLNTGG
+2404 
-2410 DFINNIGGTGRVEK
+2410 
-2424 SGDDTLTL
+2424 
-2432 SGSNS
+2432 
-2437 YTGGTLISSGTL
+2437 
-2449 VATNVDAL
+2449 
-2457 GSGDVTDNAT
+2457 

-2484 QVVKSGDETLTLS
+2484 QVEKSGDDVLTLS
-2497 GANSYTGGT
+2497 GANSYSGGT
-2506 LISSGTL
+2506 LISDGTL

-2547 GQVVKSGDET
+2547 GQVVKSGDETLTLSGANSYTGGTLISGGTLVATSVEALGSGDVTDNAVLELNTGGTFDNAISGSGQVVKSGDKT

-2633 ANSTLAVHLID
+2633 ANSTLAVHLTD
-2644 SNSGAIVTADHANLG
+2644 SNSGAIVTADRANLG

-2683 IDTDSAINSD
+2683 IDSDSAIDSD

-2714 RVNADDDTRYDVT
+2714 RVNAADDTRYDVT

-2772 SATYW
+2772 SATDW

-2797 YSGDTDVQEGA
+2797 YSGDTDVQEGT

-2827 IAANAAFGGHNSTVN
+2827 IAANAAFGGHNATVN

-2939 IEVGGQSDGDFRLY
+2939 IEVGGQSDGDFTLY

-2981 VPDDGGEV
+2981 VPDDGGDVTPPDDGGDVTPPDDGGDV

-3004 GEVTPPDDGG
+3004 GD
-3014 EVTPPDDGGEVTPP
+3014 VTPP

-3036 PDDGGDI
+3036 PDDGGDV
-3043 TPPDDGGDITP
+3043 TPPDDDGDITP

-3060 TPVAP
+3060 TPVTP

-3095 QYRSADGSIWMRF
+3095 QYRSADGSVWMRF

-3294 KLYKESGRIQP
+3294 KLYKDSGRIQP